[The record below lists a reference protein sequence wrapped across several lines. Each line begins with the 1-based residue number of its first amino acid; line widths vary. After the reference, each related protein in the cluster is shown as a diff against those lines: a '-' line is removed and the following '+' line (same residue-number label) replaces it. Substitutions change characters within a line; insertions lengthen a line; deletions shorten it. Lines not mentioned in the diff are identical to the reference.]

1 MAKKVQKPYDITKSG
16 PQDFRTIRKQLASID
31 APTDKEYLYEKN
43 INNSYLGKSMYNAAE
58 AAPTVVQ
65 SPLYNT
71 KTKLGQS
78 YFDQDVYTKG
88 EFEDASS
95 VRAENQPAIVQAING
110 TTKGAILAGTTA
122 LSGVLGIPYGI
133 YSAVS
138 NKDFSKLWDNDVT
151 RTAQLI
157 NDASEEWLPN
167 YYTKDQLESSWYSPT
182 NLLSA
187 NFLFDKVIKNIGFT
201 VGAAYSGGI
210 YTKGINAIAK
220 GIGALKAMARTGKT
234 FEEAAK
240 LGARAMQMNAKTR
253 FMKSAVGSTFSAIA
267 EGSVEALN
275 NSKDYVDIYRQKV
288 DAHTAEGMNNAYRE
302 FAIAGGQFDGEGNPI
317 LDNTPRS
324 VMLQNELTR
333 LQNAKKQAYEEIEN
347 TRASMGNADLIANLP
362 ILTLGNWLT
371 FGKMYAG
378 GYKAAR
384 NTSRVTTR
392 ATKEA
397 RAAAK
402 AEGKKAVERLNR
414 VVEKAKKTGYQ
425 GLTQE
430 EKALVEE
437 GTDHLLGDK
446 TYAALMAIREPLKEG
461 NEEMTQ
467 AAAAKSLQNYYGS
480 RVDAI
485 YDAAMDNS
493 SRNQVLDWWQASV
506 QGFKDI
512 YGDFNN
518 YEEGFIGAITGLMG
532 SSTFGKKN
540 NSTSE
545 TYLGRSKWIGMSGGV
560 VPQWRNAIKGR
571 EQEAEIVSH
580 VNSILKNGNLERDM
594 KHLIAQTFFDEK
606 QRVAAIKNDKLEYK
620 DSELASIF
628 ENIMYLK
635 EAGKIDLL
643 YRAIENMDGF
653 TEEDAK
659 AILEMTKKDIDIDG
673 QNVTSLNKRKEDLI
687 SESEKLTKQN
697 EEAQKGLDDFIL
709 STVEKYGI
717 ATFDSEL
724 NLVFDDDE
732 VNKKIKEAKE
742 SITRTKETI
751 DNIEKTIEDIDAE
764 LANKKSTTISP
775 YLNEDGELK
784 TTQEV
789 LEDLNKRKS
798 KYEKIIGEV
807 TGNMDSID
815 AATEETLTNDQLK
828 TLTWYK
834 VMMKDWQERANS
846 MTTSMSRFI
855 RAFLNDNVSK
865 EQLAKLDEE
874 LGGLDIKHL
883 TAEEMQ
889 AYGGALVNRHILRN
903 ILGGSQSI
911 VKLLEDI
918 ANKYSKE
925 DLGLSLARLLDS
937 DEEVEI
943 GEEKNKKKVKVGD
956 YLFNFIKANLMA
968 NEIIT
973 QDVKNNFFTLL
984 SDLKKIGKNYNSY
997 NRLLTEY
1004 TKNPSKIDAAHQE
1017 TLNNAERDSNK
1028 KRSKN
1033 LKDNLSFGGH
1043 RGNLAKD
1050 LKDNADEIETIGLD
1064 EFKNSLNE
1072 NELKEFT
1079 EAESLIDGLDSL
1091 NHIIETSDLEDE
1103 VKKALQSKAIEALD
1117 EVDSV
1122 DEFLDK
1128 FKSLDPN
1135 EALEDA
1141 LETSNLDDLEKLD
1154 KLEDLAAQYK
1164 EFMDNSLS
1172 KVVDAMEA
1180 KRKAQIDDIEEKAKR
1195 AADAL
1200 DKKEKIT
1207 PPKEKKLREPKE
1219 KKGTT
1224 LADRRKNKRKE
1235 DNKRAEQ
1242 PKEKPGI
1249 EETKEAVKK
1258 QGTSNDIANRNARR
1272 KKNGYSSEHANRPQ
1286 LSETFFYGRDLL
1298 TYVEYITKNP
1308 DRVPKFVASK
1318 LFPNIKTQQDF
1329 IKAYT
1334 KYIKATYQYLKDNG
1348 AFEYVKYNLKANDK
1362 LIFTVDEALNKE
1374 AGVPVVIIKVID
1386 KDGNSHVVGTMKSE
1400 LDFMSINSRN
1410 DTTYGTTEAAQKK
1423 LYDEIVYKFKAS
1435 KAKSSQ
1441 IETLSLQYGKKSITT
1456 ALNNH
1461 KNRTANHGVAY
1472 GITGDKV
1479 KSISDNSI
1487 SFDGLSD
1494 DKTTVKLTKEEQKEA
1509 VRILNSK
1516 LSKEEQK
1523 EAIQEL
1529 FDNVAD
1535 RVLNEISNNDFS
1547 SIEKSKYKETQA
1559 KSQET
1564 SKAVKEETTIQDKE
1578 LVDFATTRNG
1588 GFSTP
1593 LSKGKGTSL
1602 SKNITDI
1609 GTEKPGWG
1617 SKNGLF
1623 YYKVN
1628 VGGRKDYIAAYFR
1641 EEPSQEAKEKIESI
1655 LNDPNLDFTKAQK
1668 EIANLLRQS
1677 SQTKQSKDDLI
1688 HITNTF
1694 QGLSHLGNLQEWS
1707 KKASDIRTEPDGFG
1721 TKDGLFYYKKSHQGG
1736 RKGDNITIWF
1746 KNEPSQ
1752 SIKEKIPKLL
1762 DESKNLNEFGDKVVE
1777 LINAES
1783 KKEETEFVGAES
1795 SVKKLMGGDVAFSNT
1810 ESSISSIFN
1819 NTGTEVIFGIVNGNG
1834 IVSTTNADIDSKIL
1848 QVDIAKA
1855 KEGQVYVLIPSNN
1868 GSLLPALCYGDVI
1881 EDLLEKPNDW
1891 YIEETIKAIQKLTN
1905 ITQIGENKNKVAKWL
1920 GISTQT
1926 INMSV
1931 GHLNAD
1937 NKFTEDDDIVN
1948 ADRVRVAY
1956 NDSKGKRQYMYIAL
1970 SDDKTI
1976 SHENAKKFIA
1986 SFASR
1991 FSIDNPLTVN
2001 LDTQRLRDKEYI
2013 SNMSKY
2019 YYTNIVQGQ
2028 THSVND
2034 WFLYNKTKTEID
2046 NEERKK
2052 TPKPPT
2058 RTPSE
2063 TTPTG
2068 KPKDSKETT
2077 VEGKEYTVNKD
2088 GRVYNEKGE
2097 LVVGEER
2104 TKVLDNENKP
2114 SEDTTESEESTE
2126 KKETKE
2132 KPKESIDLASQLLG
2146 GARRGRRRVQEK
2158 EEKKE
2163 DNKKDDDN
2171 KPDKPNYSQ
2180 DQVNTARARQGNN
2193 RRRPNRTTTPSEP
2206 SETSKPSESIAPKQK
2221 IISKAISLFPNID
2234 KGRIESIVN
2243 KIFESV
2249 ENTYPLIDSIKKAI
2263 QFFKNKMGTLNI
2275 KAYNNFI
2282 DTILSPSEKE
2292 TLEREG
2298 ESEFKS
2304 SQPVDSNLRVLQ
2316 RTESILNSIREY
2328 INGDITVKSKRLLKV
2343 FETIKNIIDSLG
2355 KNMIILNNFFN
2366 NVIAQT
2372 TAIITGVAEVD
2383 TENLRLKYA
2392 YSNLNS
2398 KIQQWM
2404 DERGTNIEA
2413 YERLSP
2419 KQQEDYIRCM
2429 I

>member
-1 MAKKVQKPYDITKSG
+1 MANKIQKPYDITKSG

-43 INNSYLGKSMYNAAE
+43 MNNSYLGRSMYNAAE

-71 KTKLGQS
+71 NTKLGQS
-78 YFDQDVYTKG
+78 YFDKDVYTKG

-95 VRAENQPAIVQAING
+95 IRGENQPAIVQAING
-110 TTKGAILAGTTA
+110 TAKGSILAGTTA
-122 LSGVLGIPYGI
+122 VSGILGIPYGI
-133 YSAVS
+133 FSAVN
-138 NKDFSKLWDNDVT
+138 NKDFSKLWDNDIT

-182 NLLSA
+182 NLFSA

-210 YTKGINAIAK
+210 YTKAINAVAK

-253 FMKSAVGSTFSAIA
+253 FMKSAVGSTFSAVA

-317 LDNTPRS
+317 LDNTSRS
-324 VMLQNELTR
+324 VILQNELTR

-397 RAAAK
+397 RAAAE
-402 AEGKKAVERLNR
+402 AEGKEAVKRLNR

-446 TYAALMAIREPLKEG
+446 TYAALMAVREPLKEG
-461 NEEMTQ
+461 NEEMAQ
-467 AAAAKSLQNYYGS
+467 ATAAKSSQNYYGS

-493 SRNQVLDWWQASV
+493 SRSQVLDWWKASI

-518 YEEGFIGAITGLMG
+518 YEEGFIGALTGLMG
-532 SSTFGKKN
+532 SPTFGKKN

-620 DSELASIF
+620 NSELASIF

-643 YRAIENMDGF
+643 HKAIENMDGF

-673 QNVTSLNKRKEDLI
+673 QNVTSLKKRKEDLI

-697 EEAQKGLDDFIL
+697 EEAQKSLNDFISSL
-709 STVEKYGI
+709 TENSNTF
-717 ATFDSEL
+717 TFDAKGNITYGEE
-724 NLVFDDDE
+724 NDR
-732 VNKKIKEAKE
+732 KIKEAQE
-742 SITRTKETI
+742 SINRTKETI
-751 DNIEKTIEDIDAE
+751 DNIEKTIEDIDVE
-764 LANKKSTTISP
+764 LSNKKSTTVSP

-798 KYEKIIGEV
+798 KYKKIIGEV

-855 RAFLNDNVSK
+855 RDFLNDNVSK

-874 LGGLDIKHL
+874 LEGLDIKHL

-889 AYGGALVNRHILRN
+889 AYGGVLVNRHILRN

-918 ANKYSKE
+918 ANEYSKE

-937 DEEVEI
+937 DKEVEI
-943 GEEKNKKKVKVGD
+943 GEEKNKTKVKLGD
-956 YLFNFIKANLMA
+956 YLFDFIKANLMA
-968 NEIIT
+968 NDGIT
-973 QDVKNNFFTLL
+973 QDVKNNFLTLL

-1017 TLNNAERDSNK
+1017 TLNNAEREFNK

-1050 LKDNADEIETIGLD
+1050 LKNNADEIETIGLD
-1064 EFKNSLNE
+1064 KFKNSLNE

-1103 VKKALQSKAIEALD
+1103 VKKALQSKAVEALD

-1122 DEFLDK
+1122 NEFLDK

-1164 EFMDNSLS
+1164 EFMDNNLS
-1172 KVVDAMEA
+1172 KVADAIEA

-1219 KKGTT
+1219 KKDTT

-1235 DNKRAEQ
+1235 DNKRTEQ
-1242 PKEKPGI
+1242 PKERPNI
-1249 EETKEAVKK
+1249 DETKEAVKK
-1258 QGTSNDIANRNARR
+1258 QGTNSDISNRNARR

-1334 KYIKATYQYLKDNG
+1334 KYIKATYQYLKDSG
-1348 AFEYVKYNLKANDK
+1348 AFEYIKYNLKANDK

-1374 AGVPVVIIKVID
+1374 AGVPVVIIKAVD
-1386 KDGNSHVVGTMKSE
+1386 KDGNYHVVGTMKTE

-1423 LYDEIVYKFKAS
+1423 LYDEIIYKFKAS
-1435 KAKSSQ
+1435 KAKDSQ
-1441 IETLSLQYGKKSITT
+1441 
-1456 ALNNH
+1456 
-1461 KNRTANHGVAY
+1461 V
-1472 GITGDKV
+1472 
-1479 KSISDNSI
+1479 
-1487 SFDGLSD
+1487 
-1494 DKTTVKLTKEEQKEA
+1494 
-1509 VRILNSK
+1509 
-1516 LSKEEQK
+1516 
-1523 EAIQEL
+1523 IQE
-1529 FDNVAD
+1529 NTST
-1535 RVLNEISNNDFS
+1535 E
-1547 SIEKSKYKETQA
+1547 Q
-1559 KSQET
+1559 QE
-1564 SKAVKEETTIQDKE
+1564 
-1578 LVDFATTRNG
+1578 
-1588 GFSTP
+1588 
-1593 LSKGKGTSL
+1593 
-1602 SKNITDI
+1602 
-1609 GTEKPGWG
+1609 
-1617 SKNGLF
+1617 
-1623 YYKVN
+1623 
-1628 VGGRKDYIAAYFR
+1628 
-1641 EEPSQEAKEKIESI
+1641 
-1655 LNDPNLDFTKAQK
+1655 
-1668 EIANLLRQS
+1668 
-1677 SQTKQSKDDLI
+1677 
-1688 HITNTF
+1688 
-1694 QGLSHLGNLQEWS
+1694 
-1707 KKASDIRTEPDGFG
+1707 
-1721 TKDGLFYYKKSHQGG
+1721 
-1736 RKGDNITIWF
+1736 
-1746 KNEPSQ
+1746 
-1752 SIKEKIPKLL
+1752 
-1762 DESKNLNEFGDKVVE
+1762 EF
-1777 LINAES
+1777 I
-1783 KKEETEFVGAES
+1783 GAES

-1819 NTGTEVIFGIVNGNG
+1819 NTGTEIIFGIVNGNG

-1905 ITQIGENKNKVAKWL
+1905 ITQIGENKNKIAKWL

-1956 NDSKGKRQYMYIAL
+1956 DDSKGKRQYMYIAL

-2001 LDTQRLRDKEYI
+2001 LDTQRLRDEKYI

-2114 SEDTTESEESTE
+2114 SEDITESKESTE

-2146 GARRGRRRVQEK
+2146 GARRRRRVQEK

-2163 DNKKDDDN
+2163 DDKKDDD
-2171 KPDKPNYSQ
+2171 DKPNKSNYSQ
-2180 DQVNTARARQGNN
+2180 DQVNTTRTRQGNN

-2263 QFFKNKMGTLNI
+2263 QFFKNKIGTLSI
-2275 KAYNNFI
+2275 EAYNNFI

-2298 ESEFKS
+2298 ENEFKS
-2304 SQPVDSNLRVLQ
+2304 SQPVDFNLRVLQ

-2328 INGDITVKSKRLLKV
+2328 INGDITVKSKKLFKV

-2355 KNMIILNNFFN
+2355 KNIIILNNFFN

-2372 TAIITGVAEVD
+2372 TAIITDVAEVN
-2383 TENLRLKYA
+2383 TKNLRLKYA
-2392 YSNLNS
+2392 YSNLNPD
-2398 KIQQWM
+2398 IQQWM
-2404 DERGTNIEA
+2404 KERGTNIEA

-2419 KQQEDYIRCM
+2419 KQQEDYIKCM

>member
-1 MAKKVQKPYDITKSG
+1 MANKIQKPYDITKSG

-43 INNSYLGKSMYNAAE
+43 MNNSYLGKSMYNAAE

-71 KTKLGQS
+71 NTKLGQS
-78 YFDQDVYTKG
+78 YFDKDVYTKG

-95 VRAENQPAIVQAING
+95 IRAENQPAIVQALNG
-110 TTKGAILAGTTA
+110 TAKGTILAGTTA
-122 LSGVLGIPYGI
+122 VSGVLGIPYGI
-133 YSAVS
+133 FSAVN
-138 NKDFSKLWDNDVT
+138 NKDFSKLWDNDIT

-182 NLLSA
+182 NLFSA

-253 FMKSAVGSTFSAIA
+253 FMKSAVGSTFSAVA

-397 RAAAK
+397 RAAAE
-402 AEGKKAVERLNR
+402 AEGKEAVKRLNK

-446 TYAALMAIREPLKEG
+446 TYAALMAVREPLKEG
-461 NEEMTQ
+461 NEEMAQ
-467 AAAAKSLQNYYGS
+467 AAAAKSSQNYYGS

-493 SRNQVLDWWQASV
+493 SRSQVLDWWKASV

-518 YEEGFIGAITGLMG
+518 YEEGFIGALTGLMG
-532 SSTFGKKN
+532 SPTFGKKN

-643 YRAIENMDGF
+643 HRAIENMDGF

-659 AILEMTKKDIDIDG
+659 AILEMTKKDINIDG

-697 EEAQKGLDDFIL
+697 EEAQKGLNDFISSL
-709 STVEKYGI
+709 TENSNTF
-717 ATFDSEL
+717 TFDANGNITYGEE
-724 NLVFDDDE
+724 NDR
-732 VNKKIKEAKE
+732 KIKEAQE
-742 SITRTKETI
+742 SINRTKETI
-751 DNIEKTIEDIDAE
+751 DNIEKTIEDIDVE
-764 LANKKSTTISP
+764 LSNKKSTTVSP

-798 KYEKIIGEV
+798 KYKKIIGEI

-855 RAFLNDNVSK
+855 RDFLNDNVSK

-889 AYGGALVNRHILRN
+889 SYGGALVNRHILRN

-937 DEEVEI
+937 NEEVEI
-943 GEEKNKKKVKVGD
+943 EKEKNKTKVKLGD
-956 YLFNFIKANLMA
+956 YLFDFIKANLMA
-968 NEIIT
+968 NDGIT
-973 QDVKNNFFTLL
+973 QDVKNNFLTLL

-1017 TLNNAERDSNK
+1017 TLNNAERESNK

-1064 EFKNSLNE
+1064 KFKNSLNE
-1072 NELKEFT
+1072 SELKEFT

-1103 VKKALQSKAIEALD
+1103 VKKALQSKAVEALD

-1122 DEFLDK
+1122 NEFLNK

-1135 EALEDA
+1135 EALENA

-1164 EFMDNSLS
+1164 EFMDNNLS
-1172 KVVDAMEA
+1172 KVADAIEA

-1224 LADRRKNKRKE
+1224 LADRQKNKRKE

-1242 PKEKPGI
+1242 PKERPNI
-1249 EETKEAVKK
+1249 DETKEAVKK
-1258 QGTSNDIANRNARR
+1258 QGTNSDISNRNARR
-1272 KKNGYSSEHANRPQ
+1272 KKNGYSSENASRPQ

-1318 LFPNIKTQQDF
+1318 LFPNIKSQQDF

-1334 KYIKATYQYLKDNG
+1334 KYIKATYQYLKDNR
-1348 AFEYVKYNLKANDK
+1348 AFEYVKHNLKANDK

-1374 AGVPVVIIKVID
+1374 AGVPVVIIKAVD
-1386 KDGNSHVVGTMKSE
+1386 KDGNYHAVGTMKTE

-1410 DTTYGTTEAAQKK
+1410 NTTYGTTEAAQKK

-1435 KAKSSQ
+1435 KAKGSQ
-1441 IETLSLQYGKKSITT
+1441 GK
-1456 ALNNH
+1456 
-1461 KNRTANHGVAY
+1461 
-1472 GITGDKV
+1472 
-1479 KSISDNSI
+1479 
-1487 SFDGLSD
+1487 
-1494 DKTTVKLTKEEQKEA
+1494 
-1509 VRILNSK
+1509 
-1516 LSKEEQK
+1516 
-1523 EAIQEL
+1523 QE
-1529 FDNVAD
+1529 N
-1535 RVLNEISNNDFS
+1535 
-1547 SIEKSKYKETQA
+1547 
-1559 KSQET
+1559 
-1564 SKAVKEETTIQDKE
+1564 
-1578 LVDFATTRNG
+1578 
-1588 GFSTP
+1588 
-1593 LSKGKGTSL
+1593 
-1602 SKNITDI
+1602 
-1609 GTEKPGWG
+1609 
-1617 SKNGLF
+1617 
-1623 YYKVN
+1623 
-1628 VGGRKDYIAAYFR
+1628 
-1641 EEPSQEAKEKIESI
+1641 
-1655 LNDPNLDFTKAQK
+1655 
-1668 EIANLLRQS
+1668 
-1677 SQTKQSKDDLI
+1677 
-1688 HITNTF
+1688 TNTE
-1694 QGLSHLGNLQEWS
+1694 QQE
-1707 KKASDIRTEPDGFG
+1707 
-1721 TKDGLFYYKKSHQGG
+1721 
-1736 RKGDNITIWF
+1736 
-1746 KNEPSQ
+1746 
-1752 SIKEKIPKLL
+1752 
-1762 DESKNLNEFGDKVVE
+1762 EF
-1777 LINAES
+1777 I
-1783 KKEETEFVGAES
+1783 GAES
-1795 SVKKLMGGDVAFSNT
+1795 SVKRLMGGDVAFSNT

-1819 NTGTEVIFGIVNGNG
+1819 NTGTEIIFGIVNGNG

-1905 ITQIGENKNKVAKWL
+1905 ITQIGENKNKIAKWL

-2052 TPKPPT
+2052 APKPPT

-2114 SEDTTESEESTE
+2114 SEDTTESKESTE

-2146 GARRGRRRVQEK
+2146 GTRRRRKVQEK

-2163 DNKKDDDN
+2163 DDKKDDDN
-2171 KPDKPNYSQ
+2171 KPDKSNYSQ
-2180 DQVNTARARQGNN
+2180 DQVNTTRTRQGNN
-2193 RRRPNRTTTPSEP
+2193 RRRPNKTTAP

-2234 KGRIESIVN
+2234 KSRIESIVN

-2249 ENTYPLIDSIKKAI
+2249 KNTYPLIDSIKKAI
-2263 QFFKNKMGTLNI
+2263 QFFKNKIGTLNI
-2275 KAYNNFI
+2275 ETYNNFI

-2298 ESEFKS
+2298 ENEFKS
-2304 SQPVDSNLRVLQ
+2304 SQPVDFNLRVLQ

-2328 INGDITVKSKRLLKV
+2328 INGDITIKSKKLLKV

-2355 KNMIILNNFFN
+2355 KNIIILNNFFN

-2372 TAIITGVAEVD
+2372 TAIITDVAEIN

-2392 YSNLNS
+2392 YSNLNPN
-2398 KIQQWM
+2398 IQQWM
-2404 DERGTNIEA
+2404 KERGTNIEA

>member
-1 MAKKVQKPYDITKSG
+1 MANKIQKPYDITKSG

-43 INNSYLGKSMYNAAE
+43 MNNSYLGRSMYNAAE

-71 KTKLGQS
+71 NTKLGQS
-78 YFDQDVYTKG
+78 YFDKDVYTKE

-95 VRAENQPAIVQAING
+95 IRAENQPAIVQALNG
-110 TTKGAILAGTTA
+110 TAKGTILAGTTA
-122 LSGVLGIPYGI
+122 VSGILGIPYGI
-133 YSAVS
+133 FSAVN
-138 NKDFSKLWDNDVT
+138 NKDFSKLWDNDIT

-182 NLLSA
+182 NLFSA

-253 FMKSAVGSTFSAIA
+253 FMKSAVGSTFSAVA

-397 RAAAK
+397 RAAAE
-402 AEGKKAVERLNR
+402 AEGKEAVKRLNR

-446 TYAALMAIREPLKEG
+446 TYAALMAVREPLKEG
-461 NEEMTQ
+461 NEEMAQ
-467 AAAAKSLQNYYGS
+467 AAAAKSSQNYYGS

-493 SRNQVLDWWQASV
+493 SRSQVLDWWKASV

-518 YEEGFIGAITGLMG
+518 YEEGFIGALTGLMG
-532 SSTFGKKN
+532 SPTFGKKN

-643 YRAIENMDGF
+643 HRAIENMDGF

-659 AILEMTKKDIDIDG
+659 AILEMTKKDINIDG

-697 EEAQKGLDDFIL
+697 EEAQKSLNDFISSL
-709 STVEKYGI
+709 TENSNTF
-717 ATFDSEL
+717 TFDANGNITYGEE
-724 NLVFDDDE
+724 NDR
-732 VNKKIKEAKE
+732 KIKEAQE

-751 DNIEKTIEDIDAE
+751 DNIEKTIEDIDVE
-764 LANKKSTTISP
+764 LSNKKSTTISP

-798 KYEKIIGEV
+798 KYKKIIGEI

-855 RAFLNDNVSK
+855 RDFLNDNVSK

-889 AYGGALVNRHILRN
+889 SYGGALVNRHILRN

-937 DEEVEI
+937 NEEVEI
-943 GEEKNKKKVKVGD
+943 EKEKNKTKVKLGD
-956 YLFNFIKANLMA
+956 YLFDFIKANLMA
-968 NEIIT
+968 NDGIT
-973 QDVKNNFFTLL
+973 QDVKNNFLTLL

-1017 TLNNAERDSNK
+1017 TLNNAERESNK

-1064 EFKNSLNE
+1064 KFKNSLNE
-1072 NELKEFT
+1072 SELKEFT

-1103 VKKALQSKAIEALD
+1103 VKKALQSKAVEALD

-1122 DEFLDK
+1122 DEFLNK

-1135 EALEDA
+1135 EALENA

-1164 EFMDNSLS
+1164 EFMDNNLS
-1172 KVVDAMEA
+1172 KVADAIEA

-1224 LADRRKNKRKE
+1224 LADRQKNKRKE

-1242 PKEKPGI
+1242 PKERPNI
-1249 EETKEAVKK
+1249 DETKKAVKK
-1258 QGTSNDIANRNARR
+1258 QGTNSDISNRKARR
-1272 KKNGYSSEHANRPQ
+1272 GENGYSSENANRPQ

-1334 KYIKATYQYLKDNG
+1334 KYIKATYQYLKDSG
-1348 AFEYVKYNLKANDK
+1348 AFEYIKHNLKANDK

-1374 AGVPVVIIKVID
+1374 AGVPVVIIKAVD
-1386 KDGNSHVVGTMKSE
+1386 KDGNYHVVGTMKTE

-1410 DTTYGTTEAAQKK
+1410 NTTYGTTEAAQKK

-1435 KAKSSQ
+1435 KAKGSQ
-1441 IETLSLQYGKKSITT
+1441 GK
-1456 ALNNH
+1456 
-1461 KNRTANHGVAY
+1461 
-1472 GITGDKV
+1472 
-1479 KSISDNSI
+1479 
-1487 SFDGLSD
+1487 
-1494 DKTTVKLTKEEQKEA
+1494 
-1509 VRILNSK
+1509 
-1516 LSKEEQK
+1516 
-1523 EAIQEL
+1523 QE
-1529 FDNVAD
+1529 N
-1535 RVLNEISNNDFS
+1535 
-1547 SIEKSKYKETQA
+1547 
-1559 KSQET
+1559 
-1564 SKAVKEETTIQDKE
+1564 
-1578 LVDFATTRNG
+1578 
-1588 GFSTP
+1588 
-1593 LSKGKGTSL
+1593 
-1602 SKNITDI
+1602 
-1609 GTEKPGWG
+1609 
-1617 SKNGLF
+1617 
-1623 YYKVN
+1623 
-1628 VGGRKDYIAAYFR
+1628 
-1641 EEPSQEAKEKIESI
+1641 
-1655 LNDPNLDFTKAQK
+1655 
-1668 EIANLLRQS
+1668 
-1677 SQTKQSKDDLI
+1677 
-1688 HITNTF
+1688 TNTE
-1694 QGLSHLGNLQEWS
+1694 QQE
-1707 KKASDIRTEPDGFG
+1707 
-1721 TKDGLFYYKKSHQGG
+1721 
-1736 RKGDNITIWF
+1736 
-1746 KNEPSQ
+1746 
-1752 SIKEKIPKLL
+1752 
-1762 DESKNLNEFGDKVVE
+1762 EF
-1777 LINAES
+1777 I
-1783 KKEETEFVGAES
+1783 GAES
-1795 SVKKLMGGDVAFSNT
+1795 SVKRLMGGDVAFSNT

-1819 NTGTEVIFGIVNGNG
+1819 NTGTEIIFGIVNGNG

-1905 ITQIGENKNKVAKWL
+1905 ITQIGENKNKIAKWI
-1920 GISTQT
+1920 GIYPQT

-1931 GHLNAD
+1931 GHINAD
-1937 NKFTEDDDIVN
+1937 NKFTEDDDIIN

-1956 NDSKGKRQYMYIAL
+1956 DDSKGKRQYMYIAL

-2052 TPKPPT
+2052 APKPPT

-2114 SEDTTESEESTE
+2114 SEDTTESKESTE

-2146 GARRGRRRVQEK
+2146 GTRRRRKVQEK

-2163 DNKKDDDN
+2163 DDKKDDDN
-2171 KPDKPNYSQ
+2171 KPDKSNYSQ
-2180 DQVNTARARQGNN
+2180 DQVNTTRARQGNN
-2193 RRRPNRTTTPSEP
+2193 RRRPNKTTAP

-2234 KGRIESIVN
+2234 KSRIESIVN

-2249 ENTYPLIDSIKKAI
+2249 KNTYPLIDSIKKAI
-2263 QFFKNKMGTLNI
+2263 QFFKNKIGTLNI
-2275 KAYNNFI
+2275 EAYNNFI

-2298 ESEFKS
+2298 ENEFKS
-2304 SQPVDSNLRVLQ
+2304 SQPVDFNLRVLQ

-2328 INGDITVKSKRLLKV
+2328 INGDITVKSKKLLKI

-2355 KNMIILNNFFN
+2355 KNIIILNNFFN

-2372 TAIITGVAEVD
+2372 TAIITDVAEVN

-2392 YSNLNS
+2392 YSNLNPD
-2398 KIQQWM
+2398 IQQWM
-2404 DERGTNIEA
+2404 KERGTNIEA

>member
-1 MAKKVQKPYDITKSG
+1 MANKIQKPYDITKSG

-43 INNSYLGKSMYNAAE
+43 MNNSYLGRSMYNAAE

-71 KTKLGQS
+71 NTKLGQS
-78 YFDQDVYTKG
+78 YFDKDVYTKG

-95 VRAENQPAIVQAING
+95 IRAENQPAIIQALNG
-110 TTKGAILAGTTA
+110 TAKGTILAGTTA
-122 LSGVLGIPYGI
+122 VSGILGIPYGI
-133 YSAVS
+133 FSAVN
-138 NKDFSKLWDNDVT
+138 NKDFSKLWDNDIT

-182 NLLSA
+182 NLFSA

-210 YTKGINAIAK
+210 YTKGINAVAK

-253 FMKSAVGSTFSAIA
+253 FMKSAVGSTFSAVA

-324 VMLQNELTR
+324 VILQNELTR

-397 RAAAK
+397 RAAAE
-402 AEGKKAVERLNR
+402 AEGKEAVKRLNR

-446 TYAALMAIREPLKEG
+446 TYAALMAVREPLKEG
-461 NEEMTQ
+461 NEEMAQ
-467 AAAAKSLQNYYGS
+467 AAAAKSSQNYYGS

-493 SRNQVLDWWQASV
+493 SRSQVLDWWKASV

-518 YEEGFIGAITGLMG
+518 YEEGFIGALTGLMG
-532 SSTFGKKN
+532 SPTFGKKN

-643 YRAIENMDGF
+643 HRAIENMDSF

-659 AILEMTKKDIDIDG
+659 AILEMTKKDINIDG

-697 EEAQKGLDDFIL
+697 EEAQKSLNDFISSL
-709 STVEKYGI
+709 TENSNTF
-717 ATFDSEL
+717 TFDANGNITYGEE
-724 NLVFDDDE
+724 NDR
-732 VNKKIKEAKE
+732 KIKEAQE
-742 SITRTKETI
+742 SINRTKETI
-751 DNIEKTIEDIDAE
+751 DNIEKTIEDIDVE
-764 LANKKSTTISP
+764 LSNKKSTTVSP

-798 KYEKIIGEV
+798 KYKKIIGEI

-855 RAFLNDNVSK
+855 RDFLNDNVSK

-889 AYGGALVNRHILRN
+889 SYGGALVNRHILRN

-937 DEEVEI
+937 NEEVEI
-943 GEEKNKKKVKVGD
+943 EEEKNKTKVKLGD
-956 YLFNFIKANLMA
+956 YLFDFIKANLMA
-968 NEIIT
+968 NDGIT
-973 QDVKNNFFTLL
+973 QDVKNNFLTLL

-1017 TLNNAERDSNK
+1017 TLNNAERESNK

-1064 EFKNSLNE
+1064 KFKNSLNE
-1072 NELKEFT
+1072 SELKEFT

-1103 VKKALQSKAIEALD
+1103 VKKALQSKAVEALD

-1122 DEFLDK
+1122 NEFLDK

-1135 EALEDA
+1135 EALENA

-1164 EFMDNSLS
+1164 EFMDNNLS
-1172 KVVDAMEA
+1172 KVADAIEA

-1242 PKEKPGI
+1242 PKERPNI
-1249 EETKEAVKK
+1249 DETKEAVKK
-1258 QGTSNDIANRNARR
+1258 QGTNSDISNRNARR
-1272 KKNGYSSEHANRPQ
+1272 KKNGYSSENASRPQ

-1318 LFPNIKTQQDF
+1318 LFPNIKSQQDF

-1348 AFEYVKYNLKANDK
+1348 AFEYIKHNLKANDK

-1374 AGVPVVIIKVID
+1374 AGVPVVIIKAVD
-1386 KDGNSHVVGTMKSE
+1386 KDGNYHAVGTMKTE

-1410 DTTYGTTEAAQKK
+1410 NTTYGTTEAAQKK

-1435 KAKSSQ
+1435 KAKGSQ
-1441 IETLSLQYGKKSITT
+1441 GK
-1456 ALNNH
+1456 
-1461 KNRTANHGVAY
+1461 
-1472 GITGDKV
+1472 
-1479 KSISDNSI
+1479 
-1487 SFDGLSD
+1487 
-1494 DKTTVKLTKEEQKEA
+1494 
-1509 VRILNSK
+1509 
-1516 LSKEEQK
+1516 
-1523 EAIQEL
+1523 QE
-1529 FDNVAD
+1529 N
-1535 RVLNEISNNDFS
+1535 
-1547 SIEKSKYKETQA
+1547 
-1559 KSQET
+1559 
-1564 SKAVKEETTIQDKE
+1564 
-1578 LVDFATTRNG
+1578 
-1588 GFSTP
+1588 
-1593 LSKGKGTSL
+1593 
-1602 SKNITDI
+1602 
-1609 GTEKPGWG
+1609 
-1617 SKNGLF
+1617 
-1623 YYKVN
+1623 
-1628 VGGRKDYIAAYFR
+1628 
-1641 EEPSQEAKEKIESI
+1641 
-1655 LNDPNLDFTKAQK
+1655 
-1668 EIANLLRQS
+1668 
-1677 SQTKQSKDDLI
+1677 
-1688 HITNTF
+1688 TNTE
-1694 QGLSHLGNLQEWS
+1694 QQE
-1707 KKASDIRTEPDGFG
+1707 
-1721 TKDGLFYYKKSHQGG
+1721 
-1736 RKGDNITIWF
+1736 
-1746 KNEPSQ
+1746 
-1752 SIKEKIPKLL
+1752 
-1762 DESKNLNEFGDKVVE
+1762 EF
-1777 LINAES
+1777 I
-1783 KKEETEFVGAES
+1783 GAES
-1795 SVKKLMGGDVAFSNT
+1795 SVKRLMGGDVAFSNT

-1819 NTGTEVIFGIVNGNG
+1819 NTGTEIIFGIVNDNG

-2052 TPKPPT
+2052 APKPPT

-2114 SEDTTESEESTE
+2114 SEDTTESKESTE

-2146 GARRGRRRVQEK
+2146 RTRRRRKVQEK

-2163 DNKKDDDN
+2163 DDKKDDDN
-2171 KPDKPNYSQ
+2171 KPDKSNYSQ
-2180 DQVNTARARQGNN
+2180 DQVNTTRARQGNN

-2234 KGRIESIVN
+2234 KSRIESIVN

-2249 ENTYPLIDSIKKAI
+2249 KNTYPLIDSIKKAI
-2263 QFFKNKMGTLNI
+2263 QFFKNKIGTLNI
-2275 KAYNNFI
+2275 EAYNNFI

-2298 ESEFKS
+2298 ENEFKS
-2304 SQPVDSNLRVLQ
+2304 SQPVDFNLRVLQ

-2328 INGDITVKSKRLLKV
+2328 INGDITIKSKKLLKV

-2355 KNMIILNNFFN
+2355 KNIIILNNFFN

-2372 TAIITGVAEVD
+2372 TAIITDVAEVN

-2392 YSNLNS
+2392 YSNLNPN
-2398 KIQQWM
+2398 IQQWM
-2404 DERGTNIEA
+2404 KERGTNIEA

>member
-1 MAKKVQKPYDITKSG
+1 MANKIQKPYDITKSG

-43 INNSYLGKSMYNAAE
+43 MNNSYLGRSMYNAAE

-71 KTKLGQS
+71 NTKLGQS
-78 YFDQDVYTKG
+78 YFDKDVYTKG

-95 VRAENQPAIVQAING
+95 IRAENQPAIIQALNG
-110 TTKGAILAGTTA
+110 TAKGTILAGTTA
-122 LSGVLGIPYGI
+122 VSGILGIPYGI
-133 YSAVS
+133 FSAVN
-138 NKDFSKLWDNDVT
+138 NKDFSKLWDNDIT

-182 NLLSA
+182 NLFSA

-253 FMKSAVGSTFSAIA
+253 FMKSAVGSTFSAVA

-324 VMLQNELTR
+324 VILQNELTR

-397 RAAAK
+397 RAAAE
-402 AEGKKAVERLNR
+402 AEGKEAVKRLNK

-446 TYAALMAIREPLKEG
+446 TYAALMAVREPLKEG
-461 NEEMTQ
+461 NEEMAQ
-467 AAAAKSLQNYYGS
+467 AAAAKSSQNYYGS

-493 SRNQVLDWWQASV
+493 SRSQVLDWWKASV

-518 YEEGFIGAITGLMG
+518 YEEGFIGALTGLMG
-532 SSTFGKKN
+532 SPTFGKKN

-643 YRAIENMDGF
+643 HRAIENMDGF

-659 AILEMTKKDIDIDG
+659 AILEMTKKDINIDG

-697 EEAQKGLDDFIL
+697 EEAQKSLNDFISSL
-709 STVEKYGI
+709 TENSNTF
-717 ATFDSEL
+717 TFDANGNITYGEE
-724 NLVFDDDE
+724 NDR
-732 VNKKIKEAKE
+732 KIKEAQE

-751 DNIEKTIEDIDAE
+751 DNIEKTIEDIDVE
-764 LANKKSTTISP
+764 LSNKKSTTVSP

-798 KYEKIIGEV
+798 KYKKIIGEI

-855 RAFLNDNVSK
+855 RDFLNDNVSK

-889 AYGGALVNRHILRN
+889 SYGGALVNRHILRN

-937 DEEVEI
+937 NEEVEI
-943 GEEKNKKKVKVGD
+943 EEEKNKTKVKLGD
-956 YLFNFIKANLMA
+956 YLFDFIKANLMA
-968 NEIIT
+968 NDGIT
-973 QDVKNNFFTLL
+973 QDVKNNFLTLL

-1017 TLNNAERDSNK
+1017 TLNNAERESNK

-1064 EFKNSLNE
+1064 KFKNSLNE
-1072 NELKEFT
+1072 SELKEFT

-1103 VKKALQSKAIEALD
+1103 VKKALQSKAVEALD

-1122 DEFLDK
+1122 NEFLNK

-1135 EALEDA
+1135 EALENA

-1164 EFMDNSLS
+1164 EFMDNNLS
-1172 KVVDAMEA
+1172 KVADAIEA

-1224 LADRRKNKRKE
+1224 LADRQKNKRKE

-1242 PKEKPGI
+1242 PKERPNI
-1249 EETKEAVKK
+1249 DETKEAVKK
-1258 QGTSNDIANRNARR
+1258 QGTNSDISNRKARR
-1272 KKNGYSSEHANRPQ
+1272 KKNGYSSENASRPQ

-1318 LFPNIKTQQDF
+1318 LFPNIKSQQDF

-1334 KYIKATYQYLKDNG
+1334 KYIKATYQYLKDSG
-1348 AFEYVKYNLKANDK
+1348 AFEYIKHNLKANDK

-1374 AGVPVVIIKVID
+1374 AGVPVVIIKAVD
-1386 KDGNSHVVGTMKSE
+1386 KDGNYHAVGTMKTE

-1410 DTTYGTTEAAQKK
+1410 NTTYGTTEAAQKK

-1435 KAKSSQ
+1435 KAKGSQ
-1441 IETLSLQYGKKSITT
+1441 GK
-1456 ALNNH
+1456 
-1461 KNRTANHGVAY
+1461 
-1472 GITGDKV
+1472 
-1479 KSISDNSI
+1479 
-1487 SFDGLSD
+1487 
-1494 DKTTVKLTKEEQKEA
+1494 
-1509 VRILNSK
+1509 
-1516 LSKEEQK
+1516 
-1523 EAIQEL
+1523 QE
-1529 FDNVAD
+1529 N
-1535 RVLNEISNNDFS
+1535 
-1547 SIEKSKYKETQA
+1547 
-1559 KSQET
+1559 
-1564 SKAVKEETTIQDKE
+1564 
-1578 LVDFATTRNG
+1578 
-1588 GFSTP
+1588 
-1593 LSKGKGTSL
+1593 
-1602 SKNITDI
+1602 
-1609 GTEKPGWG
+1609 
-1617 SKNGLF
+1617 
-1623 YYKVN
+1623 
-1628 VGGRKDYIAAYFR
+1628 
-1641 EEPSQEAKEKIESI
+1641 
-1655 LNDPNLDFTKAQK
+1655 
-1668 EIANLLRQS
+1668 
-1677 SQTKQSKDDLI
+1677 
-1688 HITNTF
+1688 TNTE
-1694 QGLSHLGNLQEWS
+1694 QQE
-1707 KKASDIRTEPDGFG
+1707 
-1721 TKDGLFYYKKSHQGG
+1721 
-1736 RKGDNITIWF
+1736 
-1746 KNEPSQ
+1746 
-1752 SIKEKIPKLL
+1752 
-1762 DESKNLNEFGDKVVE
+1762 EF
-1777 LINAES
+1777 I
-1783 KKEETEFVGAES
+1783 GAES
-1795 SVKKLMGGDVAFSNT
+1795 SVKRLMGGDVAFSNT

-1819 NTGTEVIFGIVNGNG
+1819 NTGTEIIFGIVNDNG

-1905 ITQIGENKNKVAKWL
+1905 ITQIGENKNKIAKWL

-2052 TPKPPT
+2052 APKPPT

-2114 SEDTTESEESTE
+2114 SEDTTESKESTE

-2146 GARRGRRRVQEK
+2146 GTRKRRKVQEK

-2163 DNKKDDDN
+2163 DDKKDDDN
-2171 KPDKPNYSQ
+2171 KPDKSNYSQ
-2180 DQVNTARARQGNN
+2180 DQVNTTRARQGNN

-2234 KGRIESIVN
+2234 KSRIESIVN

-2249 ENTYPLIDSIKKAI
+2249 KNTYPLIDSIKKAI
-2263 QFFKNKMGTLNI
+2263 QFFKNKIGTLNI
-2275 KAYNNFI
+2275 EAYNNFI

-2298 ESEFKS
+2298 ENEFKS
-2304 SQPVDSNLRVLQ
+2304 SQPVDFNLRVLQ

-2328 INGDITVKSKRLLKV
+2328 INGDITIKSKKLLKV

-2355 KNMIILNNFFN
+2355 KNIIILNNFFN

-2372 TAIITGVAEVD
+2372 TAIITDVAEVN

-2392 YSNLNS
+2392 YSNLNPN
-2398 KIQQWM
+2398 IQQWM
-2404 DERGTNIEA
+2404 KERGTNIEA

>member
-1 MAKKVQKPYDITKSG
+1 MANKIQKLYDITKSG

-43 INNSYLGKSMYNAAE
+43 MNNSYLGRSMYNAAE

-71 KTKLGQS
+71 NTKLGQS
-78 YFDQDVYTKG
+78 YFDKDVYTKG

-95 VRAENQPAIVQAING
+95 IRGENQPAIVQAING
-110 TTKGAILAGTTA
+110 TAKGSILAGTTA
-122 LSGVLGIPYGI
+122 MSGILGIPYGI
-133 YSAVS
+133 FSAVN
-138 NKDFSKLWDNDVT
+138 NKDFSKLWDNDIT

-182 NLLSA
+182 NILSA

-253 FMKSAVGSTFSAIA
+253 FMKSAVGSAFSAVA

-317 LDNTPRS
+317 LDNTSRS
-324 VMLQNELTR
+324 VILQNELTR

-397 RAAAK
+397 RAAAE
-402 AEGKKAVERLNR
+402 AEGKEAVKRLNK

-446 TYAALMAIREPLKEG
+446 TYAALMAVREPLKEG
-461 NEEMTQ
+461 NEEMAQ
-467 AAAAKSLQNYYGS
+467 ATAAKSSQNYYGS

-493 SRNQVLDWWQASV
+493 SRNQVLNWWQASI

-518 YEEGFIGAITGLMG
+518 YEEGFIGALTGLMG
-532 SSTFGKKN
+532 SPTFGKKN

-643 YRAIENMDGF
+643 HKAIENMDGF

-673 QNVTSLNKRKEDLI
+673 QNVTSLKKRKEDLI

-697 EEAQKGLDDFIL
+697 EEAQKSLNDFISSL
-709 STVEKYGI
+709 IENSNTF
-717 ATFDSEL
+717 TFDAKGNITYGEE
-724 NLVFDDDE
+724 NDR
-732 VNKKIKEAKE
+732 KIKEAQE
-742 SITRTKETI
+742 SINRTKETI
-751 DNIEKTIEDIDAE
+751 DNIEKTIENIDVE
-764 LANKKSTTISP
+764 LSNKKSTTVSP

-798 KYEKIIGEV
+798 KYKKIIGEV

-846 MTTSMSRFI
+846 MATSMSRFI
-855 RAFLNDNVSK
+855 RDFLNDNVSK
-865 EQLAKLDEE
+865 EQLAKLDKE
-874 LGGLDIKHL
+874 LEGLDIKHL
-883 TAEEMQ
+883 TAEEIQ
-889 AYGGALVNRHILRN
+889 AYGGTLVNRHILRN

-943 GEEKNKKKVKVGD
+943 GKEKNKTKVKLGD
-956 YLFNFIKANLMA
+956 YLFDFIKANLMA
-968 NEIIT
+968 NDGIT

-1004 TKNPSKIDAAHQE
+1004 TKNPSKIDVAHQE
-1017 TLNNAERDSNK
+1017 TLNNAERESNK

-1103 VKKALQSKAIEALD
+1103 VKKALQSKAVEALD

-1122 DEFLDK
+1122 NEFLDK

-1164 EFMDNSLS
+1164 EFMDNNLS
-1172 KVVDAMEA
+1172 KVADAIEA

-1235 DNKRAEQ
+1235 DNKRTEQ
-1242 PKEKPGI
+1242 PKERPNI
-1249 EETKEAVKK
+1249 DETKEAVRK
-1258 QGTSNDIANRNARR
+1258 QGTNSDISSRNARR

-1286 LSETFFYGRDLL
+1286 LSEVFFYGRDLL

-1308 DRVPKFVASK
+1308 DRVPKFVTSK

-1374 AGVPVVIIKVID
+1374 AGVPVVIIKAVD
-1386 KDGNSHVVGTMKSE
+1386 KDGNYHAVGTMKTE

-1423 LYDEIVYKFKAS
+1423 LYDEIIYKFKAS
-1435 KAKSSQ
+1435 KVSQ
-1441 IETLSLQYGKKSITT
+1441 S
-1456 ALNNH
+1456 A
-1461 KNRTANHGVAY
+1461 
-1472 GITGDKV
+1472 
-1479 KSISDNSI
+1479 
-1487 SFDGLSD
+1487 
-1494 DKTTVKLTKEEQKEA
+1494 KEEA
-1509 VRILNSK
+1509 
-1516 LSKEEQK
+1516 
-1523 EAIQEL
+1523 
-1529 FDNVAD
+1529 
-1535 RVLNEISNNDFS
+1535 
-1547 SIEKSKYKETQA
+1547 
-1559 KSQET
+1559 
-1564 SKAVKEETTIQDKE
+1564 TTQDKE

-1593 LSKGKGTSL
+1593 LSKGEGTSL

-1628 VGGRKDYIAAYFR
+1628 VGGRKDYIAAYFK
-1641 EEPSQEAKEKIESI
+1641 EEPSQEAKEKIEKI
-1655 LNDPNLDFTKAQK
+1655 VNDSNLDFTKAQK
-1668 EIANLLRQS
+1668 EIANLLRQN
-1677 SQTKQSKDDLI
+1677 
-1688 HITNTF
+1688 TNTE
-1694 QGLSHLGNLQEWS
+1694 QQE
-1707 KKASDIRTEPDGFG
+1707 
-1721 TKDGLFYYKKSHQGG
+1721 
-1736 RKGDNITIWF
+1736 
-1746 KNEPSQ
+1746 
-1752 SIKEKIPKLL
+1752 
-1762 DESKNLNEFGDKVVE
+1762 
-1777 LINAES
+1777 
-1783 KKEETEFVGAES
+1783 EFVGAES
-1795 SVKKLMGGDVAFSNT
+1795 SVKKLMGGDVAFSNI

-1905 ITQIGENKNKVAKWL
+1905 ITQIGENKIKIAKWL

-1931 GHLNAD
+1931 GHLNVD
-1937 NKFTEDDDIVN
+1937 NKFTEDDDIIN

-1956 NDSKGKRQYMYIAL
+1956 DDSKGKRQYMYIAL

-2052 TPKPPT
+2052 APKPPT

-2068 KPKDSKETT
+2068 KPKDFKETT

-2114 SEDTTESEESTE
+2114 SEDTTESKESTE

-2132 KPKESIDLASQLLG
+2132 RPKESIDLASQLLG
-2146 GARRGRRRVQEK
+2146 GARRGRRKTQEK

-2171 KPDKPNYSQ
+2171 KPDKSNYSQ
-2180 DQVNTARARQGNN
+2180 DQVNTTRTRQGNN

-2234 KGRIESIVN
+2234 KGRIKSIVN

-2263 QFFKNKMGTLNI
+2263 QFFKNKIGTLNI
-2275 KAYNNFI
+2275 EAYNNFI

-2304 SQPVDSNLRVLQ
+2304 SQPVDFNLRVLQ

-2328 INGDITVKSKRLLKV
+2328 INGDITVKSKKLLKV

-2372 TAIITGVAEVD
+2372 TAIITDVEEVN

-2398 KIQQWM
+2398 NIQQWM
-2404 DERGTNIEA
+2404 KERGTNIEA

>member
-1 MAKKVQKPYDITKSG
+1 
-16 PQDFRTIRKQLASID
+16 
-31 APTDKEYLYEKN
+31 
-43 INNSYLGKSMYNAAE
+43 MYNAAE

-95 VRAENQPAIVQAING
+95 IRAENQPAIIQALNG
-110 TTKGAILAGTTA
+110 TAKGTILAGTTA
-122 LSGVLGIPYGI
+122 VSGILGIPYGI
-133 YSAVS
+133 FSAVN
-138 NKDFSKLWDNDVT
+138 NKDFSKLWDNDIT

-182 NLLSA
+182 NLFSA

-253 FMKSAVGSTFSAIA
+253 FMKSAVGSTFSAVA

-324 VMLQNELTR
+324 IMLQNELTR

-397 RAAAK
+397 RAAAE
-402 AEGKKAVERLNR
+402 AEGKEAVKRLNR

-446 TYAALMAIREPLKEG
+446 TYAALMAVREPLKEG
-461 NEEMTQ
+461 NEEMAQ
-467 AAAAKSLQNYYGS
+467 AAAAKSSQNYYGS

-493 SRNQVLDWWQASV
+493 SRSQVLDWWKASV

-518 YEEGFIGAITGLMG
+518 YEEGFIGALTGLMG
-532 SSTFGKKN
+532 SPTFGKKN

-643 YRAIENMDGF
+643 HRAIENMDGF

-659 AILEMTKKDIDIDG
+659 AILEMTKKDINIDG

-697 EEAQKGLDDFIL
+697 EEAQKGLNDFISSL
-709 STVEKYGI
+709 TENSNTF
-717 ATFDSEL
+717 TFDANGNITYGEE
-724 NLVFDDDE
+724 NDR
-732 VNKKIKEAKE
+732 KIKEAQE
-742 SITRTKETI
+742 SINRTKETI
-751 DNIEKTIEDIDAE
+751 DNIEKTIEDIDVE
-764 LANKKSTTISP
+764 LSNKKSTTVSP

-798 KYEKIIGEV
+798 KYKKIIGEI

-855 RAFLNDNVSK
+855 RDFLNDNVSK

-889 AYGGALVNRHILRN
+889 SYGGALVNRHILRN

-937 DEEVEI
+937 NEEVEI
-943 GEEKNKKKVKVGD
+943 EEEKNKTKVKLGD
-956 YLFNFIKANLMA
+956 YLFDFIKANLMA
-968 NEIIT
+968 NDGIT
-973 QDVKNNFFTLL
+973 QDVKNNFLTLL

-1017 TLNNAERDSNK
+1017 TLNNAERESNK

-1064 EFKNSLNE
+1064 KFKNSLNE
-1072 NELKEFT
+1072 SELKEFT

-1103 VKKALQSKAIEALD
+1103 VKKALQSKAVEALD

-1122 DEFLDK
+1122 NEFLDK

-1135 EALEDA
+1135 EALENA

-1164 EFMDNSLS
+1164 EFMDNNLS
-1172 KVVDAMEA
+1172 KVADAIEA

-1224 LADRRKNKRKE
+1224 LADRQKNKRKE
-1235 DNKRAEQ
+1235 DNKGTEQ
-1242 PKEKPGI
+1242 PKERPNI
-1249 EETKEAVKK
+1249 DETKEAVKK
-1258 QGTSNDIANRNARR
+1258 QGTNSDISNRNARR
-1272 KKNGYSSEHANRPQ
+1272 KKNGYSSENASRPQ

-1348 AFEYVKYNLKANDK
+1348 AFEYVKHNLKANDK

-1374 AGVPVVIIKVID
+1374 AGVPVVIIKAVD
-1386 KDGNSHVVGTMKSE
+1386 KEGNYHVVGTMKTE

-1410 DTTYGTTEAAQKK
+1410 NTTYGTTEAAQKK

-1435 KAKSSQ
+1435 KAKGSQ
-1441 IETLSLQYGKKSITT
+1441 
-1456 ALNNH
+1456 
-1461 KNRTANHGVAY
+1461 
-1472 GITGDKV
+1472 V
-1479 KSISDNSI
+1479 K
-1487 SFDGLSD
+1487 
-1494 DKTTVKLTKEEQKEA
+1494 
-1509 VRILNSK
+1509 
-1516 LSKEEQK
+1516 
-1523 EAIQEL
+1523 QE
-1529 FDNVAD
+1529 N
-1535 RVLNEISNNDFS
+1535 
-1547 SIEKSKYKETQA
+1547 
-1559 KSQET
+1559 
-1564 SKAVKEETTIQDKE
+1564 
-1578 LVDFATTRNG
+1578 
-1588 GFSTP
+1588 
-1593 LSKGKGTSL
+1593 
-1602 SKNITDI
+1602 
-1609 GTEKPGWG
+1609 
-1617 SKNGLF
+1617 
-1623 YYKVN
+1623 
-1628 VGGRKDYIAAYFR
+1628 
-1641 EEPSQEAKEKIESI
+1641 
-1655 LNDPNLDFTKAQK
+1655 
-1668 EIANLLRQS
+1668 
-1677 SQTKQSKDDLI
+1677 
-1688 HITNTF
+1688 TNTE
-1694 QGLSHLGNLQEWS
+1694 QQE
-1707 KKASDIRTEPDGFG
+1707 
-1721 TKDGLFYYKKSHQGG
+1721 
-1736 RKGDNITIWF
+1736 
-1746 KNEPSQ
+1746 
-1752 SIKEKIPKLL
+1752 
-1762 DESKNLNEFGDKVVE
+1762 EF
-1777 LINAES
+1777 I
-1783 KKEETEFVGAES
+1783 GAES
-1795 SVKKLMGGDVAFSNT
+1795 SVKRLMGGDVAFSNT

-1819 NTGTEVIFGIVNGNG
+1819 NTGTEIIFGIVNGNG

-1905 ITQIGENKNKVAKWL
+1905 ITQIGENKNKIAKWL

-1937 NKFTEDDDIVN
+1937 NKYTEDDDIVN

-2052 TPKPPT
+2052 APKPPT

-2104 TKVLDNENKP
+2104 TKVLDNENKS
-2114 SEDTTESEESTE
+2114 SEDTTESKESTE

-2146 GARRGRRRVQEK
+2146 GTRRRRKVQEK

-2163 DNKKDDDN
+2163 DDKKDDDN
-2171 KPDKPNYSQ
+2171 KPDKSNYSQ
-2180 DQVNTARARQGNN
+2180 DQVNTTRARQGNN
-2193 RRRPNRTTTPSEP
+2193 RRRPNRTTAPSEP

-2234 KGRIESIVN
+2234 KSRIESIVN

-2249 ENTYPLIDSIKKAI
+2249 KNTYPLIDSIKKAI
-2263 QFFKNKMGTLNI
+2263 QFFKNKIGTLNI
-2275 KAYNNFI
+2275 EAYNNFI

-2298 ESEFKS
+2298 ENEFKS
-2304 SQPVDSNLRVLQ
+2304 SQPVDFNLRVLQ

-2328 INGDITVKSKRLLKV
+2328 INGDITIKSKKLLKV

-2355 KNMIILNNFFN
+2355 KNIIILNNFFN

-2372 TAIITGVAEVD
+2372 TAIITDVAEVN

-2392 YSNLNS
+2392 YSNLNPN
-2398 KIQQWM
+2398 IQQWM
-2404 DERGTNIEA
+2404 KERGTNIEA

>member
-1 MAKKVQKPYDITKSG
+1 MANKIQKPYDITKSG

-43 INNSYLGKSMYNAAE
+43 MNNSYLGRSMYNAAE

-95 VRAENQPAIVQAING
+95 IRGENQPAIVQAING
-110 TTKGAILAGTTA
+110 TAKGSILAGTTA
-122 LSGVLGIPYGI
+122 VSGILGIPYGI
-133 YSAVS
+133 FSAVN
-138 NKDFSKLWDNDVT
+138 NKDFSKLWDNDIT

-167 YYTKDQLESSWYSPT
+167 YYTKEQLESSWYSPT
-182 NLLSA
+182 NLFSA

-210 YTKGINAIAK
+210 YTKGINAVAK

-253 FMKSAVGSTFSAIA
+253 FIKSAVGSTFSAVA

-397 RAAAK
+397 RAAAE
-402 AEGKKAVERLNR
+402 AEGKEAVKRLNK

-446 TYAALMAIREPLKEG
+446 TYAALMAVREPLKEG
-461 NEEMTQ
+461 NEEMAQ
-467 AAAAKSLQNYYGS
+467 AAAAKSSQNYYGS

-485 YDAAMDNS
+485 YDAAMDNY
-493 SRNQVLDWWQASV
+493 SRSQVLDWWKASV

-518 YEEGFIGAITGLMG
+518 YEEGFIGALTGLMG
-532 SSTFGKKN
+532 SPTFGKKN

-643 YRAIENMDGF
+643 HRAIENMDGF

-673 QNVTSLNKRKEDLI
+673 QNVTSLNKRKDDLI

-697 EEAQKGLDDFIL
+697 EEAQKSLNDFISSL
-709 STVEKYGI
+709 TENTNTF
-717 ATFDSEL
+717 TFDANGNITYGEE
-724 NLVFDDDE
+724 ND
-732 VNKKIKEAKE
+732 KKIKEAQE
-742 SITRTKETI
+742 SINRTKETI
-751 DNIEKTIEDIDAE
+751 DNIEKTIEDIDVE
-764 LANKKSTTISP
+764 LSNKKSTTVSP

-798 KYEKIIGEV
+798 KYKKIIGEV

-846 MTTSMSRFI
+846 MATSMSRFI
-855 RAFLNDNVSK
+855 RDFLNDNVSK

-889 AYGGALVNRHILRN
+889 SYGGALVNRHILRN

-937 DEEVEI
+937 NKEVEI
-943 GEEKNKKKVKVGD
+943 GEEKNKTKVKLGD
-956 YLFNFIKANLMA
+956 YLFDFIKANLMA
-968 NEIIT
+968 NDGIT
-973 QDVKNNFFTLL
+973 QDVKNNFLTLL

-1017 TLNNAERDSNK
+1017 TLNNAERESNK

-1064 EFKNSLNE
+1064 KFKDSLNE
-1072 NELKEFT
+1072 SELKEFT

-1103 VKKALQSKAIEALD
+1103 VKKALQSKAVEALD

-1122 DEFLDK
+1122 NEFLDK

-1164 EFMDNSLS
+1164 EFMDNNLS
-1172 KVVDAMEA
+1172 KVADAIEA

-1219 KKGTT
+1219 KKSTT
-1224 LADRRKNKRKE
+1224 LADRQKNKRKE

-1242 PKEKPGI
+1242 PKERPNI
-1249 EETKEAVKK
+1249 DETKEAVKK
-1258 QGTSNDIANRNARR
+1258 QGTNSDISNRKARR
-1272 KKNGYSSEHANRPQ
+1272 KKNGYSSENASRPQ

-1318 LFPNIKTQQDF
+1318 LFPNIKSQQDF

-1348 AFEYVKYNLKANDK
+1348 AFEYIKYNLKANDK

-1374 AGVPVVIIKVID
+1374 AGVPVVIIKAVD
-1386 KDGNSHVVGTMKSE
+1386 KEGNYHAVGTMKTE

-1410 DTTYGTTEAAQKK
+1410 NTTYGTTEAAQKK
-1423 LYDEIVYKFKAS
+1423 LYDEIVYKFKAT
-1435 KAKSSQ
+1435 KAKESQ
-1441 IETLSLQYGKKSITT
+1441 
-1456 ALNNH
+1456 
-1461 KNRTANHGVAY
+1461 
-1472 GITGDKV
+1472 V
-1479 KSISDNSI
+1479 K
-1487 SFDGLSD
+1487 
-1494 DKTTVKLTKEEQKEA
+1494 
-1509 VRILNSK
+1509 
-1516 LSKEEQK
+1516 
-1523 EAIQEL
+1523 QE
-1529 FDNVAD
+1529 N
-1535 RVLNEISNNDFS
+1535 
-1547 SIEKSKYKETQA
+1547 
-1559 KSQET
+1559 
-1564 SKAVKEETTIQDKE
+1564 
-1578 LVDFATTRNG
+1578 
-1588 GFSTP
+1588 
-1593 LSKGKGTSL
+1593 
-1602 SKNITDI
+1602 
-1609 GTEKPGWG
+1609 
-1617 SKNGLF
+1617 
-1623 YYKVN
+1623 
-1628 VGGRKDYIAAYFR
+1628 
-1641 EEPSQEAKEKIESI
+1641 
-1655 LNDPNLDFTKAQK
+1655 
-1668 EIANLLRQS
+1668 
-1677 SQTKQSKDDLI
+1677 
-1688 HITNTF
+1688 TNTE
-1694 QGLSHLGNLQEWS
+1694 QQE
-1707 KKASDIRTEPDGFG
+1707 
-1721 TKDGLFYYKKSHQGG
+1721 
-1736 RKGDNITIWF
+1736 
-1746 KNEPSQ
+1746 
-1752 SIKEKIPKLL
+1752 
-1762 DESKNLNEFGDKVVE
+1762 EF
-1777 LINAES
+1777 I
-1783 KKEETEFVGAES
+1783 GAES
-1795 SVKKLMGGDVAFSNT
+1795 SVKRLMGGDVAFSNT

-1819 NTGTEVIFGIVNGNG
+1819 NTGTEVIFGIVNSNG

-1937 NKFTEDDDIVN
+1937 NKFTEDDDIIN
-1948 ADRVRVAY
+1948 ADRVRVAF

-2052 TPKPPT
+2052 APKPPT

-2114 SEDTTESEESTE
+2114 SEDTTESKESTE

-2146 GARRGRRRVQEK
+2146 GARRRRRVQEK

-2163 DNKKDDDN
+2163 DDKKDDDD
-2171 KPDKPNYSQ
+2171 KPDKSNYSQ
-2180 DQVNTARARQGNN
+2180 DQVNTTRARQGNN

-2221 IISKAISLFPNID
+2221 IISKAISIFPNID
-2234 KGRIESIVN
+2234 KSRIESIVN

-2249 ENTYPLIDSIKKAI
+2249 KNTYPLIDSIKKAI
-2263 QFFKNKMGTLNI
+2263 QFFKNKIGTLNI
-2275 KAYNNFI
+2275 EAYNNFI
-2282 DTILSPSEKE
+2282 DTVLSPSEKE

-2298 ESEFKS
+2298 ENEFKS
-2304 SQPVDSNLRVLQ
+2304 SQPVDFNLRVLQ

-2328 INGDITVKSKRLLKV
+2328 INGDITVKSKKLLRV

-2355 KNMIILNNFFN
+2355 KNIIILNNFFN

-2372 TAIITGVAEVD
+2372 TAIITDVAEVN

-2392 YSNLNS
+2392 YSNLNPD
-2398 KIQQWM
+2398 IQQWM
-2404 DERGTNIEA
+2404 NERGTNIEA

>member
-1 MAKKVQKPYDITKSG
+1 MANKIQKLYDITKSG

-43 INNSYLGKSMYNAAE
+43 MNNSYLGRSMYNAAE

-182 NLLSA
+182 NILSA

-253 FMKSAVGSTFSAIA
+253 FIKSAVGSTFSAVA

-288 DAHTAEGMNNAYRE
+288 DAYTAEGMNNAYRE

-317 LDNTPRS
+317 LDNTSRS
-324 VMLQNELTR
+324 VILQNELTR

-397 RAAAK
+397 RAAAE
-402 AEGKKAVERLNR
+402 AEGKEAVKRLNK

-446 TYAALMAIREPLKEG
+446 TYAALMAVREPLKEG
-461 NEEMTQ
+461 NEEMAQ
-467 AAAAKSLQNYYGS
+467 ATAAKSSQNYYGS

-493 SRNQVLDWWQASV
+493 SRNQVLNWWQASI

-518 YEEGFIGAITGLMG
+518 YEEGFIGALTGLMG
-532 SSTFGKKN
+532 SPTFGKKN

-643 YRAIENMDGF
+643 HKAIENMDGF

-659 AILEMTKKDIDIDG
+659 AILEMTKKDINIDG
-673 QNVTSLNKRKEDLI
+673 QNVTSLKKRKEDLI

-697 EEAQKGLDDFIL
+697 EEAQKSLNDFISSL
-709 STVEKYGI
+709 TENSNTF
-717 ATFDSEL
+717 TFDGNGNITYGEE
-724 NLVFDDDE
+724 NDRR
-732 VNKKIKEAKE
+732 IKEAQE

-751 DNIEKTIEDIDAE
+751 DNIEKTIEDIDIE
-764 LANKKSTTISP
+764 LSNKKSTTVSP

-798 KYEKIIGEV
+798 KYKKIIGEV

-846 MTTSMSRFI
+846 MATSISRFI
-855 RAFLNDNVSK
+855 RDFLNDNVSK
-865 EQLAKLDEE
+865 EQLAKLDKE
-874 LGGLDIKHL
+874 LEGLDIKHL

-943 GEEKNKKKVKVGD
+943 GKEENKTKVKLGD
-956 YLFNFIKANLMA
+956 YLFDFIKANLMA
-968 NEIIT
+968 NDGIT

-1017 TLNNAERDSNK
+1017 TLNNAERESNK

-1103 VKKALQSKAIEALD
+1103 VKKALQSKAVEALD

-1122 DEFLDK
+1122 NEFLDK

-1164 EFMDNSLS
+1164 EFMDNNLS
-1172 KVVDAMEA
+1172 KVADAIEA

-1235 DNKRAEQ
+1235 DNKRTEQ
-1242 PKEKPGI
+1242 PKERPNI
-1249 EETKEAVKK
+1249 DETKEAVRK
-1258 QGTSNDIANRNARR
+1258 QGTNSDISSRNARR

-1348 AFEYVKYNLKANDK
+1348 AFEYVKHNLKANDK

-1374 AGVPVVIIKVID
+1374 AGVPVVIIKAVD
-1386 KDGNSHVVGTMKSE
+1386 KDGNYHAVGTMKTE

-1423 LYDEIVYKFKAS
+1423 LYDEIIYKYKAS
-1435 KAKSSQ
+1435 KVESSQ
-1441 IETLSLQYGKKSITT
+1441 INNEEFVGTEATIVKPAYFSSMEEQLGSKKSSWEYYRDDI
-1456 ALNNH
+1456 
-1461 KNRTANHGVAY
+1461 NRTYGGIEYVTGIGYQATLEPAIKFAIDSGVLP
-1472 GITGDKV
+1472 V
-1479 KSISDNSI
+1479 KYKSYL
-1487 SFDGLSD
+1487 G
-1494 DKTTVKLTKEEQKEA
+1494 KTRE
-1509 VRILNSK
+1509 N
-1516 LSKEEQK
+1516 
-1523 EAIQEL
+1523 
-1529 FDNVAD
+1529 
-1535 RVLNEISNNDFS
+1535 
-1547 SIEKSKYKETQA
+1547 SIEK
-1559 KSQET
+1559 
-1564 SKAVKEETTIQDKE
+1564 
-1578 LVDFATTRNG
+1578 
-1588 GFSTP
+1588 
-1593 LSKGKGTSL
+1593 
-1602 SKNITDI
+1602 
-1609 GTEKPGWG
+1609 
-1617 SKNGLF
+1617 
-1623 YYKVN
+1623 
-1628 VGGRKDYIAAYFR
+1628 
-1641 EEPSQEAKEKIESI
+1641 
-1655 LNDPNLDFTKAQK
+1655 ND
-1668 EIANLLRQS
+1668 
-1677 SQTKQSKDDLI
+1677 
-1688 HITNTF
+1688 
-1694 QGLSHLGNLQEWS
+1694 LQE
-1707 KKASDIRTEPDGFG
+1707 I
-1721 TKDGLFYYKKSHQGG
+1721 
-1736 RKGDNITIWF
+1736 I
-1746 KNEPSQ
+1746 NE
-1752 SIKEKIPKLL
+1752 L
-1762 DESKNLNEFGDKVVE
+1762 KNLGINNPSE
-1777 LINAES
+1777 LIEYVDRKS
-1783 KKEETEFVGAES
+1783 KEQVNSKEFVGAES

-1905 ITQIGENKNKVAKWL
+1905 IIQIGENKIKVAKWL
-1920 GISTQT
+1920 GISTGT
-1926 INMSV
+1926 INISV

-1937 NKFTEDDDIVN
+1937 KEFIEDDDIVN
-1948 ADRVRVAY
+1948 ADRVRVTF
-1956 NDSKGKRQYMYIAL
+1956 NVKHNEKRQYMYIAL

-1976 SHENAKKFIA
+1976 SHDNAKSFIG

-1991 FSIDNPLTVN
+1991 FSKDNPLTVN
-2001 LDTQRLRDKEYI
+2001 LNTGRLTDKEYI

-2052 TPKPPT
+2052 APKPPT

-2088 GRVYNEKGE
+2088 GRVYNEKGK

-2114 SEDTTESEESTE
+2114 SEDTTESKESTE

-2132 KPKESIDLASQLLG
+2132 RPKESIDLASQLLG
-2146 GARRGRRRVQEK
+2146 GARRRRRVQEK

-2163 DNKKDDDN
+2163 DDKKDDDN
-2171 KPDKPNYSQ
+2171 KPDKSNYSQ
-2180 DQVNTARARQGNN
+2180 DQVNTTRTRQGNN

-2221 IISKAISLFPNID
+2221 IISKAISIFPNID

-2263 QFFKNKMGTLNI
+2263 QFFKNKIGTLNI
-2275 KAYNNFI
+2275 EAYNNFI

-2304 SQPVDSNLRVLQ
+2304 SQSVDFNLRVLQ

-2328 INGDITVKSKRLLKV
+2328 INGDITVKSKKLLKV

-2372 TAIITGVAEVD
+2372 TAIITDVAEVN

-2392 YSNLNS
+2392 YSNLNPD
-2398 KIQQWM
+2398 IQQWM
-2404 DERGTNIEA
+2404 KERGTNIEA

>member
-1 MAKKVQKPYDITKSG
+1 MANKIQKPYDITKSG

-43 INNSYLGKSMYNAAE
+43 MNNSYLGRSMYNAAE

-95 VRAENQPAIVQAING
+95 IRGENQPAIVQAING
-110 TTKGAILAGTTA
+110 TAKGSILAGTTA
-122 LSGVLGIPYGI
+122 VSGILGIPYGI
-133 YSAVS
+133 FSAVN
-138 NKDFSKLWDNDVT
+138 NKDFSKLWDNDIT

-167 YYTKDQLESSWYSPT
+167 YYTKEQLESSWYSPT
-182 NLLSA
+182 NLFSA

-210 YTKGINAIAK
+210 YTKAINAVAK

-253 FMKSAVGSTFSAIA
+253 FIKSAVGSTFSAVA

-397 RAAAK
+397 RAAAE
-402 AEGKKAVERLNR
+402 AEGKEAVKRLNK

-446 TYAALMAIREPLKEG
+446 TYAALMAVREPLKEG
-461 NEEMTQ
+461 NEEMAQ
-467 AAAAKSLQNYYGS
+467 AAAAKSSQNYYGS

-485 YDAAMDNS
+485 YDAAMDNY
-493 SRNQVLDWWQASV
+493 SRSQVLDWWKASV

-518 YEEGFIGAITGLMG
+518 YEEGFIGALTGLMG
-532 SSTFGKKN
+532 SPTFGKKN

-643 YRAIENMDGF
+643 HRAIENMDGF

-697 EEAQKGLDDFIL
+697 EEAQKSLNDFISSL
-709 STVEKYGI
+709 TENTNTF
-717 ATFDSEL
+717 TFDANGNITYGEE
-724 NLVFDDDE
+724 NDR
-732 VNKKIKEAKE
+732 KIKEAQE

-751 DNIEKTIEDIDAE
+751 DNIEKTIEDIDVE
-764 LANKKSTTISP
+764 LSNKKSTTVSP

-798 KYEKIIGEV
+798 KYKKIIGEV

-846 MTTSMSRFI
+846 MATSMSRFI
-855 RAFLNDNVSK
+855 RDFLNDNVSK

-874 LGGLDIKHL
+874 LEGLDIKHL

-889 AYGGALVNRHILRN
+889 SYGGALVNRHILRN

-937 DEEVEI
+937 DKEVEI
-943 GEEKNKKKVKVGD
+943 GEEKNKTKVKLGD
-956 YLFNFIKANLMA
+956 YLFDFIKANLMA
-968 NEIIT
+968 NDGIT
-973 QDVKNNFFTLL
+973 QDVKNNFLTLL

-1017 TLNNAERDSNK
+1017 TLNNAERESNK
-1028 KRSKN
+1028 NRSKN

-1064 EFKNSLNE
+1064 KFKDSLNE
-1072 NELKEFT
+1072 SELKEFT

-1103 VKKALQSKAIEALD
+1103 VKKALQSKAVEALD

-1122 DEFLDK
+1122 NEFLDK

-1164 EFMDNSLS
+1164 EFMDNNLS
-1172 KVVDAMEA
+1172 KVADAIEA

-1200 DKKEKIT
+1200 DKKEKIA

-1219 KKGTT
+1219 KKSTT
-1224 LADRRKNKRKE
+1224 LADRQKNKRKE

-1242 PKEKPGI
+1242 PKERPNI
-1249 EETKEAVKK
+1249 DETKEAVKK
-1258 QGTSNDIANRNARR
+1258 QGTNSDISNRKARR
-1272 KKNGYSSEHANRPQ
+1272 KKNGYSSENASRPQ

-1318 LFPNIKTQQDF
+1318 LFPNIKSQQDF

-1348 AFEYVKYNLKANDK
+1348 AFEYIKYNLKANDK

-1374 AGVPVVIIKVID
+1374 AGVPVVIIKAVD
-1386 KDGNSHVVGTMKSE
+1386 KDGNYHVVGTMKTE

-1410 DTTYGTTEAAQKK
+1410 NTTYGTTEAAQKK
-1423 LYDEIVYKFKAS
+1423 LYDEIVYKFKAT
-1435 KAKSSQ
+1435 KAKESQ
-1441 IETLSLQYGKKSITT
+1441 
-1456 ALNNH
+1456 
-1461 KNRTANHGVAY
+1461 
-1472 GITGDKV
+1472 V
-1479 KSISDNSI
+1479 K
-1487 SFDGLSD
+1487 
-1494 DKTTVKLTKEEQKEA
+1494 
-1509 VRILNSK
+1509 
-1516 LSKEEQK
+1516 
-1523 EAIQEL
+1523 QE
-1529 FDNVAD
+1529 N
-1535 RVLNEISNNDFS
+1535 
-1547 SIEKSKYKETQA
+1547 
-1559 KSQET
+1559 
-1564 SKAVKEETTIQDKE
+1564 
-1578 LVDFATTRNG
+1578 
-1588 GFSTP
+1588 
-1593 LSKGKGTSL
+1593 
-1602 SKNITDI
+1602 
-1609 GTEKPGWG
+1609 
-1617 SKNGLF
+1617 
-1623 YYKVN
+1623 
-1628 VGGRKDYIAAYFR
+1628 
-1641 EEPSQEAKEKIESI
+1641 
-1655 LNDPNLDFTKAQK
+1655 
-1668 EIANLLRQS
+1668 
-1677 SQTKQSKDDLI
+1677 
-1688 HITNTF
+1688 TNTE
-1694 QGLSHLGNLQEWS
+1694 QQE
-1707 KKASDIRTEPDGFG
+1707 
-1721 TKDGLFYYKKSHQGG
+1721 
-1736 RKGDNITIWF
+1736 
-1746 KNEPSQ
+1746 
-1752 SIKEKIPKLL
+1752 
-1762 DESKNLNEFGDKVVE
+1762 EF
-1777 LINAES
+1777 I
-1783 KKEETEFVGAES
+1783 GAES
-1795 SVKKLMGGDVAFSNT
+1795 SVKRLMGGDVAFSNT
-1810 ESSISSIFN
+1810 ESSISSIFH
-1819 NTGTEVIFGIVNGNG
+1819 NTGTEIIFGIVNSNG

-1937 NKFTEDDDIVN
+1937 NKFTEDDDIIN

-1956 NDSKGKRQYMYIAL
+1956 DDSKGKRQYMYIAL

-2052 TPKPPT
+2052 APKPPT

-2114 SEDTTESEESTE
+2114 SEDTTESKESTE

-2146 GARRGRRRVQEK
+2146 GARRRRRVQEK

-2163 DNKKDDDN
+2163 DDKKDDDD
-2171 KPDKPNYSQ
+2171 KPDKSNYSQ
-2180 DQVNTARARQGNN
+2180 DQVNTTRARQGNN

-2221 IISKAISLFPNID
+2221 IISKAISIFPNID
-2234 KGRIESIVN
+2234 KSRIESIVN

-2249 ENTYPLIDSIKKAI
+2249 KNTYPLIDSIKKAI
-2263 QFFKNKMGTLNI
+2263 QFFKNKIGTLNI
-2275 KAYNNFI
+2275 EAYNNFI
-2282 DTILSPSEKE
+2282 DTVLSPSEKE

-2298 ESEFKS
+2298 ENEFKS
-2304 SQPVDSNLRVLQ
+2304 SQPVDFNLRVLQ

-2328 INGDITVKSKRLLKV
+2328 INGDITVKSKKLLRV

-2355 KNMIILNNFFN
+2355 KNIIILNNFFN

-2372 TAIITGVAEVD
+2372 TAIITDVAEVN

-2392 YSNLNS
+2392 YSNLNPD
-2398 KIQQWM
+2398 IQQWM
-2404 DERGTNIEA
+2404 NERGTNIEA
-2413 YERLSP
+2413 YKRLSP

>member
-1 MAKKVQKPYDITKSG
+1 MANKIQKPYDITKSG

-43 INNSYLGKSMYNAAE
+43 MNNSYLGRSMYNAAE

-71 KTKLGQS
+71 NTKLGQS
-78 YFDQDVYTKG
+78 YFDKDVYTKG

-95 VRAENQPAIVQAING
+95 IRAENQPAIVQALNG
-110 TTKGAILAGTTA
+110 TAKGTILAGTTA
-122 LSGVLGIPYGI
+122 VSGILGIPYGI
-133 YSAVS
+133 FSAVN
-138 NKDFSKLWDNDVT
+138 NKDFSKLWDNDIT

-182 NLLSA
+182 NLFSA

-253 FMKSAVGSTFSAIA
+253 FMKSAVGSTFSAVA

-397 RAAAK
+397 RAAAE
-402 AEGKKAVERLNR
+402 AEGKEAVKRLNK

-446 TYAALMAIREPLKEG
+446 TYAALMAVREPLKEG
-461 NEEMTQ
+461 NEEMAQ
-467 AAAAKSLQNYYGS
+467 AAAAKSSQNYYGS

-493 SRNQVLDWWQASV
+493 SRSQVLDWWKASV

-518 YEEGFIGAITGLMG
+518 YEEGFIGALTGLMG
-532 SSTFGKKN
+532 SPTFGKKN

-643 YRAIENMDGF
+643 HRAIENMDGF

-659 AILEMTKKDIDIDG
+659 AILEMTKKDINIDG

-697 EEAQKGLDDFIL
+697 EEAQKSLNDFISSL
-709 STVEKYGI
+709 TENSNTF
-717 ATFDSEL
+717 TFDANGNITYGEE
-724 NLVFDDDE
+724 NDR
-732 VNKKIKEAKE
+732 KIKEAQE
-742 SITRTKETI
+742 SINRTKETI
-751 DNIEKTIEDIDAE
+751 DNIEKTIEDIDVE
-764 LANKKSTTISP
+764 LSNKKSTTVSP

-798 KYEKIIGEV
+798 KYKKIIGEI

-855 RAFLNDNVSK
+855 RDFLNDNVSK

-889 AYGGALVNRHILRN
+889 SYGGALVNRHILRN

-937 DEEVEI
+937 NEEVEI
-943 GEEKNKKKVKVGD
+943 EEEKNKTKVKLGD
-956 YLFNFIKANLMA
+956 YLFDFIKANLMA
-968 NEIIT
+968 NDGIT
-973 QDVKNNFFTLL
+973 QDVKNNFLTLL

-1017 TLNNAERDSNK
+1017 TLNNAERESNK

-1064 EFKNSLNE
+1064 KFKNSLNE
-1072 NELKEFT
+1072 SELKEFT

-1103 VKKALQSKAIEALD
+1103 VKKALQSKAVEALD

-1122 DEFLDK
+1122 NEFLDK

-1135 EALEDA
+1135 EALENA

-1164 EFMDNSLS
+1164 EFMDNNLS
-1172 KVVDAMEA
+1172 KVADAIEA

-1224 LADRRKNKRKE
+1224 LADRQKNKRKE

-1242 PKEKPGI
+1242 PKERPNI
-1249 EETKEAVKK
+1249 DETKEAVKK
-1258 QGTSNDIANRNARR
+1258 QGTNSDISNRNARR

-1318 LFPNIKTQQDF
+1318 LFPNIKSQQDF

-1348 AFEYVKYNLKANDK
+1348 AFEYVKHNLKANDK

-1374 AGVPVVIIKVID
+1374 AGVPVVIIKAVD
-1386 KDGNSHVVGTMKSE
+1386 KDGNYHAVGTMKTE

-1410 DTTYGTTEAAQKK
+1410 NTTYGTTEAAQKK

-1435 KAKSSQ
+1435 KAKGSQ
-1441 IETLSLQYGKKSITT
+1441 GK
-1456 ALNNH
+1456 
-1461 KNRTANHGVAY
+1461 
-1472 GITGDKV
+1472 
-1479 KSISDNSI
+1479 
-1487 SFDGLSD
+1487 
-1494 DKTTVKLTKEEQKEA
+1494 
-1509 VRILNSK
+1509 
-1516 LSKEEQK
+1516 
-1523 EAIQEL
+1523 QE
-1529 FDNVAD
+1529 N
-1535 RVLNEISNNDFS
+1535 
-1547 SIEKSKYKETQA
+1547 
-1559 KSQET
+1559 
-1564 SKAVKEETTIQDKE
+1564 
-1578 LVDFATTRNG
+1578 
-1588 GFSTP
+1588 
-1593 LSKGKGTSL
+1593 
-1602 SKNITDI
+1602 
-1609 GTEKPGWG
+1609 
-1617 SKNGLF
+1617 
-1623 YYKVN
+1623 
-1628 VGGRKDYIAAYFR
+1628 
-1641 EEPSQEAKEKIESI
+1641 
-1655 LNDPNLDFTKAQK
+1655 
-1668 EIANLLRQS
+1668 
-1677 SQTKQSKDDLI
+1677 
-1688 HITNTF
+1688 TNTE
-1694 QGLSHLGNLQEWS
+1694 QQE
-1707 KKASDIRTEPDGFG
+1707 
-1721 TKDGLFYYKKSHQGG
+1721 
-1736 RKGDNITIWF
+1736 
-1746 KNEPSQ
+1746 
-1752 SIKEKIPKLL
+1752 
-1762 DESKNLNEFGDKVVE
+1762 EF
-1777 LINAES
+1777 I
-1783 KKEETEFVGAES
+1783 GAES
-1795 SVKKLMGGDVAFSNT
+1795 SVKRLMGGDVAFSNT

-1819 NTGTEVIFGIVNGNG
+1819 NTGTEIIFGIVNDNG

-2052 TPKPPT
+2052 APKPPT

-2114 SEDTTESEESTE
+2114 SEDTTESKESTE

-2146 GARRGRRRVQEK
+2146 GTRRRRKVQEK

-2163 DNKKDDDN
+2163 DDKKDDDN
-2171 KPDKPNYSQ
+2171 KPDKSNYSQ
-2180 DQVNTARARQGNN
+2180 DQVNTTRARQGNN

-2234 KGRIESIVN
+2234 KSRIESIVN

-2249 ENTYPLIDSIKKAI
+2249 KNTYPLIDSIKKAI
-2263 QFFKNKMGTLNI
+2263 QFFKNKIGTLNI
-2275 KAYNNFI
+2275 EAYNNFI

-2298 ESEFKS
+2298 ENEFKS
-2304 SQPVDSNLRVLQ
+2304 SQPVDFNLRVLQ
-2316 RTESILNSIREY
+2316 ITESILNSIREY
-2328 INGDITVKSKRLLKV
+2328 INGDITIKSKKLLKV

-2355 KNMIILNNFFN
+2355 KNIIILNNFFN

-2372 TAIITGVAEVD
+2372 TAIITDVAEVN

-2392 YSNLNS
+2392 YSNLNPN
-2398 KIQQWM
+2398 IQQWM
-2404 DERGTNIEA
+2404 KERGTNIEA

>member
-1 MAKKVQKPYDITKSG
+1 MANKIQKPYDITKSG

-43 INNSYLGKSMYNAAE
+43 MNNSYLGRSMYNAAE

-95 VRAENQPAIVQAING
+95 IRGENQPAIVQAING
-110 TTKGAILAGTTA
+110 TAKGAILAGTTA
-122 LSGVLGIPYGI
+122 MSGILGIPYGI
-133 YSAVS
+133 FSAIN
-138 NKDFSKLWDNDVT
+138 NKDFSKLWDNDIT

-167 YYTKDQLESSWYSPT
+167 YYTKEQLESSWYSPT
-182 NLLSA
+182 NLFSA

-210 YTKGINAIAK
+210 YTKGINAVAK

-253 FMKSAVGSTFSAIA
+253 FIKSAVGSTFSAVA
-267 EGSVEALN
+267 EGSIEALN
-275 NSKDYVDIYRQKV
+275 NVKNYVDIYRQKV

-397 RAAAK
+397 RAAAE
-402 AEGKKAVERLNR
+402 AEGKEAVKRLNK

-437 GTDHLLGDK
+437 GTNHLLGDK
-446 TYAALMAIREPLKEG
+446 TYAALMAVREPLKEG
-461 NEEMTQ
+461 NEEMAQ
-467 AAAAKSLQNYYGS
+467 AAAAKSSQNYYGS

-485 YDAAMDNS
+485 YDAAMDNY
-493 SRNQVLDWWQASV
+493 SRSQVLDWWKASI

-518 YEEGFIGAITGLMG
+518 YEEGFIGALTGLMG
-532 SSTFGKKN
+532 SPTFGKKN

-635 EAGKIDLL
+635 ETGKIDLL
-643 YRAIENMDGF
+643 HRAIENMDGF

-697 EEAQKGLDDFIL
+697 EEAQKSLNDFISSL
-709 STVEKYGI
+709 TENTNTF
-717 ATFDSEL
+717 TFDANGNITYGEE
-724 NLVFDDDE
+724 ND
-732 VNKKIKEAKE
+732 KKIKEAQE
-742 SITRTKETI
+742 SINRTKETI

-764 LANKKSTTISP
+764 LSNKKSTTVSP

-798 KYEKIIGEV
+798 KYKKIIGEV

-846 MTTSMSRFI
+846 MTTSISRFI
-855 RAFLNDNVSK
+855 RDFLNDNVSK

-874 LGGLDIKHL
+874 LEGLDIKHL

-889 AYGGALVNRHILRN
+889 SYGGALVNRHILRN

-918 ANKYSKE
+918 ANEYSKE

-937 DEEVEI
+937 NKEVEI
-943 GEEKNKKKVKVGD
+943 GEEKNKTKVKLGD
-956 YLFNFIKANLMA
+956 YLFDFIKANLMA
-968 NEIIT
+968 NDGIT
-973 QDVKNNFFTLL
+973 QDVKNNFLTLL

-1017 TLNNAERDSNK
+1017 TLNNAERESNK

-1064 EFKNSLNE
+1064 KFKDSLNE
-1072 NELKEFT
+1072 SELKEFT

-1103 VKKALQSKAIEALD
+1103 VKKALQSKAVEALD

-1122 DEFLDK
+1122 NEFLDK

-1164 EFMDNSLS
+1164 EFMDNNLS
-1172 KVVDAMEA
+1172 KVADAIEA

-1200 DKKEKIT
+1200 DKKEKIA

-1224 LADRRKNKRKE
+1224 LADRQKNKRKE
-1235 DNKRAEQ
+1235 DNKRVEQ
-1242 PKEKPGI
+1242 PKERPNI
-1249 EETKEAVKK
+1249 DETKEAVKK
-1258 QGTSNDIANRNARR
+1258 QGTNSDISNRKARR
-1272 KKNGYSSEHANRPQ
+1272 KKNGYSSENASRPQ

-1318 LFPNIKTQQDF
+1318 LFPNIKSQQDF

-1348 AFEYVKYNLKANDK
+1348 AFEYIKYNLKANDK

-1374 AGVPVVIIKVID
+1374 AGVPVVIIKAID
-1386 KDGNSHVVGTMKSE
+1386 KDGNYHAVGTMKTE

-1410 DTTYGTTEAAQKK
+1410 NTTYGTTEAAQKK
-1423 LYDEIVYKFKAS
+1423 LYDEIVYKFKAT
-1435 KAKSSQ
+1435 KAKESQ
-1441 IETLSLQYGKKSITT
+1441 
-1456 ALNNH
+1456 
-1461 KNRTANHGVAY
+1461 
-1472 GITGDKV
+1472 V
-1479 KSISDNSI
+1479 K
-1487 SFDGLSD
+1487 
-1494 DKTTVKLTKEEQKEA
+1494 
-1509 VRILNSK
+1509 
-1516 LSKEEQK
+1516 
-1523 EAIQEL
+1523 QE
-1529 FDNVAD
+1529 N
-1535 RVLNEISNNDFS
+1535 
-1547 SIEKSKYKETQA
+1547 
-1559 KSQET
+1559 
-1564 SKAVKEETTIQDKE
+1564 
-1578 LVDFATTRNG
+1578 
-1588 GFSTP
+1588 
-1593 LSKGKGTSL
+1593 
-1602 SKNITDI
+1602 
-1609 GTEKPGWG
+1609 
-1617 SKNGLF
+1617 
-1623 YYKVN
+1623 
-1628 VGGRKDYIAAYFR
+1628 
-1641 EEPSQEAKEKIESI
+1641 
-1655 LNDPNLDFTKAQK
+1655 
-1668 EIANLLRQS
+1668 
-1677 SQTKQSKDDLI
+1677 
-1688 HITNTF
+1688 TNTE
-1694 QGLSHLGNLQEWS
+1694 QQE
-1707 KKASDIRTEPDGFG
+1707 
-1721 TKDGLFYYKKSHQGG
+1721 
-1736 RKGDNITIWF
+1736 
-1746 KNEPSQ
+1746 
-1752 SIKEKIPKLL
+1752 
-1762 DESKNLNEFGDKVVE
+1762 EF
-1777 LINAES
+1777 I
-1783 KKEETEFVGAES
+1783 GAES

-1810 ESSISSIFN
+1810 ESSISSIFH
-1819 NTGTEVIFGIVNGNG
+1819 NTGTEIIFGIVNSNG

-1937 NKFTEDDDIVN
+1937 NKFTEDDDIIN
-1948 ADRVRVAY
+1948 ADRVRVAF

-2001 LDTQRLRDKEYI
+2001 LDTQKLRDKEYI

-2052 TPKPPT
+2052 APKPPT

-2088 GRVYNEKGE
+2088 GRVYNENGE
-2097 LVVGEER
+2097 LVVEEER

-2114 SEDTTESEESTE
+2114 SEDTTESKESTE

-2146 GARRGRRRVQEK
+2146 GARRRRRVQEK

-2163 DNKKDDDN
+2163 DDKKDDDD
-2171 KPDKPNYSQ
+2171 KPDKSNYSQ
-2180 DQVNTARARQGNN
+2180 DQVNTTRARQGNN

-2221 IISKAISLFPNID
+2221 IISKAISIFPNID
-2234 KGRIESIVN
+2234 KSRIESIVN

-2249 ENTYPLIDSIKKAI
+2249 KNTYPLIDSIKKAI
-2263 QFFKNKMGTLNI
+2263 QFFKNKIGTLNI
-2275 KAYNNFI
+2275 EAYNNFI
-2282 DTILSPSEKE
+2282 DTVLSPSEKE

-2298 ESEFKS
+2298 ENEFKS
-2304 SQPVDSNLRVLQ
+2304 SQPVDFNLRVLQ

-2328 INGDITVKSKRLLKV
+2328 INGDITVKSKKLLKV
-2343 FETIKNIIDSLG
+2343 FEIIKNVIDSLG
-2355 KNMIILNNFFN
+2355 KNIIILNNFFN

-2372 TAIITGVAEVD
+2372 TAIIADVAEVN

-2392 YSNLNS
+2392 YSNLNPD
-2398 KIQQWM
+2398 IQQWM
-2404 DERGTNIEA
+2404 KERGTNIEA

>member
-1 MAKKVQKPYDITKSG
+1 MANKIQKPYDITKSG

-43 INNSYLGKSMYNAAE
+43 MNNSYLGRSMYNAAE

-71 KTKLGQS
+71 NTKLGQS
-78 YFDQDVYTKG
+78 YFDNDVYTKG

-95 VRAENQPAIVQAING
+95 IRAENQPAIIQAING
-110 TTKGAILAGTTA
+110 TAKGVILAGTTA
-122 LSGVLGIPYGI
+122 VSGILGIPYGI
-133 YSAVS
+133 FSAVN
-138 NKDFSKLWDNDVT
+138 NKDFSKLWDNDIT

-182 NLLSA
+182 NLFSA

-201 VGAAYSGGI
+201 VGAAYSGGV
-210 YTKGINAIAK
+210 YTKAINAVAK

-253 FMKSAVGSTFSAIA
+253 FMKSAVGSTFSAVA

-317 LDNTPRS
+317 LDNTSRS
-324 VMLQNELTR
+324 VILQNELTR

-397 RAAAK
+397 RAAAE
-402 AEGKKAVERLNR
+402 AEGKEAVKRLNK

-446 TYAALMAIREPLKEG
+446 TYAALMAVREPLKEG
-461 NEEMTQ
+461 NEEMAQ
-467 AAAAKSLQNYYGS
+467 AAAAKSSQNYYGS

-485 YDAAMDNS
+485 YDAAMDNY
-493 SRNQVLDWWQASV
+493 SRSQVLDWWKASV

-518 YEEGFIGAITGLMG
+518 YEEGFIGALTGLMG
-532 SSTFGKKN
+532 SPTFGKKN

-643 YRAIENMDGF
+643 HRAIENMDGF

-659 AILEMTKKDIDIDG
+659 AILEMTKKDINIDG

-697 EEAQKGLDDFIL
+697 EEAQKGLDDFISSL
-709 STVEKYGI
+709 TENTNTF
-717 ATFDSEL
+717 TFDANGNITYGEE
-724 NLVFDDDE
+724 NDR
-732 VNKKIKEAKE
+732 KIKEAQE
-742 SITRTKETI
+742 SINRTKETI

-764 LANKKSTTISP
+764 LSNKKSTTVSP

-798 KYEKIIGEV
+798 KYKKIIGEI

-855 RAFLNDNVSK
+855 RDFLNDNVSK

-889 AYGGALVNRHILRN
+889 SYGGALVNRHILRN

-918 ANKYSKE
+918 ANEYSKE

-937 DEEVEI
+937 DKEVEI
-943 GEEKNKKKVKVGD
+943 EKEKNKTKVKLGD
-956 YLFNFIKANLMA
+956 YLFDFIKANLMA
-968 NEIIT
+968 NDGIT

-997 NRLLTEY
+997 NKLLTEY

-1017 TLNNAERDSNK
+1017 TLNNAERESNK

-1091 NHIIETSDLEDE
+1091 NHIIETSDSEDE

-1122 DEFLDK
+1122 NEFLDK

-1164 EFMDNSLS
+1164 EFIDNNLS
-1172 KVVDAMEA
+1172 KVADAMEA

-1200 DKKEKIT
+1200 DKKEKIA

-1224 LADRRKNKRKE
+1224 LADRQKNKRKE
-1235 DNKRAEQ
+1235 DNKRTEQ
-1242 PKEKPGI
+1242 PKERPNI
-1249 EETKEAVKK
+1249 DETKEAVKK
-1258 QGTSNDIANRNARR
+1258 QGTNSDISNRNARR

-1286 LSETFFYGRDLL
+1286 LSEVFFYGRDLL

-1318 LFPNIKTQQDF
+1318 LFPNIKSQQDF

-1348 AFEYVKYNLKANDK
+1348 AFEYVKHNLKANDK
-1362 LIFTVDEALNKE
+1362 IIFTVDEALNKE
-1374 AGVPVVIIKVID
+1374 AGVPVVIIKAVD
-1386 KDGNSHVVGTMKSE
+1386 KDGNYHVVGTMKTE

-1423 LYDEIVYKFKAS
+1423 LYDEIVYKFKAT
-1435 KAKSSQ
+1435 KAKDSQ
-1441 IETLSLQYGKKSITT
+1441 
-1456 ALNNH
+1456 
-1461 KNRTANHGVAY
+1461 
-1472 GITGDKV
+1472 
-1479 KSISDNSI
+1479 
-1487 SFDGLSD
+1487 
-1494 DKTTVKLTKEEQKEA
+1494 
-1509 VRILNSK
+1509 VR
-1516 LSKEEQK
+1516 
-1523 EAIQEL
+1523 QE
-1529 FDNVAD
+1529 N
-1535 RVLNEISNNDFS
+1535 
-1547 SIEKSKYKETQA
+1547 
-1559 KSQET
+1559 
-1564 SKAVKEETTIQDKE
+1564 
-1578 LVDFATTRNG
+1578 
-1588 GFSTP
+1588 
-1593 LSKGKGTSL
+1593 
-1602 SKNITDI
+1602 
-1609 GTEKPGWG
+1609 
-1617 SKNGLF
+1617 
-1623 YYKVN
+1623 
-1628 VGGRKDYIAAYFR
+1628 
-1641 EEPSQEAKEKIESI
+1641 
-1655 LNDPNLDFTKAQK
+1655 
-1668 EIANLLRQS
+1668 
-1677 SQTKQSKDDLI
+1677 
-1688 HITNTF
+1688 TNTE
-1694 QGLSHLGNLQEWS
+1694 QQE
-1707 KKASDIRTEPDGFG
+1707 
-1721 TKDGLFYYKKSHQGG
+1721 
-1736 RKGDNITIWF
+1736 
-1746 KNEPSQ
+1746 
-1752 SIKEKIPKLL
+1752 
-1762 DESKNLNEFGDKVVE
+1762 EF
-1777 LINAES
+1777 I
-1783 KKEETEFVGAES
+1783 GAES

-1881 EDLLEKPNDW
+1881 ENLLEKPNDW

-1905 ITQIGENKNKVAKWL
+1905 ITQIGENKNKIAKWL

-1956 NDSKGKRQYMYIAL
+1956 DDSKGKRQYMYIAL
-1970 SDDKTI
+1970 IDDKTI

-2088 GRVYNEKGE
+2088 GRVYNEKDE

-2104 TKVLDNENKP
+2104 TKVLDNENNP
-2114 SEDTTESEESTE
+2114 SEDTTESKESTE

-2132 KPKESIDLASQLLG
+2132 KSKESIDLASQLLG
-2146 GARRGRRRVQEK
+2146 GARRRRRVQEK

-2163 DNKKDDDN
+2163 DDKKDDDN
-2171 KPDKPNYSQ
+2171 KPDKSNYSQ
-2180 DQVNTARARQGNN
+2180 DQVNTTRARQGNN

-2249 ENTYPLIDSIKKAI
+2249 KNTYPLIDSIKKAI
-2263 QFFKNKMGTLNI
+2263 QFFKNKIGTLNI
-2275 KAYNNFI
+2275 EAYNNFI

-2292 TLEREG
+2292 TLERES
-2298 ESEFKS
+2298 ENEFKS
-2304 SQPVDSNLRVLQ
+2304 SQPVDFNLRVLQ
-2316 RTESILNSIREY
+2316 RTESILNSIKEY
-2328 INGDITVKSKRLLKV
+2328 INGDITVKSKKLLKV

-2355 KNMIILNNFFN
+2355 KNIIILNNFFN

-2372 TAIITGVAEVD
+2372 TAIITGVAEVN

-2392 YSNLNS
+2392 YSNLNPD
-2398 KIQQWM
+2398 IQQWM
-2404 DERGTNIEA
+2404 KERGTNIEA

>member
-1 MAKKVQKPYDITKSG
+1 MANKIQKPYDITKSG

-43 INNSYLGKSMYNAAE
+43 MNNSYLGRSMYNAAE

-95 VRAENQPAIVQAING
+95 IRGENQPAIVQAING
-110 TTKGAILAGTTA
+110 TAKGSILAGTTA
-122 LSGVLGIPYGI
+122 VSGILGIPYGI
-133 YSAVS
+133 FSAVN
-138 NKDFSKLWDNDVT
+138 NKDFSKLWDNDIT

-167 YYTKDQLESSWYSPT
+167 YYTKEQLESSWYSPT
-182 NLLSA
+182 NLFSA

-210 YTKGINAIAK
+210 YTKAINAVAK

-253 FMKSAVGSTFSAIA
+253 FIKSAVGSTFSAVA

-397 RAAAK
+397 RAAAE
-402 AEGKKAVERLNR
+402 AEGKEAVKRLNK

-446 TYAALMAIREPLKEG
+446 TYAALMAVREPLKEG
-461 NEEMTQ
+461 NEEMAQ
-467 AAAAKSLQNYYGS
+467 AAAAKSSQNYYGS

-485 YDAAMDNS
+485 YDAAMDNY
-493 SRNQVLDWWQASV
+493 SRSQVLDWWKASI

-518 YEEGFIGAITGLMG
+518 YEEGFIGALTGLMG
-532 SSTFGKKN
+532 SPTFGKKN

-643 YRAIENMDGF
+643 HRAIENMDGF

-697 EEAQKGLDDFIL
+697 EEAQKSLNDFISSL
-709 STVEKYGI
+709 TENTNTF
-717 ATFDSEL
+717 TFDANGNITYGEE
-724 NLVFDDDE
+724 NDR
-732 VNKKIKEAKE
+732 KIKEAQE
-742 SITRTKETI
+742 SINRTKETI
-751 DNIEKTIEDIDAE
+751 DNIEKTIEDIDVE
-764 LANKKSTTISP
+764 LSNKKSTTVSP

-798 KYEKIIGEV
+798 KYKKIIGEV

-846 MTTSMSRFI
+846 MATSMSRFI
-855 RAFLNDNVSK
+855 RDFLNDNVSK

-889 AYGGALVNRHILRN
+889 SYGGALVNRHILRN

-918 ANKYSKE
+918 ANEYSKE

-937 DEEVEI
+937 DKEVEI
-943 GEEKNKKKVKVGD
+943 GEEKNKTKVKLGD
-956 YLFNFIKANLMA
+956 YLFDFIKANLMA
-968 NEIIT
+968 NDGIT
-973 QDVKNNFFTLL
+973 QDVKNNFLTLL

-1017 TLNNAERDSNK
+1017 TLNNAERESNK

-1064 EFKNSLNE
+1064 KFKDSLNE
-1072 NELKEFT
+1072 SELKEFT

-1103 VKKALQSKAIEALD
+1103 VKKALQSKAVEALD
-1117 EVDSV
+1117 KVDSV
-1122 DEFLDK
+1122 NEFLDK

-1164 EFMDNSLS
+1164 EFMDNNLS
-1172 KVVDAMEA
+1172 KVADAIEA

-1200 DKKEKIT
+1200 DKKEKIA

-1219 KKGTT
+1219 KKSTT
-1224 LADRRKNKRKE
+1224 LADRQKNKRKE

-1242 PKEKPGI
+1242 PKERPNI
-1249 EETKEAVKK
+1249 DETKEAVKK
-1258 QGTSNDIANRNARR
+1258 QGTNSDISNRKARR
-1272 KKNGYSSEHANRPQ
+1272 KKNGYSSENASRPQ

-1308 DRVPKFVASK
+1308 NRVPKFVASK
-1318 LFPNIKTQQDF
+1318 LFPNIKSQQDF

-1334 KYIKATYQYLKDNG
+1334 KYIKVTYQYLKDNG
-1348 AFEYVKYNLKANDK
+1348 AFEYIKYNLKANYK

-1374 AGVPVVIIKVID
+1374 AGVPVVIIKAID
-1386 KDGNSHVVGTMKSE
+1386 KDGNYHAVGTMKTE

-1410 DTTYGTTEAAQKK
+1410 NTTYGTTEAAQKK
-1423 LYDEIVYKFKAS
+1423 LYDEIVYKFKAT
-1435 KAKSSQ
+1435 KAKESQ
-1441 IETLSLQYGKKSITT
+1441 
-1456 ALNNH
+1456 
-1461 KNRTANHGVAY
+1461 
-1472 GITGDKV
+1472 V
-1479 KSISDNSI
+1479 K
-1487 SFDGLSD
+1487 
-1494 DKTTVKLTKEEQKEA
+1494 
-1509 VRILNSK
+1509 
-1516 LSKEEQK
+1516 
-1523 EAIQEL
+1523 QE
-1529 FDNVAD
+1529 N
-1535 RVLNEISNNDFS
+1535 
-1547 SIEKSKYKETQA
+1547 
-1559 KSQET
+1559 
-1564 SKAVKEETTIQDKE
+1564 
-1578 LVDFATTRNG
+1578 
-1588 GFSTP
+1588 
-1593 LSKGKGTSL
+1593 
-1602 SKNITDI
+1602 
-1609 GTEKPGWG
+1609 
-1617 SKNGLF
+1617 
-1623 YYKVN
+1623 
-1628 VGGRKDYIAAYFR
+1628 
-1641 EEPSQEAKEKIESI
+1641 
-1655 LNDPNLDFTKAQK
+1655 
-1668 EIANLLRQS
+1668 
-1677 SQTKQSKDDLI
+1677 
-1688 HITNTF
+1688 TNTE
-1694 QGLSHLGNLQEWS
+1694 QQE
-1707 KKASDIRTEPDGFG
+1707 
-1721 TKDGLFYYKKSHQGG
+1721 
-1736 RKGDNITIWF
+1736 
-1746 KNEPSQ
+1746 
-1752 SIKEKIPKLL
+1752 
-1762 DESKNLNEFGDKVVE
+1762 EF
-1777 LINAES
+1777 I
-1783 KKEETEFVGAES
+1783 GAES
-1795 SVKKLMGGDVAFSNT
+1795 SVKRLMGGDVAFSNT

-1819 NTGTEVIFGIVNGNG
+1819 NTGTEVIFGIVNGNN
-1834 IVSTTNADIDSKIL
+1834 IISTTNADIDSKIL

-1855 KEGQVYVLIPSNN
+1855 IEGQVYVLIPSNN
-1868 GSLLPALCYGDVI
+1868 GSLLPALCYGDI
-1881 EDLLEKPNDW
+1881 IKDLLEKPNDW

-1905 ITQIGENKNKVAKWL
+1905 IIQIGKNKDEVAKWL

-1926 INMSV
+1926 INISV

-1937 NKFTEDDDIVN
+1937 NKFTEDDDIIN
-1948 ADRVRVAY
+1948 ADRVRVAF

-2052 TPKPPT
+2052 APKPPT

-2088 GRVYNEKGE
+2088 GRVYNENGE

-2104 TKVLDNENKP
+2104 TKVLDSENKP
-2114 SEDTTESEESTE
+2114 SEDTTESKESTE

-2146 GARRGRRRVQEK
+2146 GARRRRRVQEK

-2163 DNKKDDDN
+2163 DDKKDDDN
-2171 KPDKPNYSQ
+2171 KPDKSNYSQ
-2180 DQVNTARARQGNN
+2180 DQVNTTRVRQGNN

-2221 IISKAISLFPNID
+2221 IISKAISIFPNID
-2234 KGRIESIVN
+2234 KSRIESIVN

-2249 ENTYPLIDSIKKAI
+2249 KNTYPLIDSIKKAI
-2263 QFFKNKMGTLNI
+2263 QFFKNKIGTLNI
-2275 KAYNNFI
+2275 EAYNNFI
-2282 DTILSPSEKE
+2282 DTVLSPSEKE

-2298 ESEFKS
+2298 ENEFKS
-2304 SQPVDSNLRVLQ
+2304 SQPVDFNLRVLQ

-2328 INGDITVKSKRLLKV
+2328 INGDITVKSKKLLKV
-2343 FETIKNIIDSLG
+2343 FETIKNVIDSLG

-2372 TAIITGVAEVD
+2372 TAIITDVAEVN

-2392 YSNLNS
+2392 YSNLNPD
-2398 KIQQWM
+2398 IQQWM
-2404 DERGTNIEA
+2404 KERGTNIEA

>member
-1 MAKKVQKPYDITKSG
+1 MANKIQKLYDITKSG

-43 INNSYLGKSMYNAAE
+43 MNNSYLRRSMYNAAE

-71 KTKLGQS
+71 NTKLGQS

-95 VRAENQPAIVQAING
+95 IRGENQPAIVQALNG
-110 TTKGAILAGTTA
+110 TAKGVILAGTTA
-122 LSGVLGIPYGI
+122 MSGILGIPYGI
-133 YSAVS
+133 FSAVN
-138 NKDFSKLWDNDVT
+138 NKDFSKLWDNDIT

-157 NDASEEWLPN
+157 NDASEELLPN

-182 NLLSA
+182 NILSA

-201 VGAAYSGGI
+201 VGAAYSGGV

-253 FMKSAVGSTFSAIA
+253 FIKSAVGSTFSAVA

-275 NSKDYVDIYRQKV
+275 NSKNYVDIYRQKV

-324 VMLQNELTR
+324 VILQNELTR

-397 RAAAK
+397 RAAAE
-402 AEGKKAVERLNR
+402 AEGKEAVKRLNK

-446 TYAALMAIREPLKEG
+446 TYAALMAVREPLKEG
-461 NEEMTQ
+461 NEEMAQ
-467 AAAAKSLQNYYGS
+467 ATAAKSSQNYYGS

-493 SRNQVLDWWQASV
+493 SRSQVLNWWQASV

-532 SSTFGKKN
+532 SPTFGKKN

-643 YRAIENMDGF
+643 HKAIENMDGF

-673 QNVTSLNKRKEDLI
+673 QNVTSLKKRKEDLI

-697 EEAQKGLDDFIL
+697 EEAQKSLNDFISSL
-709 STVEKYGI
+709 TENSNTF
-717 ATFDSEL
+717 TFDAKGNITYGEE
-724 NLVFDDDE
+724 NDR
-732 VNKKIKEAKE
+732 KIKEAQE
-742 SITRTKETI
+742 SINRTKETI
-751 DNIEKTIEDIDAE
+751 DNIEKTIEDIDVE
-764 LANKKSTTISP
+764 LSNKKSTTVSP

-798 KYEKIIGEV
+798 KYKKIIGEV

-855 RAFLNDNVSK
+855 RDFLNDNVSK
-865 EQLAKLDEE
+865 EQLAKLDKE
-874 LGGLDIKHL
+874 LEGLDIKHL

-918 ANKYSKE
+918 ANEYSKE

-937 DEEVEI
+937 DKEVEI
-943 GEEKNKKKVKVGD
+943 EKEKNKTKVKLGD
-956 YLFNFIKANLMA
+956 YLFDFIKANLMA
-968 NEIIT
+968 NDGIT
-973 QDVKNNFFTLL
+973 QDVKNNFLTLL

-1017 TLNNAERDSNK
+1017 TLNNAERESNK

-1064 EFKNSLNE
+1064 EFKSSLNE

-1103 VKKALQSKAIEALD
+1103 VKKALQSKAVEALD

-1122 DEFLDK
+1122 NEFLDK

-1164 EFMDNSLS
+1164 EFMDNNLS
-1172 KVVDAMEA
+1172 KVADAMEA

-1195 AADAL
+1195 TADAL

-1224 LADRRKNKRKE
+1224 LADRQKNKRKE
-1235 DNKRAEQ
+1235 DNKRTEQ
-1242 PKEKPGI
+1242 PKERPNI
-1249 EETKEAVKK
+1249 DETKEAVKK
-1258 QGTSNDIANRNARR
+1258 QGTNSDISNRNARR

-1286 LSETFFYGRDLL
+1286 LSEVFFYGRDLL

-1334 KYIKATYQYLKDNG
+1334 KYIKATHQYLKDNG

-1374 AGVPVVIIKVID
+1374 AGVPVVIIKAVD
-1386 KDGNSHVVGTMKSE
+1386 KDGNYHVVGTMKTE
-1400 LDFMSINSRN
+1400 LDFMSINNRN

-1435 KAKSSQ
+1435 KSKTSISSSTRTHKYTDISGNETSIQVEKEPIAITDLEIGDRFFGPNNTIVTLKEKLPNNEYLVEDNGNTFIASTKTGGNWSEWLRANPKMDRVSQEISSQ
-1441 IETLSLQYGKKSITT
+1441 Q
-1456 ALNNH
+1456 
-1461 KNRTANHGVAY
+1461 
-1472 GITGDKV
+1472 
-1479 KSISDNSI
+1479 DN
-1487 SFDGLSD
+1487 
-1494 DKTTVKLTKEEQKEA
+1494 Q
-1509 VRILNSK
+1509 
-1516 LSKEEQK
+1516 
-1523 EAIQEL
+1523 
-1529 FDNVAD
+1529 D
-1535 RVLNEISNNDFS
+1535 R
-1547 SIEKSKYKETQA
+1547 
-1559 KSQET
+1559 
-1564 SKAVKEETTIQDKE
+1564 
-1578 LVDFATTRNG
+1578 
-1588 GFSTP
+1588 
-1593 LSKGKGTSL
+1593 
-1602 SKNITDI
+1602 
-1609 GTEKPGWG
+1609 
-1617 SKNGLF
+1617 
-1623 YYKVN
+1623 
-1628 VGGRKDYIAAYFR
+1628 
-1641 EEPSQEAKEKIESI
+1641 
-1655 LNDPNLDFTKAQK
+1655 
-1668 EIANLLRQS
+1668 
-1677 SQTKQSKDDLI
+1677 
-1688 HITNTF
+1688 
-1694 QGLSHLGNLQEWS
+1694 
-1707 KKASDIRTEPDGFG
+1707 
-1721 TKDGLFYYKKSHQGG
+1721 
-1736 RKGDNITIWF
+1736 
-1746 KNEPSQ
+1746 
-1752 SIKEKIPKLL
+1752 
-1762 DESKNLNEFGDKVVE
+1762 
-1777 LINAES
+1777 
-1783 KKEETEFVGAES
+1783 EFVGAES

-1905 ITQIGENKNKVAKWL
+1905 ITQIGENKIKVAKWL
-1920 GISTQT
+1920 GVSTQT

-1956 NDSKGKRQYMYIAL
+1956 DDSKGKRQYMYIAL

-2001 LDTQRLRDKEYI
+2001 LDTQRLRDEKYI
-2013 SNMSKY
+2013 SNMSRY

-2028 THSVND
+2028 THSVNE

-2132 KPKESIDLASQLLG
+2132 RPKESIDLASQLLG
-2146 GARRGRRRVQEK
+2146 GARRGRRKTQEK

-2163 DNKKDDDN
+2163 DDKKDDDN
-2171 KPDKPNYSQ
+2171 KPDKSNYSQ
-2180 DQVNTARARQGNN
+2180 DQVNTTRTRQGNN
-2193 RRRPNRTTTPSEP
+2193 RRRPNRTTAPSEP

-2263 QFFKNKMGTLNI
+2263 QFFKNKIGTLNI
-2275 KAYNNFI
+2275 EAYNNFI

-2298 ESEFKS
+2298 ENEFKS
-2304 SQPVDSNLRVLQ
+2304 SQPVDFNLRVLQ

-2328 INGDITVKSKRLLKV
+2328 INGDITVKSKKLLKV

-2372 TAIITGVAEVD
+2372 TAIITDTTEVN

-2392 YSNLNS
+2392 YSNLNPN
-2398 KIQQWM
+2398 IQQWM
-2404 DERGTNIEA
+2404 KERGTNIEA

>member
-1 MAKKVQKPYDITKSG
+1 MANKIQKPYDITKSG

-43 INNSYLGKSMYNAAE
+43 MNNSYLGRSMYNAAE

-71 KTKLGQS
+71 NTKLGQS
-78 YFDQDVYTKG
+78 YFDKDVYTKG

-95 VRAENQPAIVQAING
+95 IRAENQPAIVQALNG
-110 TTKGAILAGTTA
+110 TAKGTILAGTTA
-122 LSGVLGIPYGI
+122 VSGVLGIPYGI
-133 YSAVS
+133 FSAVN
-138 NKDFSKLWDNDVT
+138 NKDFSKLWDNDIT

-182 NLLSA
+182 NLFSA

-253 FMKSAVGSTFSAIA
+253 FMKSAVGSTFSAVA

-397 RAAAK
+397 RAAAE
-402 AEGKKAVERLNR
+402 AEGKEAVKRLNR

-446 TYAALMAIREPLKEG
+446 TYAALMAVREPLKEG
-461 NEEMTQ
+461 NEEMAQ
-467 AAAAKSLQNYYGS
+467 AAAAKSSQNYYGS

-493 SRNQVLDWWQASV
+493 SRSQVLDWWKASV

-518 YEEGFIGAITGLMG
+518 YEEGFIGALTGLMG
-532 SSTFGKKN
+532 SPTFGKKN

-643 YRAIENMDGF
+643 HRAIENMDGF

-659 AILEMTKKDIDIDG
+659 AILEMTKKDINIDG

-697 EEAQKGLDDFIL
+697 EEAQKSLNDFISSL
-709 STVEKYGI
+709 TENSNTF
-717 ATFDSEL
+717 TFDANGNITYGEE
-724 NLVFDDDE
+724 NDR
-732 VNKKIKEAKE
+732 KIKEAQE
-742 SITRTKETI
+742 SINRTKETI
-751 DNIEKTIEDIDAE
+751 DNIEKTIEDIDVE
-764 LANKKSTTISP
+764 LSNKKSTTVSP

-798 KYEKIIGEV
+798 KYKKIIGEI

-855 RAFLNDNVSK
+855 RDFLNDNVSK

-889 AYGGALVNRHILRN
+889 SYGGALVNRHILRN

-943 GEEKNKKKVKVGD
+943 EKEKNKTKVKLGD
-956 YLFNFIKANLMA
+956 YLFDFIKANLMA
-968 NEIIT
+968 NDGIT
-973 QDVKNNFFTLL
+973 QDVKNNFLTLL

-1017 TLNNAERDSNK
+1017 TLNNAERESNK

-1064 EFKNSLNE
+1064 KFKNSLNE
-1072 NELKEFT
+1072 SELKEFT

-1103 VKKALQSKAIEALD
+1103 VKKALQSKAVEALD

-1122 DEFLDK
+1122 DEFLNK

-1164 EFMDNSLS
+1164 EFMDNNLS
-1172 KVVDAMEA
+1172 KVADAIEA

-1224 LADRRKNKRKE
+1224 LADRQKNKRKE
-1235 DNKRAEQ
+1235 DNKRTEQ
-1242 PKEKPGI
+1242 PKERPNI
-1249 EETKEAVKK
+1249 DETKKAVKK
-1258 QGTSNDIANRNARR
+1258 QGTNSDISNRKARR
-1272 KKNGYSSEHANRPQ
+1272 RENGYSSENASRPQ

-1348 AFEYVKYNLKANDK
+1348 AFEYVKHNLKANDK

-1374 AGVPVVIIKVID
+1374 AGVPVVIIKAVD
-1386 KDGNSHVVGTMKSE
+1386 KDGNYHAVGTMKTE

-1410 DTTYGTTEAAQKK
+1410 NTTYGTTEAAQKK
-1423 LYDEIVYKFKAS
+1423 LYDEIIYKFKAS
-1435 KAKSSQ
+1435 KAKGSQ
-1441 IETLSLQYGKKSITT
+1441 GK
-1456 ALNNH
+1456 
-1461 KNRTANHGVAY
+1461 
-1472 GITGDKV
+1472 
-1479 KSISDNSI
+1479 
-1487 SFDGLSD
+1487 
-1494 DKTTVKLTKEEQKEA
+1494 
-1509 VRILNSK
+1509 
-1516 LSKEEQK
+1516 
-1523 EAIQEL
+1523 QE
-1529 FDNVAD
+1529 N
-1535 RVLNEISNNDFS
+1535 
-1547 SIEKSKYKETQA
+1547 
-1559 KSQET
+1559 
-1564 SKAVKEETTIQDKE
+1564 
-1578 LVDFATTRNG
+1578 
-1588 GFSTP
+1588 
-1593 LSKGKGTSL
+1593 
-1602 SKNITDI
+1602 
-1609 GTEKPGWG
+1609 
-1617 SKNGLF
+1617 
-1623 YYKVN
+1623 
-1628 VGGRKDYIAAYFR
+1628 
-1641 EEPSQEAKEKIESI
+1641 
-1655 LNDPNLDFTKAQK
+1655 
-1668 EIANLLRQS
+1668 
-1677 SQTKQSKDDLI
+1677 
-1688 HITNTF
+1688 TNTE
-1694 QGLSHLGNLQEWS
+1694 QQE
-1707 KKASDIRTEPDGFG
+1707 
-1721 TKDGLFYYKKSHQGG
+1721 
-1736 RKGDNITIWF
+1736 
-1746 KNEPSQ
+1746 
-1752 SIKEKIPKLL
+1752 
-1762 DESKNLNEFGDKVVE
+1762 EF
-1777 LINAES
+1777 I
-1783 KKEETEFVGAES
+1783 GAES
-1795 SVKKLMGGDVAFSNT
+1795 SVKRLMGGDVAFSNT

-1819 NTGTEVIFGIVNGNG
+1819 NTGTEIIFGIVNDNG

-1905 ITQIGENKNKVAKWL
+1905 ITQIGENKNKIAKWL

-1956 NDSKGKRQYMYIAL
+1956 DDSKGKRQYMYIAL

-2052 TPKPPT
+2052 APKPPT

-2114 SEDTTESEESTE
+2114 SEDTTESKENTE

-2146 GARRGRRRVQEK
+2146 GTRRRRKVQEK

-2163 DNKKDDDN
+2163 DDKKDDDN
-2171 KPDKPNYSQ
+2171 KPDKSNYSQ
-2180 DQVNTARARQGNN
+2180 DQVNTTRARQGNN
-2193 RRRPNRTTTPSEP
+2193 RRRPNKTTAP

-2249 ENTYPLIDSIKKAI
+2249 KNTYPLIDSIKKAI
-2263 QFFKNKMGTLNI
+2263 QFFKNKIGTLNI
-2275 KAYNNFI
+2275 EAYNNFI

-2298 ESEFKS
+2298 ENEFKS
-2304 SQPVDSNLRVLQ
+2304 SQPVDFNLRVLQ

-2328 INGDITVKSKRLLKV
+2328 INGDITVKSKKLLKI
-2343 FETIKNIIDSLG
+2343 FETIKNVIDSLG

-2372 TAIITGVAEVD
+2372 TAIITDVAEVN

-2392 YSNLNS
+2392 YSNLNPN
-2398 KIQQWM
+2398 IQQWM
-2404 DERGTNIEA
+2404 KERGTNIEA

>member
-1 MAKKVQKPYDITKSG
+1 MANKIQKPYDITKSG

-43 INNSYLGKSMYNAAE
+43 MNNSYLGRSMYNAAE

-71 KTKLGQS
+71 NTKLGQS
-78 YFDQDVYTKG
+78 YFDKDVYTKG

-95 VRAENQPAIVQAING
+95 IRAENQPAIVQALNG
-110 TTKGAILAGTTA
+110 TAKGTILAGTTA
-122 LSGVLGIPYGI
+122 VSGILGIPYGI
-133 YSAVS
+133 FSAVN
-138 NKDFSKLWDNDVT
+138 NKDFSKLWDNDIT

-182 NLLSA
+182 NLFSA

-253 FMKSAVGSTFSAIA
+253 FMKSAVGSTFSAVA

-324 VMLQNELTR
+324 VILQNELTR

-397 RAAAK
+397 RAAAE
-402 AEGKKAVERLNR
+402 AEGKEAVKRLNR

-446 TYAALMAIREPLKEG
+446 TYAALMAVREPLKEG
-461 NEEMTQ
+461 NEEMAQ
-467 AAAAKSLQNYYGS
+467 AAAAKSSQNYYGS

-493 SRNQVLDWWQASV
+493 SRSQVLDWWKASV

-518 YEEGFIGAITGLMG
+518 YEEGFIGALTGLMG
-532 SSTFGKKN
+532 SPTFGKKN

-643 YRAIENMDGF
+643 HRAIENMDGF

-659 AILEMTKKDIDIDG
+659 AILEMTKKDINIDG

-697 EEAQKGLDDFIL
+697 EEAQKGLNDFISSL
-709 STVEKYGI
+709 TENSNTF
-717 ATFDSEL
+717 TFDANGNITYGEE
-724 NLVFDDDE
+724 NDR
-732 VNKKIKEAKE
+732 KIKEAQE
-742 SITRTKETI
+742 SINRTKETI
-751 DNIEKTIEDIDAE
+751 DNIEKTIEDIDVE
-764 LANKKSTTISP
+764 LSNKKSTTVSP

-798 KYEKIIGEV
+798 KYKKIIGEI

-855 RAFLNDNVSK
+855 RDFLNDNVSK

-889 AYGGALVNRHILRN
+889 SYGGALVNRHILRN

-937 DEEVEI
+937 NEEVEI
-943 GEEKNKKKVKVGD
+943 EEEKNKTKVKLGD
-956 YLFNFIKANLMA
+956 YLFDFIKANLMA
-968 NEIIT
+968 NDGIT
-973 QDVKNNFFTLL
+973 QDVKNNFLTLL

-1017 TLNNAERDSNK
+1017 TLNNAERESNK

-1064 EFKNSLNE
+1064 KFKNSLNE
-1072 NELKEFT
+1072 SELKEFT

-1103 VKKALQSKAIEALD
+1103 VKKALQSKAVEALD
-1117 EVDSV
+1117 EVDSIN
-1122 DEFLDK
+1122 EFLDK

-1164 EFMDNSLS
+1164 EFMDNNLS
-1172 KVVDAMEA
+1172 KVADAIEA

-1219 KKGTT
+1219 KKDTT

-1242 PKEKPGI
+1242 PKERPNI
-1249 EETKEAVKK
+1249 DETKEAVKK
-1258 QGTSNDIANRNARR
+1258 QGTNSDISNRNARR
-1272 KKNGYSSEHANRPQ
+1272 KKNGYSSENASRPQ

-1318 LFPNIKTQQDF
+1318 LFPNIKSQQDF

-1348 AFEYVKYNLKANDK
+1348 AFEYVKHNLKANDK

-1374 AGVPVVIIKVID
+1374 AGVPVVIIKAVD
-1386 KDGNSHVVGTMKSE
+1386 KDGNYHAVGTMKTE

-1410 DTTYGTTEAAQKK
+1410 NTTYGTTEAAQKK

-1435 KAKSSQ
+1435 KAKGSQ
-1441 IETLSLQYGKKSITT
+1441 GK
-1456 ALNNH
+1456 
-1461 KNRTANHGVAY
+1461 
-1472 GITGDKV
+1472 
-1479 KSISDNSI
+1479 
-1487 SFDGLSD
+1487 
-1494 DKTTVKLTKEEQKEA
+1494 
-1509 VRILNSK
+1509 
-1516 LSKEEQK
+1516 
-1523 EAIQEL
+1523 QE
-1529 FDNVAD
+1529 N
-1535 RVLNEISNNDFS
+1535 
-1547 SIEKSKYKETQA
+1547 
-1559 KSQET
+1559 
-1564 SKAVKEETTIQDKE
+1564 
-1578 LVDFATTRNG
+1578 
-1588 GFSTP
+1588 
-1593 LSKGKGTSL
+1593 
-1602 SKNITDI
+1602 
-1609 GTEKPGWG
+1609 
-1617 SKNGLF
+1617 
-1623 YYKVN
+1623 
-1628 VGGRKDYIAAYFR
+1628 
-1641 EEPSQEAKEKIESI
+1641 
-1655 LNDPNLDFTKAQK
+1655 
-1668 EIANLLRQS
+1668 
-1677 SQTKQSKDDLI
+1677 
-1688 HITNTF
+1688 TNTE
-1694 QGLSHLGNLQEWS
+1694 QQE
-1707 KKASDIRTEPDGFG
+1707 
-1721 TKDGLFYYKKSHQGG
+1721 
-1736 RKGDNITIWF
+1736 
-1746 KNEPSQ
+1746 
-1752 SIKEKIPKLL
+1752 
-1762 DESKNLNEFGDKVVE
+1762 EF
-1777 LINAES
+1777 I
-1783 KKEETEFVGAES
+1783 GAES
-1795 SVKKLMGGDVAFSNT
+1795 SVKRLMGGDVAFSNT

-1819 NTGTEVIFGIVNGNG
+1819 NTGTEIIFGIVNGNG

-1905 ITQIGENKNKVAKWL
+1905 ITQIGKNKDKVAKWL

-1926 INMSV
+1926 INISI

-2052 TPKPPT
+2052 APKPPT

-2114 SEDTTESEESTE
+2114 SEDTTESKESTE

-2146 GARRGRRRVQEK
+2146 GTRRRRKVQEK

-2163 DNKKDDDN
+2163 DDKKDDDN
-2171 KPDKPNYSQ
+2171 KPDKSNYSQ
-2180 DQVNTARARQGNN
+2180 DQVNTTRARQGNN

-2234 KGRIESIVN
+2234 KSRIESIVN

-2249 ENTYPLIDSIKKAI
+2249 KNTYPLIDSIKKAI
-2263 QFFKNKMGTLNI
+2263 QFFKNKIGTLNI
-2275 KAYNNFI
+2275 EAYNNFI

-2298 ESEFKS
+2298 ENEFKS
-2304 SQPVDSNLRVLQ
+2304 SQPVDFNLRVLQ

-2328 INGDITVKSKRLLKV
+2328 INGDITIKSKKLLKV

-2355 KNMIILNNFFN
+2355 KNIIILNNFFN

-2372 TAIITGVAEVD
+2372 TAIITDVAEVN

-2392 YSNLNS
+2392 YNNLNPN
-2398 KIQQWM
+2398 IQQWM
-2404 DERGTNIEA
+2404 KERGTNIEA

>member
-1 MAKKVQKPYDITKSG
+1 MANKIQKPYDITKSG

-43 INNSYLGKSMYNAAE
+43 MNNSYLGRSMYNAAE

-71 KTKLGQS
+71 NTKLGQS
-78 YFDQDVYTKG
+78 YFDKDVYTKE

-95 VRAENQPAIVQAING
+95 IRAENQPAIVQALNG
-110 TTKGAILAGTTA
+110 TAKGTILAGTTA
-122 LSGVLGIPYGI
+122 VSGILGIPYGI
-133 YSAVS
+133 FSAVN
-138 NKDFSKLWDNDVT
+138 NKDFSKLWDNDIT

-182 NLLSA
+182 NLFSA
-187 NFLFDKVIKNIGFT
+187 NFLFDKVMKNIGFT

-253 FMKSAVGSTFSAIA
+253 FMKSAVGSTFSAVA

-324 VMLQNELTR
+324 IMLQNELTR

-397 RAAAK
+397 RAAAE
-402 AEGKKAVERLNR
+402 AEGKEAVKRLNK

-446 TYAALMAIREPLKEG
+446 TYAALMAVREPLKEG
-461 NEEMTQ
+461 NEEMAQ
-467 AAAAKSLQNYYGS
+467 AAAAKSSQNYYGS

-493 SRNQVLDWWQASV
+493 SRSQVLDWWKASV

-518 YEEGFIGAITGLMG
+518 YEEGFIGALTGLMG
-532 SSTFGKKN
+532 SPTFGKKN

-643 YRAIENMDGF
+643 HRAIENMDGF

-659 AILEMTKKDIDIDG
+659 AILEMTKKDINIDG

-687 SESEKLTKQN
+687 SESEKLTKKN
-697 EEAQKGLDDFIL
+697 EEAQKGLNDFISSL
-709 STVEKYGI
+709 TENSNTF
-717 ATFDSEL
+717 TFDAHGNITYGEE
-724 NLVFDDDE
+724 NDR
-732 VNKKIKEAKE
+732 KIKEAQE
-742 SITRTKETI
+742 SINRTKETI
-751 DNIEKTIEDIDAE
+751 DNIEKTIEDIDVE
-764 LANKKSTTISP
+764 LSNKKSTTVSP

-798 KYEKIIGEV
+798 KYKKIIGEI

-855 RAFLNDNVSK
+855 RDFLNDNISK

-889 AYGGALVNRHILRN
+889 SYGGALVNRHILRN

-937 DEEVEI
+937 NEEVEI
-943 GEEKNKKKVKVGD
+943 EKEKNKTKVKLGD
-956 YLFNFIKANLMA
+956 YLFDFIKANLMA
-968 NEIIT
+968 NDGIT
-973 QDVKNNFFTLL
+973 QDVKNNFLTLL

-1017 TLNNAERDSNK
+1017 TLNNAERESNK

-1072 NELKEFT
+1072 SELKEFT

-1103 VKKALQSKAIEALD
+1103 VKKALQSKAVEALD
-1117 EVDSV
+1117 EVDSIN
-1122 DEFLDK
+1122 EFLDK

-1135 EALEDA
+1135 EALENA

-1164 EFMDNSLS
+1164 EFMDNNLS
-1172 KVVDAMEA
+1172 KVADAIEA

-1200 DKKEKIT
+1200 DKKEKIA

-1242 PKEKPGI
+1242 PKERPNI
-1249 EETKEAVKK
+1249 DETKEAVKK
-1258 QGTSNDIANRNARR
+1258 QGTNSDISNRNARR
-1272 KKNGYSSEHANRPQ
+1272 KKNGYSSENASRPQ

-1318 LFPNIKTQQDF
+1318 LFPNIKSQQDF

-1334 KYIKATYQYLKDNG
+1334 KYIKATYQYLKDSG
-1348 AFEYVKYNLKANDK
+1348 AFEYIKHNLKANDK

-1374 AGVPVVIIKVID
+1374 AGVPVVIIKAVD
-1386 KDGNSHVVGTMKSE
+1386 KDGNYHAVGTMKTE

-1410 DTTYGTTEAAQKK
+1410 NTTYGTTEAAQKK

-1435 KAKSSQ
+1435 KAKGSQ
-1441 IETLSLQYGKKSITT
+1441 
-1456 ALNNH
+1456 
-1461 KNRTANHGVAY
+1461 
-1472 GITGDKV
+1472 V
-1479 KSISDNSI
+1479 K
-1487 SFDGLSD
+1487 
-1494 DKTTVKLTKEEQKEA
+1494 
-1509 VRILNSK
+1509 
-1516 LSKEEQK
+1516 
-1523 EAIQEL
+1523 QE
-1529 FDNVAD
+1529 N
-1535 RVLNEISNNDFS
+1535 
-1547 SIEKSKYKETQA
+1547 
-1559 KSQET
+1559 
-1564 SKAVKEETTIQDKE
+1564 
-1578 LVDFATTRNG
+1578 
-1588 GFSTP
+1588 
-1593 LSKGKGTSL
+1593 
-1602 SKNITDI
+1602 
-1609 GTEKPGWG
+1609 
-1617 SKNGLF
+1617 
-1623 YYKVN
+1623 
-1628 VGGRKDYIAAYFR
+1628 
-1641 EEPSQEAKEKIESI
+1641 
-1655 LNDPNLDFTKAQK
+1655 
-1668 EIANLLRQS
+1668 
-1677 SQTKQSKDDLI
+1677 
-1688 HITNTF
+1688 TNTE
-1694 QGLSHLGNLQEWS
+1694 QQE
-1707 KKASDIRTEPDGFG
+1707 
-1721 TKDGLFYYKKSHQGG
+1721 
-1736 RKGDNITIWF
+1736 
-1746 KNEPSQ
+1746 
-1752 SIKEKIPKLL
+1752 
-1762 DESKNLNEFGDKVVE
+1762 EF
-1777 LINAES
+1777 I
-1783 KKEETEFVGAES
+1783 GAES
-1795 SVKKLMGGDVAFSNT
+1795 SVKRLMGGDVAFSNT

-1819 NTGTEVIFGIVNGNG
+1819 NTGTEIIFGIVNDNG

-1905 ITQIGENKNKVAKWL
+1905 ITQIGENKNKIAKWL

-2052 TPKPPT
+2052 APKLPT

-2077 VEGKEYTVNKD
+2077 VEGKEYTINKD

-2114 SEDTTESEESTE
+2114 SEDTTESKESTE

-2146 GARRGRRRVQEK
+2146 GTRRKRKVQKK

-2163 DNKKDDDN
+2163 DDKKDDDN
-2171 KPDKPNYSQ
+2171 KPDKSNYSQ
-2180 DQVNTARARQGNN
+2180 DQVNTTRARQGNN
-2193 RRRPNRTTTPSEP
+2193 RRRPNRTTAPSEP

-2249 ENTYPLIDSIKKAI
+2249 KNTYPLIDSIKKAI
-2263 QFFKNKMGTLNI
+2263 QFFKNKIGTLNI
-2275 KAYNNFI
+2275 EAYNNFI

-2298 ESEFKS
+2298 ENEFKS
-2304 SQPVDSNLRVLQ
+2304 SQPVDFNLRVLQ

-2328 INGDITVKSKRLLKV
+2328 INGDITVKSKKLLKV

-2355 KNMIILNNFFN
+2355 KNIIILNNFFN

-2372 TAIITGVAEVD
+2372 TAIITDVAEVN

-2392 YSNLNS
+2392 YSNLNPD
-2398 KIQQWM
+2398 IQQWM
-2404 DERGTNIEA
+2404 KERGTNIEA

>member
-1 MAKKVQKPYDITKSG
+1 MANKIQKPYDITKSG

-31 APTDKEYLYEKN
+31 APTDKEYLYKKN
-43 INNSYLGKSMYNAAE
+43 MNNSYLGRSMYNAAE

-71 KTKLGQS
+71 NTKLGQS
-78 YFDQDVYTKG
+78 YFDKDVYTKG

-95 VRAENQPAIVQAING
+95 IRGENQPAIVQALNG
-110 TTKGAILAGTTA
+110 TAKGTILAGTTA
-122 LSGVLGIPYGI
+122 VSGILGIPYGI
-133 YSAVS
+133 FSAVN
-138 NKDFSKLWDNDVT
+138 NKDFSKLWDNDIT

-167 YYTKDQLESSWYSPT
+167 YYTKEQLESSWYSPT
-182 NLLSA
+182 NLFSA

-210 YTKGINAIAK
+210 YTKAINAVAK

-253 FMKSAVGSTFSAIA
+253 FMKSAVGSTFSAVA

-397 RAAAK
+397 RAAAE
-402 AEGKKAVERLNR
+402 AEGKEAVKRLNK

-446 TYAALMAIREPLKEG
+446 TYAALMAVREPLKEG
-461 NEEMTQ
+461 NEEMAQ
-467 AAAAKSLQNYYGS
+467 AAAAKSSQNYYGS

-485 YDAAMDNS
+485 YDAAMDNY
-493 SRNQVLDWWQASV
+493 SRSQVLDWWKASV

-518 YEEGFIGAITGLMG
+518 YEEGFIGALTGLMG
-532 SSTFGKKN
+532 SPTFGKKN

-643 YRAIENMDGF
+643 HRAIENMDGF

-659 AILEMTKKDIDIDG
+659 AILEMTKKDINIDG
-673 QNVTSLNKRKEDLI
+673 QNVTSLNKRKGDLI

-697 EEAQKGLDDFIL
+697 EEAQKSLNDFISSL
-709 STVEKYGI
+709 TENTNTF
-717 ATFDSEL
+717 TFDANGNITYGEE
-724 NLVFDDDE
+724 NDR
-732 VNKKIKEAKE
+732 KIKEAQE
-742 SITRTKETI
+742 SINRTKETI
-751 DNIEKTIEDIDAE
+751 DNIEKTIEDIDVE
-764 LANKKSTTISP
+764 LSNKKSTTVSP

-798 KYEKIIGEV
+798 KYKKIIGEI

-846 MTTSMSRFI
+846 MATSMSRFI
-855 RAFLNDNVSK
+855 RDFLNDNVSK
-865 EQLAKLDEE
+865 EQLAKLDKE

-889 AYGGALVNRHILRN
+889 SYGGALVNRHILRN

-918 ANKYSKE
+918 ANEYSKE

-937 DEEVEI
+937 DKEVEI
-943 GEEKNKKKVKVGD
+943 EKEKNKTKVKLGD
-956 YLFNFIKANLMA
+956 YLFDFIKANLMA
-968 NEIIT
+968 NDGIT

-997 NRLLTEY
+997 NKLLTEY

-1017 TLNNAERDSNK
+1017 TLNNAEKESNK
-1028 KRSKN
+1028 KRSNN

-1050 LKDNADEIETIGLD
+1050 LKNNADEIETIGLD
-1064 EFKNSLNE
+1064 KFKDSLNE

-1103 VKKALQSKAIEALD
+1103 VKKALQSKAVEALD
-1117 EVDSV
+1117 GVDNV
-1122 DEFLDK
+1122 NEFLDK

-1164 EFMDNSLS
+1164 EFMDNNLS
-1172 KVVDAMEA
+1172 KVADAIEA

-1224 LADRRKNKRKE
+1224 LADRQKNKRKE
-1235 DNKRAEQ
+1235 NNKRAEQ
-1242 PKEKPGI
+1242 PKERPNI
-1249 EETKEAVKK
+1249 DETKEAVKK
-1258 QGTSNDIANRNARR
+1258 QGTNSDISNRKARR
-1272 KKNGYSSEHANRPQ
+1272 KKNGYSSENASRPQ
-1286 LSETFFYGRDLL
+1286 LSEVFFYGRDLL

-1334 KYIKATYQYLKDNG
+1334 KYIKATYQYLKDSG
-1348 AFEYVKYNLKANDK
+1348 AFEYIKYNLKANDK

-1374 AGVPVVIIKVID
+1374 AGVPVVIIKAVD
-1386 KDGNSHVVGTMKSE
+1386 KEGNYHAVGTMKTE
-1400 LDFMSINSRN
+1400 LDFMSINNRN
-1410 DTTYGTTEAAQKK
+1410 NTTYGTTEAAQKK
-1423 LYDEIVYKFKAS
+1423 LYDEIVYKFKAT
-1435 KAKSSQ
+1435 KAKESQ
-1441 IETLSLQYGKKSITT
+1441 I
-1456 ALNNH
+1456 
-1461 KNRTANHGVAY
+1461 R
-1472 GITGDKV
+1472 
-1479 KSISDNSI
+1479 
-1487 SFDGLSD
+1487 
-1494 DKTTVKLTKEEQKEA
+1494 
-1509 VRILNSK
+1509 
-1516 LSKEEQK
+1516 
-1523 EAIQEL
+1523 QE
-1529 FDNVAD
+1529 N
-1535 RVLNEISNNDFS
+1535 
-1547 SIEKSKYKETQA
+1547 
-1559 KSQET
+1559 
-1564 SKAVKEETTIQDKE
+1564 
-1578 LVDFATTRNG
+1578 
-1588 GFSTP
+1588 
-1593 LSKGKGTSL
+1593 
-1602 SKNITDI
+1602 
-1609 GTEKPGWG
+1609 
-1617 SKNGLF
+1617 
-1623 YYKVN
+1623 
-1628 VGGRKDYIAAYFR
+1628 
-1641 EEPSQEAKEKIESI
+1641 
-1655 LNDPNLDFTKAQK
+1655 
-1668 EIANLLRQS
+1668 
-1677 SQTKQSKDDLI
+1677 
-1688 HITNTF
+1688 TNTE
-1694 QGLSHLGNLQEWS
+1694 QQE
-1707 KKASDIRTEPDGFG
+1707 
-1721 TKDGLFYYKKSHQGG
+1721 
-1736 RKGDNITIWF
+1736 
-1746 KNEPSQ
+1746 
-1752 SIKEKIPKLL
+1752 
-1762 DESKNLNEFGDKVVE
+1762 
-1777 LINAES
+1777 
-1783 KKEETEFVGAES
+1783 EFVGAES
-1795 SVKKLMGGDVAFSNT
+1795 SVKRLMGGDVAFSNT

-1819 NTGTEVIFGIVNGNG
+1819 NTGTEIIFGIVNGNG

-1956 NDSKGKRQYMYIAL
+1956 DDSKGKRQYMYIAL
-1970 SDDKTI
+1970 SDNKTI

-2052 TPKPPT
+2052 APKPPT

-2114 SEDTTESEESTE
+2114 SEDITESKESTE

-2146 GARRGRRRVQEK
+2146 GARRRRRVQEK

-2163 DNKKDDDN
+2163 DDKKDDDD
-2171 KPDKPNYSQ
+2171 KPDKSNYSQ
-2180 DQVNTARARQGNN
+2180 DQVNTTRARQGNN

-2234 KGRIESIVN
+2234 KGRIEFIVN

-2249 ENTYPLIDSIKKAI
+2249 KNTYPLIDSIKKAI
-2263 QFFKNKMGTLNI
+2263 QFFKNKIGTLNI
-2275 KAYNNFI
+2275 EAYNNFI

-2298 ESEFKS
+2298 ENEFKS
-2304 SQPVDSNLRVLQ
+2304 SQPVDFNLRVLQ

-2328 INGDITVKSKRLLKV
+2328 INGDITVKSKKLLKV
-2343 FETIKNIIDSLG
+2343 FEIIKNIIDSLG
-2355 KNMIILNNFFN
+2355 KNIIILNNFFN

-2372 TAIITGVAEVD
+2372 TAIITDVAEVN

-2392 YSNLNS
+2392 YSNLNPD
-2398 KIQQWM
+2398 IQQWM
-2404 DERGTNIEA
+2404 NEKGTNIEA

>member
-1 MAKKVQKPYDITKSG
+1 MANKIQKPYDITKSG

-43 INNSYLGKSMYNAAE
+43 MNNSYLGRSMYNAAE

-95 VRAENQPAIVQAING
+95 IRGENQPAIVQAING
-110 TTKGAILAGTTA
+110 TAKGSILAGTTA
-122 LSGVLGIPYGI
+122 VSGILGIPYGI
-133 YSAVS
+133 FSAVN
-138 NKDFSKLWDNDVT
+138 NKDFSKFWDNDIT

-167 YYTKDQLESSWYSPT
+167 YYTKEQLESSWYSPT
-182 NLLSA
+182 NLFSA

-210 YTKGINAIAK
+210 YTKGINAVAK

-253 FMKSAVGSTFSAIA
+253 FIKSAVGSTFSAVA

-397 RAAAK
+397 RAAAE
-402 AEGKKAVERLNR
+402 AEGKEAVKRLNK

-446 TYAALMAIREPLKEG
+446 TYAALMAVREPLKEG
-461 NEEMTQ
+461 NEEMAQ
-467 AAAAKSLQNYYGS
+467 AAAAKSSQNYYGS

-485 YDAAMDNS
+485 YDAAMDNY
-493 SRNQVLDWWQASV
+493 SRSQVLDWWKASV

-518 YEEGFIGAITGLMG
+518 YEEGFIGALTGLMG
-532 SSTFGKKN
+532 SPTFGKKN

-643 YRAIENMDGF
+643 HRAIENMDGF

-673 QNVTSLNKRKEDLI
+673 QNVTSLNKRKDDLI

-697 EEAQKGLDDFIL
+697 EEAQKSLNDFISSL
-709 STVEKYGI
+709 TENSNTF
-717 ATFDSEL
+717 TFDANGNITYGEE
-724 NLVFDDDE
+724 NDR
-732 VNKKIKEAKE
+732 KIKEAQE
-742 SITRTKETI
+742 SINRTKETI
-751 DNIEKTIEDIDAE
+751 DNIEKTIEDIDVE
-764 LANKKSTTISP
+764 LSNKKSTTVSP

-798 KYEKIIGEV
+798 KYKKIIGEV

-846 MTTSMSRFI
+846 MATSMSRFI
-855 RAFLNDNVSK
+855 RDFLNDNVSK

-889 AYGGALVNRHILRN
+889 SYGGALVNRHILRN

-937 DEEVEI
+937 NKEVEI
-943 GEEKNKKKVKVGD
+943 GEEKNKTKVKLGD
-956 YLFNFIKANLMA
+956 YLFDFIKANLMA
-968 NEIIT
+968 NDGIT
-973 QDVKNNFFTLL
+973 QDVKNNFLTLL

-997 NRLLTEY
+997 NKLLTEY

-1017 TLNNAERDSNK
+1017 TLNNAERESNK

-1050 LKDNADEIETIGLD
+1050 LKDNADEIETISLD
-1064 EFKNSLNE
+1064 KFKDSLNE
-1072 NELKEFT
+1072 SELKEFT

-1103 VKKALQSKAIEALD
+1103 VKKALQSKAVEALD

-1122 DEFLDK
+1122 NEFLDK

-1164 EFMDNSLS
+1164 EFMDNNLS
-1172 KVVDAMEA
+1172 KVADAIEA

-1224 LADRRKNKRKE
+1224 LADRQKNKRKE

-1242 PKEKPGI
+1242 PKERPNI
-1249 EETKEAVKK
+1249 DETKEAVKK
-1258 QGTSNDIANRNARR
+1258 QGTNSDISNRKARR
-1272 KKNGYSSEHANRPQ
+1272 KKNGYSSENASRPQ

-1318 LFPNIKTQQDF
+1318 LFPDIKSQQDF

-1334 KYIKATYQYLKDNG
+1334 KYIKVTYQYLKDNG
-1348 AFEYVKYNLKANDK
+1348 AFEYIKYNLKANYK

-1374 AGVPVVIIKVID
+1374 AGVPVVIIKAVD
-1386 KDGNSHVVGTMKSE
+1386 KDGNYHAVGTMKTE

-1410 DTTYGTTEAAQKK
+1410 NTTYGTTEAAQKK

-1435 KAKSSQ
+1435 KSKTSISSSTRTHKYTDISGNETSIQVEKEPIAITDLEIGDRFFGPNNTIVTLKEKLPNNEYLVEDNGNTFIASTKTGGNWNEWLRANSKVDRVSQEISSQ
-1441 IETLSLQYGKKSITT
+1441 Q
-1456 ALNNH
+1456 
-1461 KNRTANHGVAY
+1461 
-1472 GITGDKV
+1472 
-1479 KSISDNSI
+1479 DN
-1487 SFDGLSD
+1487 
-1494 DKTTVKLTKEEQKEA
+1494 Q
-1509 VRILNSK
+1509 
-1516 LSKEEQK
+1516 
-1523 EAIQEL
+1523 
-1529 FDNVAD
+1529 D
-1535 RVLNEISNNDFS
+1535 R
-1547 SIEKSKYKETQA
+1547 
-1559 KSQET
+1559 
-1564 SKAVKEETTIQDKE
+1564 
-1578 LVDFATTRNG
+1578 
-1588 GFSTP
+1588 
-1593 LSKGKGTSL
+1593 
-1602 SKNITDI
+1602 
-1609 GTEKPGWG
+1609 
-1617 SKNGLF
+1617 
-1623 YYKVN
+1623 
-1628 VGGRKDYIAAYFR
+1628 
-1641 EEPSQEAKEKIESI
+1641 
-1655 LNDPNLDFTKAQK
+1655 
-1668 EIANLLRQS
+1668 
-1677 SQTKQSKDDLI
+1677 
-1688 HITNTF
+1688 
-1694 QGLSHLGNLQEWS
+1694 
-1707 KKASDIRTEPDGFG
+1707 
-1721 TKDGLFYYKKSHQGG
+1721 
-1736 RKGDNITIWF
+1736 
-1746 KNEPSQ
+1746 
-1752 SIKEKIPKLL
+1752 
-1762 DESKNLNEFGDKVVE
+1762 
-1777 LINAES
+1777 
-1783 KKEETEFVGAES
+1783 EFVGAES
-1795 SVKKLMGGDVAFSNT
+1795 SVKRLMGGDVAFSNT
-1810 ESSISSIFN
+1810 ESSISSIFH
-1819 NTGTEVIFGIVNGNG
+1819 NTGTEVIFGIVNGNN
-1834 IVSTTNADIDSKIL
+1834 IISTTNADIDSKIL

-1855 KEGQVYVLIPSNN
+1855 IEGQVYVLIPSNN

-1881 EDLLEKPNDW
+1881 KDLLEKPNDW

-1905 ITQIGENKNKVAKWL
+1905 IIQIGENKNKVAKWL

-1937 NKFTEDDDIVN
+1937 NKFTEDDDIIN
-1948 ADRVRVAY
+1948 ADRVRVAF

-2052 TPKPPT
+2052 APKPPT

-2077 VEGKEYTVNKD
+2077 VEGKKYTVNKD

-2114 SEDTTESEESTE
+2114 SEDTTESKESTE

-2146 GARRGRRRVQEK
+2146 GARRRRRVQEK

-2163 DNKKDDDN
+2163 DDKKDDDD
-2171 KPDKPNYSQ
+2171 KPDKSNYSQ
-2180 DQVNTARARQGNN
+2180 DQVNTTRARQGNN

-2249 ENTYPLIDSIKKAI
+2249 KNTYPLIDSIKKAI
-2263 QFFKNKMGTLNI
+2263 QFFKNKIGTLNI
-2275 KAYNNFI
+2275 EAYNNFI
-2282 DTILSPSEKE
+2282 DTVLSPSEKE

-2298 ESEFKS
+2298 ENEFKS
-2304 SQPVDSNLRVLQ
+2304 SQPVDFNLRVLQ

-2328 INGDITVKSKRLLKV
+2328 INGDITVKSKKLLKV

-2355 KNMIILNNFFN
+2355 KNIIILNNFFN

-2372 TAIITGVAEVD
+2372 TAIITDVAEVN

-2392 YSNLNS
+2392 YSNLNPD
-2398 KIQQWM
+2398 IQQWM
-2404 DERGTNIEA
+2404 KERGTNIEA

>member
-1 MAKKVQKPYDITKSG
+1 MANKIQKLYDITKSG

-43 INNSYLGKSMYNAAE
+43 MNNSYLGKSMYNAAE

-71 KTKLGQS
+71 NTKLGQS
-78 YFDQDVYTKG
+78 YFDKDVYTKG

-95 VRAENQPAIVQAING
+95 IRAENQPAIVQALNG
-110 TTKGAILAGTTA
+110 TAKGTILAGTTA
-122 LSGVLGIPYGI
+122 VSGILGIPYGI
-133 YSAVS
+133 FSAVN
-138 NKDFSKLWDNDVT
+138 NKDFSKLWDNDIT

-182 NLLSA
+182 NLFSA

-253 FMKSAVGSTFSAIA
+253 FMKSAVGSTFSAVA

-324 VMLQNELTR
+324 IMLQNELTR

-397 RAAAK
+397 RAAAE
-402 AEGKKAVERLNR
+402 AEGKEAVKRLNR

-446 TYAALMAIREPLKEG
+446 TYAALMAVREPLKEG
-461 NEEMTQ
+461 NEEMAQ
-467 AAAAKSLQNYYGS
+467 AAAAKSSQNYYGS

-493 SRNQVLDWWQASV
+493 SRSQVLDWWKASV

-518 YEEGFIGAITGLMG
+518 YEEGFIGALTGLMG
-532 SSTFGKKN
+532 SPTFGKKN

-643 YRAIENMDGF
+643 HRAIENMDGF

-659 AILEMTKKDIDIDG
+659 AILEMTKKDINIDG

-697 EEAQKGLDDFIL
+697 EEAQKGLNDFISSL
-709 STVEKYGI
+709 TENSNTF
-717 ATFDSEL
+717 TFDAHGNITYGEE
-724 NLVFDDDE
+724 NDR
-732 VNKKIKEAKE
+732 KIKEAQE
-742 SITRTKETI
+742 SINRTKETI
-751 DNIEKTIEDIDAE
+751 DNIEKTIEDIDVE
-764 LANKKSTTISP
+764 LSNKKSTTVSP

-798 KYEKIIGEV
+798 KYKKIIGEI

-855 RAFLNDNVSK
+855 RDFLNDNVSK

-889 AYGGALVNRHILRN
+889 SYGGALVNRHILRN

-943 GEEKNKKKVKVGD
+943 EKEKNKTKVKLGD
-956 YLFNFIKANLMA
+956 YLFDFIKANLMA
-968 NEIIT
+968 NDGIT
-973 QDVKNNFFTLL
+973 QDVKNNFLTLL

-1017 TLNNAERDSNK
+1017 TLNNAERESNK

-1043 RGNLAKD
+1043 RGNLVKD

-1072 NELKEFT
+1072 SELKEFT

-1103 VKKALQSKAIEALD
+1103 VKKALQSKAVEALD
-1117 EVDSV
+1117 EVDSIN
-1122 DEFLDK
+1122 EFLDK

-1164 EFMDNSLS
+1164 EFMDNNLS
-1172 KVVDAMEA
+1172 KVADAIEA

-1242 PKEKPGI
+1242 PKERPNI
-1249 EETKEAVKK
+1249 DETKKAVKK
-1258 QGTSNDIANRNARR
+1258 QGTNSDISNRKARR
-1272 KKNGYSSEHANRPQ
+1272 RENGYSSENASRPQ
-1286 LSETFFYGRDLL
+1286 LSEIFFYGRDLL

-1318 LFPNIKTQQDF
+1318 LFPNIKSQQDF

-1348 AFEYVKYNLKANDK
+1348 AFEYVKHNLKANDK

-1374 AGVPVVIIKVID
+1374 AEVPVVIIKAVD
-1386 KDGNSHVVGTMKSE
+1386 KEGNYHVVGTMKTE

-1410 DTTYGTTEAAQKK
+1410 NTTYGTTEAAQKK
-1423 LYDEIVYKFKAS
+1423 LYDEIIYKFKAS
-1435 KAKSSQ
+1435 KAKGSQ
-1441 IETLSLQYGKKSITT
+1441 
-1456 ALNNH
+1456 
-1461 KNRTANHGVAY
+1461 
-1472 GITGDKV
+1472 V
-1479 KSISDNSI
+1479 K
-1487 SFDGLSD
+1487 
-1494 DKTTVKLTKEEQKEA
+1494 
-1509 VRILNSK
+1509 
-1516 LSKEEQK
+1516 
-1523 EAIQEL
+1523 QE
-1529 FDNVAD
+1529 N
-1535 RVLNEISNNDFS
+1535 
-1547 SIEKSKYKETQA
+1547 
-1559 KSQET
+1559 
-1564 SKAVKEETTIQDKE
+1564 
-1578 LVDFATTRNG
+1578 
-1588 GFSTP
+1588 
-1593 LSKGKGTSL
+1593 
-1602 SKNITDI
+1602 
-1609 GTEKPGWG
+1609 
-1617 SKNGLF
+1617 
-1623 YYKVN
+1623 
-1628 VGGRKDYIAAYFR
+1628 
-1641 EEPSQEAKEKIESI
+1641 
-1655 LNDPNLDFTKAQK
+1655 
-1668 EIANLLRQS
+1668 
-1677 SQTKQSKDDLI
+1677 
-1688 HITNTF
+1688 TNTE
-1694 QGLSHLGNLQEWS
+1694 QQE
-1707 KKASDIRTEPDGFG
+1707 
-1721 TKDGLFYYKKSHQGG
+1721 
-1736 RKGDNITIWF
+1736 
-1746 KNEPSQ
+1746 
-1752 SIKEKIPKLL
+1752 
-1762 DESKNLNEFGDKVVE
+1762 EF
-1777 LINAES
+1777 I
-1783 KKEETEFVGAES
+1783 GAES
-1795 SVKKLMGGDVAFSNT
+1795 SVKRLMGGDVAFSNT

-1819 NTGTEVIFGIVNGNG
+1819 NTGTEIIFGIVNGNG

-1905 ITQIGENKNKVAKWL
+1905 ITQIGENKNKIAKWL

-1956 NDSKGKRQYMYIAL
+1956 DDSKGKRQYMYIAL

-2052 TPKPPT
+2052 APKPPT

-2114 SEDTTESEESTE
+2114 SEDTTESKESTE

-2146 GARRGRRRVQEK
+2146 GTRRRRKVQEK

-2163 DNKKDDDN
+2163 DDKKDDDN
-2171 KPDKPNYSQ
+2171 KPDKSNYSQ
-2180 DQVNTARARQGNN
+2180 DQVNTTRARQGNN
-2193 RRRPNRTTTPSEP
+2193 RRRPNKTTAP

-2249 ENTYPLIDSIKKAI
+2249 KNTYPLIDSIKKAI
-2263 QFFKNKMGTLNI
+2263 QFFKNKIGTLNI
-2275 KAYNNFI
+2275 EAYNNFI

-2298 ESEFKS
+2298 ENEFKS
-2304 SQPVDSNLRVLQ
+2304 SQPVDFNLRVLQ
-2316 RTESILNSIREY
+2316 ITESILNSIREY
-2328 INGDITVKSKRLLKV
+2328 INGDITVKSKKLLKV
-2343 FETIKNIIDSLG
+2343 FETLKNIIDSLG
-2355 KNMIILNNFFN
+2355 KNIIILNNFFN

-2372 TAIITGVAEVD
+2372 TAIITDVAEVN

-2392 YSNLNS
+2392 YSNLNPD
-2398 KIQQWM
+2398 IQQWM
-2404 DERGTNIEA
+2404 KERGTNIEA

>member
-1 MAKKVQKPYDITKSG
+1 MANKIQKLYDITKSG

-43 INNSYLGKSMYNAAE
+43 MNNSYLGRSMYNAAE

-71 KTKLGQS
+71 NTKLGQS
-78 YFDQDVYTKG
+78 YFDKDVYTKG

-95 VRAENQPAIVQAING
+95 IRGENQPAIVQAING
-110 TTKGAILAGTTA
+110 TAKGSILAGTTA
-122 LSGVLGIPYGI
+122 MSGILGIPYGI
-133 YSAVS
+133 FSAVN
-138 NKDFSKLWDNDVT
+138 NKDFSKLWDNDII

-182 NLLSA
+182 NILSA

-253 FMKSAVGSTFSAIA
+253 FIKSAVGSTFSAVA

-397 RAAAK
+397 RAAAE
-402 AEGKKAVERLNR
+402 AEGKEAVKRLNK

-446 TYAALMAIREPLKEG
+446 TYAALMAVREPLKEG
-461 NEEMTQ
+461 NEEMAQ
-467 AAAAKSLQNYYGS
+467 AAAAKSSQNYYGS

-493 SRNQVLDWWQASV
+493 SRSQVLDWWKASV

-518 YEEGFIGAITGLMG
+518 YEEGFIGALTGLMG
-532 SSTFGKKN
+532 SPTFGKKN

-580 VNSILKNGNLERDM
+580 VNSILKNGNLERDV

-643 YRAIENMDGF
+643 HRAIENMDGF

-659 AILEMTKKDIDIDG
+659 AILEMTKKDINIDG

-697 EEAQKGLDDFIL
+697 EEAQKSLNDFISSL
-709 STVEKYGI
+709 TENSNTF
-717 ATFDSEL
+717 TFDANGNITYGEE
-724 NLVFDDDE
+724 NDR
-732 VNKKIKEAKE
+732 KIKEAQE
-742 SITRTKETI
+742 SINRTKETI
-751 DNIEKTIEDIDAE
+751 DNIEKTIEDIDVE
-764 LANKKSTTISP
+764 LSNKKSTTVSP

-798 KYEKIIGEV
+798 KYKKIIEEV

-815 AATEETLTNDQLK
+815 AATEETLANDQLK

-855 RAFLNDNVSK
+855 RDFLNDNVSK

-874 LGGLDIKHL
+874 LEGLDIKYL

-889 AYGGALVNRHILRN
+889 TYGGALVNRHILRN

-918 ANKYSKE
+918 ANEYSKE

-937 DEEVEI
+937 DKEVEI
-943 GEEKNKKKVKVGD
+943 GEEKNKTKVKLGD
-956 YLFNFIKANLMA
+956 YLFDFIKANLMA
-968 NEIIT
+968 NDGIT
-973 QDVKNNFFTLL
+973 QDVKNNFLTLL

-1017 TLNNAERDSNK
+1017 TLNNAERESNK
-1028 KRSKN
+1028 NRSKN

-1064 EFKNSLNE
+1064 EFKSSLNE

-1103 VKKALQSKAIEALD
+1103 VKKALQSKAVEALD

-1122 DEFLDK
+1122 NEFLDK

-1164 EFMDNSLS
+1164 EFMDNNLS
-1172 KVVDAMEA
+1172 KVADAMEA

-1224 LADRRKNKRKE
+1224 LADRQKNKRKE

-1242 PKEKPGI
+1242 PKERPNI
-1249 EETKEAVKK
+1249 NETKEAVKK
-1258 QGTSNDIANRNARR
+1258 QGTNSDISNRNARR
-1272 KKNGYSSEHANRPQ
+1272 KKNGYSSEHANRSQ

-1334 KYIKATYQYLKDNG
+1334 KYIKATYQYLKDIG
-1348 AFEYVKYNLKANDK
+1348 AFEYVKHNLKANDK

-1374 AGVPVVIIKVID
+1374 AGVPVVIIKAVD
-1386 KDGNSHVVGTMKSE
+1386 KEGNYHAVGTMKTE

-1423 LYDEIVYKFKAS
+1423 LYDEIVYKFKAT
-1435 KAKSSQ
+1435 KAKDSQ
-1441 IETLSLQYGKKSITT
+1441 
-1456 ALNNH
+1456 
-1461 KNRTANHGVAY
+1461 
-1472 GITGDKV
+1472 
-1479 KSISDNSI
+1479 
-1487 SFDGLSD
+1487 
-1494 DKTTVKLTKEEQKEA
+1494 
-1509 VRILNSK
+1509 VR
-1516 LSKEEQK
+1516 
-1523 EAIQEL
+1523 QE
-1529 FDNVAD
+1529 N
-1535 RVLNEISNNDFS
+1535 
-1547 SIEKSKYKETQA
+1547 
-1559 KSQET
+1559 
-1564 SKAVKEETTIQDKE
+1564 
-1578 LVDFATTRNG
+1578 
-1588 GFSTP
+1588 
-1593 LSKGKGTSL
+1593 
-1602 SKNITDI
+1602 
-1609 GTEKPGWG
+1609 
-1617 SKNGLF
+1617 
-1623 YYKVN
+1623 
-1628 VGGRKDYIAAYFR
+1628 
-1641 EEPSQEAKEKIESI
+1641 
-1655 LNDPNLDFTKAQK
+1655 
-1668 EIANLLRQS
+1668 
-1677 SQTKQSKDDLI
+1677 
-1688 HITNTF
+1688 TNTE
-1694 QGLSHLGNLQEWS
+1694 QQE
-1707 KKASDIRTEPDGFG
+1707 
-1721 TKDGLFYYKKSHQGG
+1721 
-1736 RKGDNITIWF
+1736 
-1746 KNEPSQ
+1746 
-1752 SIKEKIPKLL
+1752 
-1762 DESKNLNEFGDKVVE
+1762 
-1777 LINAES
+1777 
-1783 KKEETEFVGAES
+1783 EFVGAES

-1819 NTGTEVIFGIVNGNG
+1819 NTGTEIIFGIVNGNG

-1868 GSLLPALCYGDVI
+1868 GSLLPALCYGDII

-1905 ITQIGENKNKVAKWL
+1905 ITQIGENKIKIAKWL

-1956 NDSKGKRQYMYIAL
+1956 DDSKGKRQYMYIAL

-2001 LDTQRLRDKEYI
+2001 LDTQRLRDEKYI
-2013 SNMSKY
+2013 SNMSRY

-2104 TKVLDNENKP
+2104 TKVLDNENKS
-2114 SEDTTESEESTE
+2114 SEDTTESKKSTE

-2132 KPKESIDLASQLLG
+2132 RPKESIDLASQLLG
-2146 GARRGRRRVQEK
+2146 GARRSRRRTQEK

-2163 DNKKDDDN
+2163 DDKKDDDN
-2171 KPDKPNYSQ
+2171 KPDKSNYSQ
-2180 DQVNTARARQGNN
+2180 DQVNTTRARQGNN

-2221 IISKAISLFPNID
+2221 IISKAISIFPNID
-2234 KGRIESIVN
+2234 KDRIESIVN

-2263 QFFKNKMGTLNI
+2263 QFFKNKIGTLNI
-2275 KAYNNFI
+2275 EAYNNFI
-2282 DTILSPSEKE
+2282 DTILSHSEKE

-2304 SQPVDSNLRVLQ
+2304 SQPVDFNLRVLQ

-2328 INGDITVKSKRLLKV
+2328 INGDITVKSKKLLRV

-2355 KNMIILNNFFN
+2355 KNIIILNNFFN

-2372 TAIITGVAEVD
+2372 TAIITDVAEVN

-2392 YSNLNS
+2392 YSNLNPD
-2398 KIQQWM
+2398 IQQWM
-2404 DERGTNIEA
+2404 KERGTKIEA

>member
-1 MAKKVQKPYDITKSG
+1 MANKIQKPYDITKSG

-43 INNSYLGKSMYNAAE
+43 MNNSYLGRSMYNAAE

-71 KTKLGQS
+71 NTKLGQS
-78 YFDQDVYTKG
+78 YFDKDVYTKG

-95 VRAENQPAIVQAING
+95 IRAENQPAIVQALNG
-110 TTKGAILAGTTA
+110 TAKGTILAGTTA
-122 LSGVLGIPYGI
+122 VSGILGIPYGI
-133 YSAVS
+133 FSAVN
-138 NKDFSKLWDNDVT
+138 NKDFSKLWDNDIT

-182 NLLSA
+182 NLFSA

-253 FMKSAVGSTFSAIA
+253 FMKSAVGSTFSAVA

-324 VMLQNELTR
+324 VILQNELTR

-397 RAAAK
+397 RAAAE
-402 AEGKKAVERLNR
+402 AEGKEAVKRLNR

-446 TYAALMAIREPLKEG
+446 TYAALMAVREPLKEG
-461 NEEMTQ
+461 NEEMAQ
-467 AAAAKSLQNYYGS
+467 AAAAKSSQNYYGS

-493 SRNQVLDWWQASV
+493 SRSQVLDWWKASV

-518 YEEGFIGAITGLMG
+518 YEEGFIGALTGLMG
-532 SSTFGKKN
+532 SPTFGKKN

-643 YRAIENMDGF
+643 HRAIENMDGF

-659 AILEMTKKDIDIDG
+659 AILEMTKKDINIDG

-697 EEAQKGLDDFIL
+697 EEAQKSLNDFISSL
-709 STVEKYGI
+709 TENSNTF
-717 ATFDSEL
+717 TFDANGNITYGEE
-724 NLVFDDDE
+724 NDR
-732 VNKKIKEAKE
+732 KIKEAQE
-742 SITRTKETI
+742 SINRTKETI
-751 DNIEKTIEDIDAE
+751 DNIEKTIEDIDVE
-764 LANKKSTTISP
+764 LSNKKSTTVSP

-798 KYEKIIGEV
+798 KYKKIIGEI

-855 RAFLNDNVSK
+855 RDFLNDNVSK

-889 AYGGALVNRHILRN
+889 SYGGALVNRHILRN

-911 VKLLEDI
+911 IKLLEDI

-937 DEEVEI
+937 NEEVEI
-943 GEEKNKKKVKVGD
+943 EKEKNKTKVKLGD
-956 YLFNFIKANLMA
+956 YLFDFIKANLMA
-968 NEIIT
+968 NDGIT
-973 QDVKNNFFTLL
+973 QDVKNNFLTLL

-1017 TLNNAERDSNK
+1017 TLNNAERESNK

-1072 NELKEFT
+1072 SELKEFT

-1103 VKKALQSKAIEALD
+1103 VKKALQSKAVEALD

-1122 DEFLDK
+1122 NEFLNK

-1135 EALEDA
+1135 EALENA

-1164 EFMDNSLS
+1164 EFMDNNLS
-1172 KVVDAMEA
+1172 KVADAIEA

-1224 LADRRKNKRKE
+1224 LADRQKNKRKE

-1242 PKEKPGI
+1242 PKERPNI
-1249 EETKEAVKK
+1249 DETKKAVKK
-1258 QGTSNDIANRNARR
+1258 QGTNSDISNRKARR
-1272 KKNGYSSEHANRPQ
+1272 RENGYSSENASRPQ

-1318 LFPNIKTQQDF
+1318 LFPNIKSQQDF

-1374 AGVPVVIIKVID
+1374 AGVPVVIIKAVD
-1386 KDGNSHVVGTMKSE
+1386 KDGNYHVVGTMKTE

-1410 DTTYGTTEAAQKK
+1410 NTTYGTTEAAQKK

-1435 KAKSSQ
+1435 KAKGSQ
-1441 IETLSLQYGKKSITT
+1441 GK
-1456 ALNNH
+1456 
-1461 KNRTANHGVAY
+1461 
-1472 GITGDKV
+1472 
-1479 KSISDNSI
+1479 
-1487 SFDGLSD
+1487 
-1494 DKTTVKLTKEEQKEA
+1494 
-1509 VRILNSK
+1509 
-1516 LSKEEQK
+1516 
-1523 EAIQEL
+1523 QE
-1529 FDNVAD
+1529 N
-1535 RVLNEISNNDFS
+1535 
-1547 SIEKSKYKETQA
+1547 
-1559 KSQET
+1559 
-1564 SKAVKEETTIQDKE
+1564 
-1578 LVDFATTRNG
+1578 
-1588 GFSTP
+1588 
-1593 LSKGKGTSL
+1593 
-1602 SKNITDI
+1602 
-1609 GTEKPGWG
+1609 
-1617 SKNGLF
+1617 
-1623 YYKVN
+1623 
-1628 VGGRKDYIAAYFR
+1628 
-1641 EEPSQEAKEKIESI
+1641 
-1655 LNDPNLDFTKAQK
+1655 
-1668 EIANLLRQS
+1668 
-1677 SQTKQSKDDLI
+1677 
-1688 HITNTF
+1688 TNTE
-1694 QGLSHLGNLQEWS
+1694 QQE
-1707 KKASDIRTEPDGFG
+1707 
-1721 TKDGLFYYKKSHQGG
+1721 
-1736 RKGDNITIWF
+1736 
-1746 KNEPSQ
+1746 
-1752 SIKEKIPKLL
+1752 
-1762 DESKNLNEFGDKVVE
+1762 EF
-1777 LINAES
+1777 I
-1783 KKEETEFVGAES
+1783 GAES
-1795 SVKKLMGGDVAFSNT
+1795 SVKRLMGGDVAFSNT

-1819 NTGTEVIFGIVNGNG
+1819 NTGTEIIFGIVNGNG

-1905 ITQIGENKNKVAKWL
+1905 ITQIGENKNKIAKWL

-1956 NDSKGKRQYMYIAL
+1956 DDSKGKRQYMYIAL

-2052 TPKPPT
+2052 APKPPT

-2114 SEDTTESEESTE
+2114 SEDTTESKESTE

-2146 GARRGRRRVQEK
+2146 GTRRRRKVQEK

-2163 DNKKDDDN
+2163 DDKKDDDN
-2171 KPDKPNYSQ
+2171 KPDKSNYSQ
-2180 DQVNTARARQGNN
+2180 DQVNTTRARQGNN
-2193 RRRPNRTTTPSEP
+2193 RRRPNKTTTPSEP

-2249 ENTYPLIDSIKKAI
+2249 KNTYPLIDSIKKAI
-2263 QFFKNKMGTLNI
+2263 QFFKNKIGTLNI
-2275 KAYNNFI
+2275 EAYNNFI

-2298 ESEFKS
+2298 ENEFKS
-2304 SQPVDSNLRVLQ
+2304 SQPVDFNLRVLQ

-2328 INGDITVKSKRLLKV
+2328 INGDITIKSKKLLKV

-2355 KNMIILNNFFN
+2355 KNIIILNNFFN

-2372 TAIITGVAEVD
+2372 TAIITDVAEVN

-2392 YSNLNS
+2392 YSNLNPN
-2398 KIQQWM
+2398 IQQWM
-2404 DERGTNIEA
+2404 KERGTNIEA

>member
-1 MAKKVQKPYDITKSG
+1 MANKIQKPYDITKSG
-16 PQDFRTIRKQLASID
+16 PQDFRTIRKQLTSID

-43 INNSYLGKSMYNAAE
+43 MNNSYLGRSMYNAAE

-71 KTKLGQS
+71 NTKLGQS
-78 YFDQDVYTKG
+78 YFDNDVYTKG

-95 VRAENQPAIVQAING
+95 IRAENQPAIIQALNG
-110 TTKGAILAGTTA
+110 TAKGTILAGTTA
-122 LSGVLGIPYGI
+122 VSGILGIPYGI
-133 YSAVS
+133 FSAVN
-138 NKDFSKLWDNDVT
+138 NKDFSKLWDNDIT

-167 YYTKDQLESSWYSPT
+167 YYTKEQLESSWYSPT
-182 NLLSA
+182 NILSA

-210 YTKGINAIAK
+210 YTKAINAVAK

-253 FMKSAVGSTFSAIA
+253 FMKSAVGSTFSAVA

-288 DAHTAEGMNNAYRE
+288 DAHTAEGINNAYRE

-397 RAAAK
+397 RAAAE
-402 AEGKKAVERLNR
+402 AEGKEAVKRLNR

-446 TYAALMAIREPLKEG
+446 TYAALMAVREPLKEG
-461 NEEMTQ
+461 NEEMAQ
-467 AAAAKSLQNYYGS
+467 AAAAKSSQNYYGS

-485 YDAAMDNS
+485 YDAAMDNY
-493 SRNQVLDWWQASV
+493 SRSQVLDWWKASV

-518 YEEGFIGAITGLMG
+518 YEEGFIGALTGLMG
-532 SSTFGKKN
+532 SPTFGKKN

-643 YRAIENMDGF
+643 HRAIENMDGF

-659 AILEMTKKDIDIDG
+659 AILEMTKKDINIDG
-673 QNVTSLNKRKEDLI
+673 QNVTSLNKRKDDLI

-697 EEAQKGLDDFIL
+697 EEAQKSLNDFISSL
-709 STVEKYGI
+709 TENTNTF
-717 ATFDSEL
+717 TFDANGNITYGEE
-724 NLVFDDDE
+724 NDR
-732 VNKKIKEAKE
+732 KIKEAQE
-742 SITRTKETI
+742 SINRTKETI
-751 DNIEKTIEDIDAE
+751 DNIEKTIEDIDVE
-764 LANKKSTTISP
+764 LSNKKSTTVSP

-798 KYEKIIGEV
+798 KYKKIIGEI

-846 MTTSMSRFI
+846 MATSMSRFI
-855 RAFLNDNVSK
+855 RDFLNDNVSK

-889 AYGGALVNRHILRN
+889 SYGGALVNRHILRN

-918 ANKYSKE
+918 ANEYSKE

-937 DEEVEI
+937 DKEVEI
-943 GEEKNKKKVKVGD
+943 EKGKNKTKVKLGD
-956 YLFNFIKANLMA
+956 YLFDFIKANLMA
-968 NEIIT
+968 NDGIT

-997 NRLLTEY
+997 NKLLTEY

-1017 TLNNAERDSNK
+1017 TLNNAERESNK

-1050 LKDNADEIETIGLD
+1050 LKDNADKIETIGLD

-1103 VKKALQSKAIEALD
+1103 VKKALQSKAVEALD

-1122 DEFLDK
+1122 NEFLDK

-1164 EFMDNSLS
+1164 EFMDNNLS
-1172 KVVDAMEA
+1172 KVADAIEA

-1224 LADRRKNKRKE
+1224 LADRQKNKRKK
-1235 DNKRAEQ
+1235 DNKRTEQ
-1242 PKEKPGI
+1242 PKERPNI
-1249 EETKEAVKK
+1249 DETKEAVKK
-1258 QGTSNDIANRNARR
+1258 QGTNSDISNRKARR
-1272 KKNGYSSEHANRPQ
+1272 KKNGYSSENANRPQ

-1308 DRVPKFVASK
+1308 DRVPKFVVSN
-1318 LFPNIKTQQDF
+1318 LFPNIKSQQDF

-1348 AFEYVKYNLKANDK
+1348 AFEYIKYNLKANDK

-1374 AGVPVVIIKVID
+1374 AGVPVVIIKAVD
-1386 KDGNSHVVGTMKSE
+1386 KDGNYHAVGTMKTE

-1410 DTTYGTTEAAQKK
+1410 NTTYGTTEAAQKK

-1435 KAKSSQ
+1435 KAKDSQ
-1441 IETLSLQYGKKSITT
+1441 
-1456 ALNNH
+1456 
-1461 KNRTANHGVAY
+1461 
-1472 GITGDKV
+1472 
-1479 KSISDNSI
+1479 
-1487 SFDGLSD
+1487 
-1494 DKTTVKLTKEEQKEA
+1494 
-1509 VRILNSK
+1509 VR
-1516 LSKEEQK
+1516 
-1523 EAIQEL
+1523 QE
-1529 FDNVAD
+1529 N
-1535 RVLNEISNNDFS
+1535 
-1547 SIEKSKYKETQA
+1547 
-1559 KSQET
+1559 
-1564 SKAVKEETTIQDKE
+1564 
-1578 LVDFATTRNG
+1578 
-1588 GFSTP
+1588 
-1593 LSKGKGTSL
+1593 
-1602 SKNITDI
+1602 
-1609 GTEKPGWG
+1609 
-1617 SKNGLF
+1617 
-1623 YYKVN
+1623 
-1628 VGGRKDYIAAYFR
+1628 
-1641 EEPSQEAKEKIESI
+1641 
-1655 LNDPNLDFTKAQK
+1655 
-1668 EIANLLRQS
+1668 
-1677 SQTKQSKDDLI
+1677 
-1688 HITNTF
+1688 TNTE
-1694 QGLSHLGNLQEWS
+1694 QQE
-1707 KKASDIRTEPDGFG
+1707 
-1721 TKDGLFYYKKSHQGG
+1721 
-1736 RKGDNITIWF
+1736 
-1746 KNEPSQ
+1746 
-1752 SIKEKIPKLL
+1752 
-1762 DESKNLNEFGDKVVE
+1762 EF
-1777 LINAES
+1777 I
-1783 KKEETEFVGAES
+1783 GAES

-1819 NTGTEVIFGIVNGNG
+1819 NTGTEIIFGIVNSNG

-1905 ITQIGENKNKVAKWL
+1905 ITQIGENKNKIAKWL

-1937 NKFTEDDDIVN
+1937 NKFTEDDDIIN

-2052 TPKPPT
+2052 APKPPT

-2114 SEDTTESEESTE
+2114 SEDTTKSKESTE

-2146 GARRGRRRVQEK
+2146 GARRRRRVQEK

-2163 DNKKDDDN
+2163 DNKKDDDD
-2171 KPDKPNYSQ
+2171 KPDKSNYSQ
-2180 DQVNTARARQGNN
+2180 DQVNTTRARQGNN
-2193 RRRPNRTTTPSEP
+2193 RRRPNKTTAPSEP
-2206 SETSKPSESIAPKQK
+2206 SETSKPSENISPKQK

-2263 QFFKNKMGTLNI
+2263 QFFKNKIGTLNI
-2275 KAYNNFI
+2275 EAYNNFI

-2304 SQPVDSNLRVLQ
+2304 SQPVDFNLRVLQ

-2328 INGDITVKSKRLLKV
+2328 INGDITVKSKKLLKV

-2355 KNMIILNNFFN
+2355 KNIIILNNFFN

-2372 TAIITGVAEVD
+2372 TAIITDVAEVN

-2392 YSNLNS
+2392 YSNLNPD
-2398 KIQQWM
+2398 IQQWM
-2404 DERGTNIEA
+2404 NERGTNIEA

>member
-1 MAKKVQKPYDITKSG
+1 MANKIQKPYDITKSG

-31 APTDKEYLYEKN
+31 APTDKEYLYKKN
-43 INNSYLGKSMYNAAE
+43 MNNSYLGRSMYNAAE

-71 KTKLGQS
+71 NTKLGQS
-78 YFDQDVYTKG
+78 YFDKDVYTKG

-95 VRAENQPAIVQAING
+95 IRGENQPAIIQALNG
-110 TTKGAILAGTTA
+110 TAKGTILAGTTA
-122 LSGVLGIPYGI
+122 MSGILGIPYGI
-133 YSAVS
+133 FSAVN
-138 NKDFSKLWDNDVT
+138 NKDFSKLWDNDIT

-167 YYTKDQLESSWYSPT
+167 YYTKEQLESSWYSPT
-182 NLLSA
+182 NLFSA

-210 YTKGINAIAK
+210 YTKAINAVAK

-253 FMKSAVGSTFSAIA
+253 FMKSAVGSTFSAVA

-397 RAAAK
+397 RAAAE
-402 AEGKKAVERLNR
+402 AEGKEAVKRLNR

-446 TYAALMAIREPLKEG
+446 TYAALMAVREPLKEG
-461 NEEMTQ
+461 NEEMAQ
-467 AAAAKSLQNYYGS
+467 AAAAKSSQNYYGS

-485 YDAAMDNS
+485 YDAAMDNY
-493 SRNQVLDWWQASV
+493 SRSQVLDWWKASV

-518 YEEGFIGAITGLMG
+518 YEEGFIGALTGLMG
-532 SSTFGKKN
+532 SPTFGKKN

-643 YRAIENMDGF
+643 HRAIENMDGF

-659 AILEMTKKDIDIDG
+659 AILEMTKKDINIDG
-673 QNVTSLNKRKEDLI
+673 QNVTSLNKRKDDLI

-697 EEAQKGLDDFIL
+697 EEAQKSLNDFISSL
-709 STVEKYGI
+709 TKNTNTF
-717 ATFDSEL
+717 TFDANGNITYGEE
-724 NLVFDDDE
+724 NDR
-732 VNKKIKEAKE
+732 KIKEAQE
-742 SITRTKETI
+742 SINRTKETI
-751 DNIEKTIEDIDAE
+751 DNIEKTIEDIDVE
-764 LANKKSTTISP
+764 LSNKKSTTVSP

-798 KYEKIIGEV
+798 KYKKIIGEI

-846 MTTSMSRFI
+846 MATSMSRFI
-855 RAFLNDNVSK
+855 RDFLNDNVSK

-889 AYGGALVNRHILRN
+889 SYGGALVNRHILRN

-918 ANKYSKE
+918 ANEYSKE

-937 DEEVEI
+937 DKEVEI
-943 GEEKNKKKVKVGD
+943 GEEKNKTKVKLGD
-956 YLFNFIKANLMA
+956 YLFDFIKANLMA
-968 NEIIT
+968 NDGIT

-997 NRLLTEY
+997 NKLLTEY

-1017 TLNNAERDSNK
+1017 TLNNAERESNK
-1028 KRSKN
+1028 NRSKN

-1050 LKDNADEIETIGLD
+1050 LKNNADEIETIGLD
-1064 EFKNSLNE
+1064 KFKDSLNE

-1103 VKKALQSKAIEALD
+1103 VKKALQSKAVEALD

-1122 DEFLDK
+1122 NEFLDK

-1164 EFMDNSLS
+1164 EFMDNNLS
-1172 KVVDAMEA
+1172 KVADAIEA

-1200 DKKEKIT
+1200 DKKEKIA

-1224 LADRRKNKRKE
+1224 LADRQKNKRKE

-1242 PKEKPGI
+1242 PKERPNI
-1249 EETKEAVKK
+1249 DETKEAVKK
-1258 QGTSNDIANRNARR
+1258 QGTNSDISNRKARR
-1272 KKNGYSSEHANRPQ
+1272 KKNGYSSENANRPQ
-1286 LSETFFYGRDLL
+1286 LSEVFFYGRDLL

-1308 DRVPKFVASK
+1308 DRVPKFVVSK

-1334 KYIKATYQYLKDNG
+1334 KYIKVTYQYLKDSG
-1348 AFEYVKYNLKANDK
+1348 AFEYIKYNLKANDK

-1374 AGVPVVIIKVID
+1374 AGVPVVIIKAMD
-1386 KDGNSHVVGTMKSE
+1386 KDGNYHAVGTMKTE

-1410 DTTYGTTEAAQKK
+1410 NTTYGTTEAAQKK

-1435 KAKSSQ
+1435 KSKTSISSSTRTYKYTDISGNETSIQVEKEPIAITDLEIGDRFFGPNNTIVTLKEKLPNNEYLVEDNGNTLIASTKTGGNWNEWLRANPKVDRVYQKISSQ
-1441 IETLSLQYGKKSITT
+1441 QD
-1456 ALNNH
+1456 NQ
-1461 KNRTANHGVAY
+1461 NR
-1472 GITGDKV
+1472 
-1479 KSISDNSI
+1479 
-1487 SFDGLSD
+1487 
-1494 DKTTVKLTKEEQKEA
+1494 
-1509 VRILNSK
+1509 
-1516 LSKEEQK
+1516 
-1523 EAIQEL
+1523 
-1529 FDNVAD
+1529 
-1535 RVLNEISNNDFS
+1535 
-1547 SIEKSKYKETQA
+1547 
-1559 KSQET
+1559 
-1564 SKAVKEETTIQDKE
+1564 
-1578 LVDFATTRNG
+1578 
-1588 GFSTP
+1588 
-1593 LSKGKGTSL
+1593 
-1602 SKNITDI
+1602 
-1609 GTEKPGWG
+1609 
-1617 SKNGLF
+1617 
-1623 YYKVN
+1623 
-1628 VGGRKDYIAAYFR
+1628 
-1641 EEPSQEAKEKIESI
+1641 
-1655 LNDPNLDFTKAQK
+1655 
-1668 EIANLLRQS
+1668 
-1677 SQTKQSKDDLI
+1677 
-1688 HITNTF
+1688 
-1694 QGLSHLGNLQEWS
+1694 
-1707 KKASDIRTEPDGFG
+1707 
-1721 TKDGLFYYKKSHQGG
+1721 
-1736 RKGDNITIWF
+1736 
-1746 KNEPSQ
+1746 
-1752 SIKEKIPKLL
+1752 
-1762 DESKNLNEFGDKVVE
+1762 
-1777 LINAES
+1777 
-1783 KKEETEFVGAES
+1783 EFVGAES

-1937 NKFTEDDDIVN
+1937 NKFIEDDDIVN

-1991 FSIDNPLTVN
+1991 FSTDNPLTVN

-2052 TPKPPT
+2052 APKPPT

-2114 SEDTTESEESTE
+2114 SEDITESKESTE

-2146 GARRGRRRVQEK
+2146 GARRRRRVQEK

-2163 DNKKDDDN
+2163 DDKKDDDD
-2171 KPDKPNYSQ
+2171 KPDKSNYSQ
-2180 DQVNTARARQGNN
+2180 DQVNTTRARQGNN
-2193 RRRPNRTTTPSEP
+2193 RRRPNRTTASSEP

-2263 QFFKNKMGTLNI
+2263 QFFKNKIGTLNI
-2275 KAYNNFI
+2275 EAYNNFI

-2298 ESEFKS
+2298 ENEFKS
-2304 SQPVDSNLRVLQ
+2304 SQPVDFNLRVLQ

-2328 INGDITVKSKRLLKV
+2328 INGDITVKSKKLLKV

-2355 KNMIILNNFFN
+2355 KNIIILNNFFN

-2372 TAIITGVAEVD
+2372 TAIITDVAEVN

-2398 KIQQWM
+2398 NIQQWM
-2404 DERGTNIEA
+2404 NERGTNIEA

>member
-1 MAKKVQKPYDITKSG
+1 MANKIQKPYDITKSG

-43 INNSYLGKSMYNAAE
+43 MNNSYLGRSMYNAAE

-71 KTKLGQS
+71 NTKLGQS
-78 YFDQDVYTKG
+78 YFDKDVYTKG

-95 VRAENQPAIVQAING
+95 IRAENQPAIVQALNG
-110 TTKGAILAGTTA
+110 TAKGTILAGTTA
-122 LSGVLGIPYGI
+122 VSGILGIPYGI
-133 YSAVS
+133 FSAVN
-138 NKDFSKLWDNDVT
+138 NKDFSKLWDNDIT

-182 NLLSA
+182 NLFSA

-253 FMKSAVGSTFSAIA
+253 FMKSAVGSTFSAVA

-397 RAAAK
+397 RAAAE
-402 AEGKKAVERLNR
+402 AEGKEAVKRLNR

-446 TYAALMAIREPLKEG
+446 TYAALMAVREPLKEG
-461 NEEMTQ
+461 NEEMAQ
-467 AAAAKSLQNYYGS
+467 AAAAKSSQNYYGS

-493 SRNQVLDWWQASV
+493 SRSQVLDWWKASV

-518 YEEGFIGAITGLMG
+518 YEEGFIGALTGLMG
-532 SSTFGKKN
+532 SPTFGKKN

-643 YRAIENMDGF
+643 HRAIENMDGF

-659 AILEMTKKDIDIDG
+659 AILEMTKKDINIDG

-697 EEAQKGLDDFIL
+697 EEAQKSLNDFISSL
-709 STVEKYGI
+709 TENSNTF
-717 ATFDSEL
+717 TFDANGNITYGEE
-724 NLVFDDDE
+724 NDR
-732 VNKKIKEAKE
+732 KIKEAQE
-742 SITRTKETI
+742 SINRTKETI
-751 DNIEKTIEDIDAE
+751 DNIEKTIEDIDVE
-764 LANKKSTTISP
+764 LSNKKSTTVSP

-798 KYEKIIGEV
+798 KYKKIIGEI

-855 RAFLNDNVSK
+855 RDFLNDNVSK

-889 AYGGALVNRHILRN
+889 SYGGALVNRHILRN

-937 DEEVEI
+937 NEEVEI
-943 GEEKNKKKVKVGD
+943 EEEKNKTKVKLGD
-956 YLFNFIKANLMA
+956 YLFDFIKANLMA
-968 NEIIT
+968 NDGIT
-973 QDVKNNFFTLL
+973 QDVKNNFLTLL

-1017 TLNNAERDSNK
+1017 TLNNAERESNK

-1064 EFKNSLNE
+1064 KFKNSLNE
-1072 NELKEFT
+1072 SELKEFT

-1103 VKKALQSKAIEALD
+1103 VKKALQSKAVEALD

-1122 DEFLDK
+1122 NEFLDK

-1141 LETSNLDDLEKLD
+1141 IETSNLDDLEKLD

-1164 EFMDNSLS
+1164 EFMDNNLS
-1172 KVVDAMEA
+1172 KVADAIEA

-1224 LADRRKNKRKE
+1224 LADRQKNKRKE
-1235 DNKRAEQ
+1235 DNKRTEQ
-1242 PKEKPGI
+1242 PKERPNI
-1249 EETKEAVKK
+1249 DETKEAVKK
-1258 QGTSNDIANRNARR
+1258 QGTNSDISNRNARR
-1272 KKNGYSSEHANRPQ
+1272 KKNGYSSENASRPQ

-1318 LFPNIKTQQDF
+1318 LFPNIKSQQDF

-1334 KYIKATYQYLKDNG
+1334 KYIKATYQYLKDSG

-1374 AGVPVVIIKVID
+1374 AGVPVVIIKAVD
-1386 KDGNSHVVGTMKSE
+1386 KDGNYHAVGTMKTE

-1410 DTTYGTTEAAQKK
+1410 NTTYGTTEAAQKK

-1435 KAKSSQ
+1435 KAKGSQ
-1441 IETLSLQYGKKSITT
+1441 
-1456 ALNNH
+1456 
-1461 KNRTANHGVAY
+1461 
-1472 GITGDKV
+1472 V
-1479 KSISDNSI
+1479 K
-1487 SFDGLSD
+1487 
-1494 DKTTVKLTKEEQKEA
+1494 
-1509 VRILNSK
+1509 
-1516 LSKEEQK
+1516 
-1523 EAIQEL
+1523 QE
-1529 FDNVAD
+1529 N
-1535 RVLNEISNNDFS
+1535 
-1547 SIEKSKYKETQA
+1547 
-1559 KSQET
+1559 
-1564 SKAVKEETTIQDKE
+1564 
-1578 LVDFATTRNG
+1578 
-1588 GFSTP
+1588 
-1593 LSKGKGTSL
+1593 
-1602 SKNITDI
+1602 
-1609 GTEKPGWG
+1609 
-1617 SKNGLF
+1617 
-1623 YYKVN
+1623 
-1628 VGGRKDYIAAYFR
+1628 
-1641 EEPSQEAKEKIESI
+1641 
-1655 LNDPNLDFTKAQK
+1655 
-1668 EIANLLRQS
+1668 
-1677 SQTKQSKDDLI
+1677 
-1688 HITNTF
+1688 TNTE
-1694 QGLSHLGNLQEWS
+1694 QQE
-1707 KKASDIRTEPDGFG
+1707 
-1721 TKDGLFYYKKSHQGG
+1721 
-1736 RKGDNITIWF
+1736 
-1746 KNEPSQ
+1746 
-1752 SIKEKIPKLL
+1752 
-1762 DESKNLNEFGDKVVE
+1762 EF
-1777 LINAES
+1777 I
-1783 KKEETEFVGAES
+1783 GAES
-1795 SVKKLMGGDVAFSNT
+1795 SVKRLMGGDVAFSNT

-1819 NTGTEVIFGIVNGNG
+1819 NTGTEIIFGIVNGNG
-1834 IVSTTNADIDSKIL
+1834 IISTTNADIDSKIL
-1848 QVDIAKA
+1848 QVDMSKA
-1855 KEGQVYVLIPSNN
+1855 IEGQVYVLIPSNN

-1905 ITQIGENKNKVAKWL
+1905 ITQIGENKNKIAKWL

-2052 TPKPPT
+2052 APKPPT

-2114 SEDTTESEESTE
+2114 SEDTTESKESTE

-2146 GARRGRRRVQEK
+2146 GTRRRRKVQEK

-2163 DNKKDDDN
+2163 DDKKDDDN
-2171 KPDKPNYSQ
+2171 KPDKSNYSQ
-2180 DQVNTARARQGNN
+2180 DQVNTTRARQGNN

-2249 ENTYPLIDSIKKAI
+2249 KNTYPLIDSIKKAI
-2263 QFFKNKMGTLNI
+2263 QFFKNKIGTLNI
-2275 KAYNNFI
+2275 EAYNNFI

-2298 ESEFKS
+2298 ENEFKS
-2304 SQPVDSNLRVLQ
+2304 SQPVDFNLRVLQ

-2328 INGDITVKSKRLLKV
+2328 INGDITIKSKKLLKV

-2355 KNMIILNNFFN
+2355 KNIIILNNFFN

-2372 TAIITGVAEVD
+2372 TAIITDVAEVN

-2392 YSNLNS
+2392 YSNLNPN
-2398 KIQQWM
+2398 IQQWM
-2404 DERGTNIEA
+2404 KERGTNIEA

>member
-1 MAKKVQKPYDITKSG
+1 MANKIQKPYDITKSG

-43 INNSYLGKSMYNAAE
+43 MNNSYLGRSMYNAAE

-71 KTKLGQS
+71 NTKLGQS
-78 YFDQDVYTKG
+78 YFDKDVYTKE

-95 VRAENQPAIVQAING
+95 IRAENQPAIVQAING
-110 TTKGAILAGTTA
+110 TAKGSILAGTTA
-122 LSGVLGIPYGI
+122 VSGILGIPYGI
-133 YSAVS
+133 FSAVN
-138 NKDFSKLWDNDVT
+138 NKDFSKLWDNDIT

-182 NLLSA
+182 NLFSA

-240 LGARAMQMNAKTR
+240 LGARAMQMNTKTR
-253 FMKSAVGSTFSAIA
+253 FMKSAVGSTFSAVA

-397 RAAAK
+397 RAAAE
-402 AEGKKAVERLNR
+402 AEGKEAVKRLNK

-446 TYAALMAIREPLKEG
+446 TYAALMAVREPLKEG
-461 NEEMTQ
+461 NEEMAQ
-467 AAAAKSLQNYYGS
+467 ATAAKSSQNYYGS

-493 SRNQVLDWWQASV
+493 SRSQVLDWWKASV

-518 YEEGFIGAITGLMG
+518 YEEGFIGALTGLMG
-532 SSTFGKKN
+532 SPTFGKKN

-643 YRAIENMDGF
+643 HRAIENMDGF

-659 AILEMTKKDIDIDG
+659 AILEMTKKDINIDG

-697 EEAQKGLDDFIL
+697 EEAQKGLNDFISSL
-709 STVEKYGI
+709 TENTNTF
-717 ATFDSEL
+717 TFDANGNITYGEE
-724 NLVFDDDE
+724 NDR
-732 VNKKIKEAKE
+732 KIKEAQE
-742 SITRTKETI
+742 SINRTKETI

-764 LANKKSTTISP
+764 LSNKKSTTVSP

-798 KYEKIIGEV
+798 KYKKIIGEI

-855 RAFLNDNVSK
+855 RDFLNDNISK

-889 AYGGALVNRHILRN
+889 SYGGALVNRHILRN

-937 DEEVEI
+937 NEEVEI
-943 GEEKNKKKVKVGD
+943 EKEKNKTKVKLGD
-956 YLFNFIKANLMA
+956 YLFDFIKANLMA
-968 NEIIT
+968 NDGIT
-973 QDVKNNFFTLL
+973 QDVKNNFLTLL

-1017 TLNNAERDSNK
+1017 TLNNAEKESNK
-1028 KRSKN
+1028 KRSNN

-1050 LKDNADEIETIGLD
+1050 LKDNADEIETIGLE

-1072 NELKEFT
+1072 SELKEFT

-1103 VKKALQSKAIEALD
+1103 VKKALQSKAVEALD

-1122 DEFLDK
+1122 NEFLNK

-1135 EALEDA
+1135 EALENA

-1164 EFMDNSLS
+1164 EFMDNNLS
-1172 KVVDAMEA
+1172 KVADAIEA

-1224 LADRRKNKRKE
+1224 LADRQKNKRKE
-1235 DNKRAEQ
+1235 DNKRTEQ
-1242 PKEKPGI
+1242 PKERPNI
-1249 EETKEAVKK
+1249 DETKKAVKK
-1258 QGTSNDIANRNARR
+1258 QGTNSDISNRKARR
-1272 KKNGYSSEHANRPQ
+1272 RENGYSSENASRPQ

-1308 DRVPKFVASK
+1308 DRVPKFVVSK
-1318 LFPNIKTQQDF
+1318 LFPDIKTQQDF
-1329 IKAYT
+1329 TKAYT
-1334 KYIKATYQYLKDNG
+1334 KYIKATYQYLKDSG
-1348 AFEYVKYNLKANDK
+1348 AFEYIKHNLKANDK

-1374 AGVPVVIIKVID
+1374 AGVPVVIIKAVD
-1386 KDGNSHVVGTMKSE
+1386 KDGNYHAVGTMKTE

-1410 DTTYGTTEAAQKK
+1410 NTTYGTTEAAQKK

-1435 KAKSSQ
+1435 KAKGSQ
-1441 IETLSLQYGKKSITT
+1441 GK
-1456 ALNNH
+1456 
-1461 KNRTANHGVAY
+1461 
-1472 GITGDKV
+1472 
-1479 KSISDNSI
+1479 
-1487 SFDGLSD
+1487 
-1494 DKTTVKLTKEEQKEA
+1494 
-1509 VRILNSK
+1509 
-1516 LSKEEQK
+1516 
-1523 EAIQEL
+1523 QE
-1529 FDNVAD
+1529 N
-1535 RVLNEISNNDFS
+1535 
-1547 SIEKSKYKETQA
+1547 
-1559 KSQET
+1559 
-1564 SKAVKEETTIQDKE
+1564 
-1578 LVDFATTRNG
+1578 
-1588 GFSTP
+1588 
-1593 LSKGKGTSL
+1593 
-1602 SKNITDI
+1602 
-1609 GTEKPGWG
+1609 
-1617 SKNGLF
+1617 
-1623 YYKVN
+1623 
-1628 VGGRKDYIAAYFR
+1628 
-1641 EEPSQEAKEKIESI
+1641 
-1655 LNDPNLDFTKAQK
+1655 
-1668 EIANLLRQS
+1668 
-1677 SQTKQSKDDLI
+1677 
-1688 HITNTF
+1688 TNTE
-1694 QGLSHLGNLQEWS
+1694 QQE
-1707 KKASDIRTEPDGFG
+1707 
-1721 TKDGLFYYKKSHQGG
+1721 
-1736 RKGDNITIWF
+1736 
-1746 KNEPSQ
+1746 
-1752 SIKEKIPKLL
+1752 
-1762 DESKNLNEFGDKVVE
+1762 EF
-1777 LINAES
+1777 I
-1783 KKEETEFVGAES
+1783 GAES
-1795 SVKKLMGGDVAFSNT
+1795 SVKRLMGGDVAFSNT

-1819 NTGTEVIFGIVNGNG
+1819 NTGTEIIFGIVNGNG

-1905 ITQIGENKNKVAKWL
+1905 ITQIGENKNKIAKWL

-2052 TPKPPT
+2052 APKPPT

-2114 SEDTTESEESTE
+2114 SEDTTESKESTE

-2132 KPKESIDLASQLLG
+2132 RPKESIDLASQLLG
-2146 GARRGRRRVQEK
+2146 GTRRRRKVQKK

-2163 DNKKDDDN
+2163 DDKKDDDN
-2171 KPDKPNYSQ
+2171 KPDKSNYSQ
-2180 DQVNTARARQGNN
+2180 DQVNTTRARQGNN
-2193 RRRPNRTTTPSEP
+2193 RRRPNKTTAPSEP

-2249 ENTYPLIDSIKKAI
+2249 KNTYPLIDSIKKAI
-2263 QFFKNKMGTLNI
+2263 QFFKNKIGTLNI
-2275 KAYNNFI
+2275 EAYNNFI

-2298 ESEFKS
+2298 ENEFKS
-2304 SQPVDSNLRVLQ
+2304 SQPVDFNLRVLQ

-2328 INGDITVKSKRLLKV
+2328 INGDITIKSKKLLKV
-2343 FETIKNIIDSLG
+2343 FEIIKNIIDSLG
-2355 KNMIILNNFFN
+2355 KNIIILNNFFN

-2372 TAIITGVAEVD
+2372 TAIITGVAEVN

-2392 YSNLNS
+2392 YSNLNPD
-2398 KIQQWM
+2398 IQQWM
-2404 DERGTNIEA
+2404 KERGTNIEA

>member
-1 MAKKVQKPYDITKSG
+1 MANKIQKLYDITKSG

-43 INNSYLGKSMYNAAE
+43 MNNSYLGRSMYNAAE

-95 VRAENQPAIVQAING
+95 IRGENQPAIVQAING

-157 NDASEEWLPN
+157 NDTSEELLPN

-182 NLLSA
+182 NIFSA
-187 NFLFDKVIKNIGFT
+187 NFLFNKVIKNIGFT
-201 VGAAYSGGI
+201 VGAAYSGGV
-210 YTKGINAIAK
+210 YTKAINAVAK

-253 FMKSAVGSTFSAIA
+253 FIKSAVGSTFSAVA

-324 VMLQNELTR
+324 VILQNELTR

-397 RAAAK
+397 RAAAE
-402 AEGKKAVERLNR
+402 AEGKEAVKRLNK

-446 TYAALMAIREPLKEG
+446 TYAALMAVREPLKEG
-461 NEEMTQ
+461 NEEMAQ
-467 AAAAKSLQNYYGS
+467 ATAAKSSQNYYGS

-493 SRNQVLDWWQASV
+493 SRSQVLNWWQASI

-518 YEEGFIGAITGLMG
+518 YEDGFIGALTGLMG
-532 SSTFGKKN
+532 SPTFGKKN

-643 YRAIENMDGF
+643 HKAIENMDSF

-659 AILEMTKKDIDIDG
+659 AILEMTKKDINIDG
-673 QNVTSLNKRKEDLI
+673 QNVTSLKKRKEDLI

-697 EEAQKGLDDFIL
+697 EEAQKGLNDFISSL
-709 STVEKYGI
+709 TENSNTF
-717 ATFDSEL
+717 TFDGNGNITYGEE
-724 NLVFDDDE
+724 NDR
-732 VNKKIKEAKE
+732 KIKEAQE

-751 DNIEKTIEDIDAE
+751 DNIEKTIEDIDVE
-764 LANKKSTTISP
+764 LSNKKSTTVSP

-798 KYEKIIGEV
+798 KYKKIIGEV

-846 MTTSMSRFI
+846 MATSMSRFI
-855 RAFLNDNVSK
+855 RDFLNDNVSK

-874 LGGLDIKHL
+874 LEGLDIKHL

-937 DEEVEI
+937 DKEVEI
-943 GEEKNKKKVKVGD
+943 GKEKNKTKVKLGD
-956 YLFNFIKANLMA
+956 YLFDFIKANLMA
-968 NEIIT
+968 NDGIT

-1017 TLNNAERDSNK
+1017 TLNNAERESNK

-1064 EFKNSLNE
+1064 KFKNSLNE

-1103 VKKALQSKAIEALD
+1103 VKKALQSKAVEALD
-1117 EVDSV
+1117 GVDSV
-1122 DEFLDK
+1122 NEFLDK

-1164 EFMDNSLS
+1164 EFMDNNLS
-1172 KVVDAMEA
+1172 KVADAIEA

-1224 LADRRKNKRKE
+1224 LADRQKNKRKE
-1235 DNKRAEQ
+1235 DNKRTEQ
-1242 PKEKPGI
+1242 PKERPNI
-1249 EETKEAVKK
+1249 DETKEAVRK
-1258 QGTSNDIANRNARR
+1258 QGTNSDISSRNARR

-1308 DRVPKFVASK
+1308 NRVPKFVASK

-1348 AFEYVKYNLKANDK
+1348 AFEYVKHNLKANDK

-1374 AGVPVVIIKVID
+1374 AGVPVVIIKAVD
-1386 KDGNSHVVGTMKSE
+1386 KDGNYHAVGTMKTE

-1435 KAKSSQ
+1435 KAKDSQ
-1441 IETLSLQYGKKSITT
+1441 
-1456 ALNNH
+1456 
-1461 KNRTANHGVAY
+1461 V
-1472 GITGDKV
+1472 
-1479 KSISDNSI
+1479 
-1487 SFDGLSD
+1487 
-1494 DKTTVKLTKEEQKEA
+1494 
-1509 VRILNSK
+1509 
-1516 LSKEEQK
+1516 
-1523 EAIQEL
+1523 IQE
-1529 FDNVAD
+1529 NTST
-1535 RVLNEISNNDFS
+1535 E
-1547 SIEKSKYKETQA
+1547 Q
-1559 KSQET
+1559 QE
-1564 SKAVKEETTIQDKE
+1564 
-1578 LVDFATTRNG
+1578 
-1588 GFSTP
+1588 
-1593 LSKGKGTSL
+1593 
-1602 SKNITDI
+1602 
-1609 GTEKPGWG
+1609 
-1617 SKNGLF
+1617 
-1623 YYKVN
+1623 
-1628 VGGRKDYIAAYFR
+1628 
-1641 EEPSQEAKEKIESI
+1641 
-1655 LNDPNLDFTKAQK
+1655 
-1668 EIANLLRQS
+1668 
-1677 SQTKQSKDDLI
+1677 
-1688 HITNTF
+1688 
-1694 QGLSHLGNLQEWS
+1694 
-1707 KKASDIRTEPDGFG
+1707 
-1721 TKDGLFYYKKSHQGG
+1721 
-1736 RKGDNITIWF
+1736 
-1746 KNEPSQ
+1746 
-1752 SIKEKIPKLL
+1752 
-1762 DESKNLNEFGDKVVE
+1762 EF
-1777 LINAES
+1777 I
-1783 KKEETEFVGAES
+1783 GAES

-1905 ITQIGENKNKVAKWL
+1905 ITQIGENKIKIAKWL

-1956 NDSKGKRQYMYIAL
+1956 DDSKGKRQYMYIAL

-2052 TPKPPT
+2052 APKPPT

-2104 TKVLDNENKP
+2104 TKVLDKENKP
-2114 SEDTTESEESTE
+2114 SEDTTESKESTE

-2132 KPKESIDLASQLLG
+2132 RPKESIDLASQLLG
-2146 GARRGRRRVQEK
+2146 GARRSRRKTQEK

-2163 DNKKDDDN
+2163 DDKKDDDN
-2171 KPDKPNYSQ
+2171 KPDKSNYSQ
-2180 DQVNTARARQGNN
+2180 DQVNTTRTRQGNN

-2221 IISKAISLFPNID
+2221 IISKAISIFPNID
-2234 KGRIESIVN
+2234 KGRIESIIN

-2249 ENTYPLIDSIKKAI
+2249 KNTYPLIDSIKKAI
-2263 QFFKNKMGTLNI
+2263 QFFKNKIGTLNI
-2275 KAYNNFI
+2275 EAYNNFI

-2304 SQPVDSNLRVLQ
+2304 SQPVDFNLRVLQ

-2328 INGDITVKSKRLLKV
+2328 INGAITVKSKKLLKV

-2372 TAIITGVAEVD
+2372 TAIITDTTEVN

-2398 KIQQWM
+2398 NIQQWM
-2404 DERGTNIEA
+2404 KERGTNIEA

>member
-1 MAKKVQKPYDITKSG
+1 MVNKIQKPYDITKSG

-31 APTDKEYLYEKN
+31 APTDKEYLYKKN
-43 INNSYLGKSMYNAAE
+43 MNNSYLGRSMYNAAE

-71 KTKLGQS
+71 NTKLGQS
-78 YFDQDVYTKG
+78 YFDKDVYTKG

-95 VRAENQPAIVQAING
+95 IRGENQPAIVQAING
-110 TTKGAILAGTTA
+110 TAKGAILAGTTA
-122 LSGVLGIPYGI
+122 VSGILGIPYGI
-133 YSAVS
+133 FSAVN
-138 NKDFSKLWDNDVT
+138 NKDFSKLWDNDIT

-167 YYTKDQLESSWYSPT
+167 YYTKEQLESSWYSPT
-182 NLLSA
+182 NLFSA

-210 YTKGINAIAK
+210 YTKAINAVAK

-253 FMKSAVGSTFSAIA
+253 FMKSAVGSTFSAVA

-397 RAAAK
+397 RAAAE
-402 AEGKKAVERLNR
+402 AEGKEAVKRLNR

-437 GTDHLLGDK
+437 GTDHLLGNK
-446 TYAALMAIREPLKEG
+446 TYAALMAVREPLKEG
-461 NEEMTQ
+461 NEEMAQ
-467 AAAAKSLQNYYGS
+467 AAAAKSSQNYYGS

-485 YDAAMDNS
+485 YDAAMDNY
-493 SRNQVLDWWQASV
+493 SRSQVLDWWKASV

-518 YEEGFIGAITGLMG
+518 YEEGFIGALTGLMG
-532 SSTFGKKN
+532 SPTFGKKN

-643 YRAIENMDGF
+643 HRAIENMDGF

-659 AILEMTKKDIDIDG
+659 AILEMTKKDINIDG
-673 QNVTSLNKRKEDLI
+673 QNVTSLNKRKDDLI

-697 EEAQKGLDDFIL
+697 EEAQKSLNDFISSL
-709 STVEKYGI
+709 TENTNTF
-717 ATFDSEL
+717 TFDANGNITYGEE
-724 NLVFDDDE
+724 NDR
-732 VNKKIKEAKE
+732 KIKEAQE
-742 SITRTKETI
+742 SINRTKETI
-751 DNIEKTIEDIDAE
+751 DNIEKTIEDIDVE
-764 LANKKSTTISP
+764 LSNKKSTTVSP

-798 KYEKIIGEV
+798 KYKKIIGEI

-846 MTTSMSRFI
+846 MATSMSRFI
-855 RAFLNDNVSK
+855 RDFLNDNVSK

-889 AYGGALVNRHILRN
+889 SYGGALVNRHILRN

-918 ANKYSKE
+918 ANEYSKE

-937 DEEVEI
+937 DKEVEI
-943 GEEKNKKKVKVGD
+943 EKGKEKNKTKVKLGD
-956 YLFNFIKANLMA
+956 YLFDFIKANLIA
-968 NEIIT
+968 NDGIT

-997 NRLLTEY
+997 NKLLTEY

-1017 TLNNAERDSNK
+1017 TLNNVERESNK

-1050 LKDNADEIETIGLD
+1050 LKNNADEIETIGLD
-1064 EFKNSLNE
+1064 KFKDSLNE

-1103 VKKALQSKAIEALD
+1103 VKKALQSKAVEALD

-1122 DEFLDK
+1122 NEFLDK

-1164 EFMDNSLS
+1164 EFMDNNLS
-1172 KVVDAMEA
+1172 KVADAIEA

-1200 DKKEKIT
+1200 DKKEKIA

-1224 LADRRKNKRKE
+1224 LADKRKNKRKE

-1242 PKEKPGI
+1242 PKERPNI
-1249 EETKEAVKK
+1249 DETKEAVKK
-1258 QGTSNDIANRNARR
+1258 QGTNSDISNRKARR
-1272 KKNGYSSEHANRPQ
+1272 RKNGYSSENASRPQ

-1318 LFPNIKTQQDF
+1318 LFPNIKSQQDF

-1348 AFEYVKYNLKANDK
+1348 AFEYIKYNLKANDK

-1374 AGVPVVIIKVID
+1374 AGVPVVIIKAMD
-1386 KDGNSHVVGTMKSE
+1386 KDGNYHAVGTMKTE

-1410 DTTYGTTEAAQKK
+1410 NTTYGTTEAAQKK
-1423 LYDEIVYKFKAS
+1423 LYDEIVYKFKAT
-1435 KAKSSQ
+1435 KAKDSQ
-1441 IETLSLQYGKKSITT
+1441 
-1456 ALNNH
+1456 
-1461 KNRTANHGVAY
+1461 
-1472 GITGDKV
+1472 
-1479 KSISDNSI
+1479 
-1487 SFDGLSD
+1487 
-1494 DKTTVKLTKEEQKEA
+1494 
-1509 VRILNSK
+1509 VR
-1516 LSKEEQK
+1516 
-1523 EAIQEL
+1523 QE
-1529 FDNVAD
+1529 N
-1535 RVLNEISNNDFS
+1535 
-1547 SIEKSKYKETQA
+1547 
-1559 KSQET
+1559 
-1564 SKAVKEETTIQDKE
+1564 
-1578 LVDFATTRNG
+1578 
-1588 GFSTP
+1588 
-1593 LSKGKGTSL
+1593 
-1602 SKNITDI
+1602 
-1609 GTEKPGWG
+1609 
-1617 SKNGLF
+1617 
-1623 YYKVN
+1623 
-1628 VGGRKDYIAAYFR
+1628 
-1641 EEPSQEAKEKIESI
+1641 
-1655 LNDPNLDFTKAQK
+1655 
-1668 EIANLLRQS
+1668 
-1677 SQTKQSKDDLI
+1677 
-1688 HITNTF
+1688 TNTE
-1694 QGLSHLGNLQEWS
+1694 QQE
-1707 KKASDIRTEPDGFG
+1707 
-1721 TKDGLFYYKKSHQGG
+1721 
-1736 RKGDNITIWF
+1736 
-1746 KNEPSQ
+1746 
-1752 SIKEKIPKLL
+1752 
-1762 DESKNLNEFGDKVVE
+1762 
-1777 LINAES
+1777 
-1783 KKEETEFVGAES
+1783 EFVGAES
-1795 SVKKLMGGDVAFSNT
+1795 SVKRLMGGDVAFSNT

-1819 NTGTEVIFGIVNGNG
+1819 NTGTEIIFGIVNGNG

-2052 TPKPPT
+2052 APKPPT

-2114 SEDTTESEESTE
+2114 SEDTTESKESTE

-2146 GARRGRRRVQEK
+2146 GARRRRRVQEK

-2163 DNKKDDDN
+2163 DDKKDDDD
-2171 KPDKPNYSQ
+2171 KPDKSNYSQ
-2180 DQVNTARARQGNN
+2180 DQVNTTRARQGNN

-2249 ENTYPLIDSIKKAI
+2249 KNTYPLIDSIKKAI
-2263 QFFKNKMGTLNI
+2263 QFFKNKIGTLNI
-2275 KAYNNFI
+2275 EAYNNFI

-2298 ESEFKS
+2298 ENEFKS
-2304 SQPVDSNLRVLQ
+2304 SQPVDFNLRVLQ

-2328 INGDITVKSKRLLKV
+2328 INGDITVKSKKLLKV
-2343 FETIKNIIDSLG
+2343 FETIKNIINSLG
-2355 KNMIILNNFFN
+2355 KNIIILNNFFN

-2372 TAIITGVAEVD
+2372 TAIITDVAEVN

-2392 YSNLNS
+2392 YSNLNPD
-2398 KIQQWM
+2398 IQQWM
-2404 DERGTNIEA
+2404 NERGTNIEA

>member
-1 MAKKVQKPYDITKSG
+1 MANKIQKPYDITKSG

-43 INNSYLGKSMYNAAE
+43 MNNSYLGRSMYNAAE

-71 KTKLGQS
+71 NTKLGQS
-78 YFDQDVYTKG
+78 YFDKDVYTKG

-95 VRAENQPAIVQAING
+95 IRAENQPAIVQALNG
-110 TTKGAILAGTTA
+110 TAKGTILAGTTA
-122 LSGVLGIPYGI
+122 VSGILGIPYGI
-133 YSAVS
+133 FSAVN
-138 NKDFSKLWDNDVT
+138 NKDFSKLWDNDIT

-182 NLLSA
+182 NLFSA

-253 FMKSAVGSTFSAIA
+253 FMKSAVGSTFSAVA

-397 RAAAK
+397 RAAAE
-402 AEGKKAVERLNR
+402 AEGKEAVKRLNK

-446 TYAALMAIREPLKEG
+446 TYAALMAVREPLKEG
-461 NEEMTQ
+461 NEEMAQ
-467 AAAAKSLQNYYGS
+467 AAAAKSSQNYYGS

-493 SRNQVLDWWQASV
+493 SRSQVLDWWKASV

-518 YEEGFIGAITGLMG
+518 YEEGFIGALTGLMG
-532 SSTFGKKN
+532 SPTFGKKN

-643 YRAIENMDGF
+643 HRAIENMDGF

-659 AILEMTKKDIDIDG
+659 AILEMTKKDINIDG

-697 EEAQKGLDDFIL
+697 EEAQKSLNDFISSL
-709 STVEKYGI
+709 TENSNTF
-717 ATFDSEL
+717 TFDANGNITYGEE
-724 NLVFDDDE
+724 NDR
-732 VNKKIKEAKE
+732 KIKEAQE
-742 SITRTKETI
+742 SINRTKETI
-751 DNIEKTIEDIDAE
+751 DNIEKTIEDIDVE
-764 LANKKSTTISP
+764 LSNKKSTTVSP

-798 KYEKIIGEV
+798 KYKKIIGEI

-855 RAFLNDNVSK
+855 RDFLNDNVSK

-889 AYGGALVNRHILRN
+889 SYGGALVNRHILRN

-937 DEEVEI
+937 NEEVEI
-943 GEEKNKKKVKVGD
+943 EEEKNKTKVKLGD
-956 YLFNFIKANLMA
+956 YLFDFIKANLMA
-968 NEIIT
+968 NDGIT
-973 QDVKNNFFTLL
+973 QDVKNNFLTLL

-1017 TLNNAERDSNK
+1017 TLNNAERESNK

-1064 EFKNSLNE
+1064 KFKNSLNE
-1072 NELKEFT
+1072 SELKEFT

-1103 VKKALQSKAIEALD
+1103 VKKALQSKAVEALD

-1122 DEFLDK
+1122 NEFLNK

-1135 EALEDA
+1135 EALENA

-1164 EFMDNSLS
+1164 EFMDNNLS
-1172 KVVDAMEA
+1172 KVADAIEA

-1235 DNKRAEQ
+1235 DNKRTEQ
-1242 PKEKPGI
+1242 PKERPNI
-1249 EETKEAVKK
+1249 DETKEAVKK
-1258 QGTSNDIANRNARR
+1258 QGTNSDISNRNARR

-1318 LFPNIKTQQDF
+1318 LFPNIKSQQDF

-1348 AFEYVKYNLKANDK
+1348 AFEYVKHNLKANDK

-1374 AGVPVVIIKVID
+1374 AGVPVVIIKAVD
-1386 KDGNSHVVGTMKSE
+1386 KDGNYHAVGTMKTE

-1410 DTTYGTTEAAQKK
+1410 NTTYGTTEAAQKK

-1435 KAKSSQ
+1435 KAKGSQ
-1441 IETLSLQYGKKSITT
+1441 GK
-1456 ALNNH
+1456 
-1461 KNRTANHGVAY
+1461 
-1472 GITGDKV
+1472 
-1479 KSISDNSI
+1479 
-1487 SFDGLSD
+1487 
-1494 DKTTVKLTKEEQKEA
+1494 
-1509 VRILNSK
+1509 
-1516 LSKEEQK
+1516 
-1523 EAIQEL
+1523 QE
-1529 FDNVAD
+1529 N
-1535 RVLNEISNNDFS
+1535 
-1547 SIEKSKYKETQA
+1547 
-1559 KSQET
+1559 
-1564 SKAVKEETTIQDKE
+1564 
-1578 LVDFATTRNG
+1578 
-1588 GFSTP
+1588 
-1593 LSKGKGTSL
+1593 
-1602 SKNITDI
+1602 
-1609 GTEKPGWG
+1609 
-1617 SKNGLF
+1617 
-1623 YYKVN
+1623 
-1628 VGGRKDYIAAYFR
+1628 
-1641 EEPSQEAKEKIESI
+1641 
-1655 LNDPNLDFTKAQK
+1655 
-1668 EIANLLRQS
+1668 
-1677 SQTKQSKDDLI
+1677 
-1688 HITNTF
+1688 TNTE
-1694 QGLSHLGNLQEWS
+1694 QQE
-1707 KKASDIRTEPDGFG
+1707 
-1721 TKDGLFYYKKSHQGG
+1721 
-1736 RKGDNITIWF
+1736 
-1746 KNEPSQ
+1746 
-1752 SIKEKIPKLL
+1752 
-1762 DESKNLNEFGDKVVE
+1762 EF
-1777 LINAES
+1777 I
-1783 KKEETEFVGAES
+1783 GAES
-1795 SVKKLMGGDVAFSNT
+1795 SVKRLMGGDVAFSNT

-1819 NTGTEVIFGIVNGNG
+1819 NTGTEIIFGIVNDNG

-2052 TPKPPT
+2052 APKPPT

-2114 SEDTTESEESTE
+2114 SEDTTESKESTE

-2146 GARRGRRRVQEK
+2146 RTRRRRKVQEK

-2163 DNKKDDDN
+2163 DDKKDDDN
-2171 KPDKPNYSQ
+2171 KPDKSNYSQ
-2180 DQVNTARARQGNN
+2180 DQVNTTRARQGNN

-2234 KGRIESIVN
+2234 KSRIESIVN

-2249 ENTYPLIDSIKKAI
+2249 KNTYPLIDSIKKAI
-2263 QFFKNKMGTLNI
+2263 QFFKNKIGTLNI
-2275 KAYNNFI
+2275 EAYNNFI

-2304 SQPVDSNLRVLQ
+2304 SQPVDFNLRVLQ

-2328 INGDITVKSKRLLKV
+2328 INGDITIKSKKLLKV

-2355 KNMIILNNFFN
+2355 KNIIILNNFFN

-2372 TAIITGVAEVD
+2372 TAIITDVAEVN

-2392 YSNLNS
+2392 YSNLNPD
-2398 KIQQWM
+2398 IQQWM
-2404 DERGTNIEA
+2404 KERGTNIEA

>member
-1 MAKKVQKPYDITKSG
+1 MANKIQKLYDITKSG

-43 INNSYLGKSMYNAAE
+43 MNNSYLGRSMYNAAE

-182 NLLSA
+182 NILSA

-253 FMKSAVGSTFSAIA
+253 FIKSAVGSTFSAVA

-317 LDNTPRS
+317 LDNTSRS
-324 VMLQNELTR
+324 VILQNELTR

-397 RAAAK
+397 RAAAE
-402 AEGKKAVERLNR
+402 AEGKEAVKRLNK

-446 TYAALMAIREPLKEG
+446 TYAALMAVREPLKEG
-461 NEEMTQ
+461 NEEMAQ
-467 AAAAKSLQNYYGS
+467 ATAAKSSQNYYGS

-493 SRNQVLDWWQASV
+493 SRNQVLNWWQASI

-518 YEEGFIGAITGLMG
+518 YEEGFIGALTGLMG
-532 SSTFGKKN
+532 SPTFGKKN

-643 YRAIENMDGF
+643 HKAIENMDGF

-659 AILEMTKKDIDIDG
+659 AILEMTKKDINIDG
-673 QNVTSLNKRKEDLI
+673 QNVTSLKKRKEDLI

-697 EEAQKGLDDFIL
+697 EEVQKGLNDFISSL
-709 STVEKYGI
+709 TENSNTF
-717 ATFDSEL
+717 TFDAKGNITYGEE
-724 NLVFDDDE
+724 NDRR
-732 VNKKIKEAKE
+732 IKEAQE

-751 DNIEKTIEDIDAE
+751 DNIEKTIEDIDVE
-764 LANKKSTTISP
+764 LSNKKSTTVSP

-798 KYEKIIGEV
+798 KYKKIIGEV

-846 MTTSMSRFI
+846 MATSMSRFI
-855 RAFLNDNVSK
+855 RDFLNDNVSK
-865 EQLAKLDEE
+865 EQLAKLDKE
-874 LGGLDIKHL
+874 LEGLDIKHL

-937 DEEVEI
+937 DKEI
-943 GEEKNKKKVKVGD
+943 EIEKEKNKTKVKLGD
-956 YLFNFIKANLMA
+956 YLFDFIKANLMA
-968 NEIIT
+968 NDGIT

-1017 TLNNAERDSNK
+1017 TLNNAERESNK

-1050 LKDNADEIETIGLD
+1050 LKNNADEIETIGLD

-1103 VKKALQSKAIEALD
+1103 VKKALQSKAVEALD

-1122 DEFLDK
+1122 NEFLDK

-1164 EFMDNSLS
+1164 EFMDNNLS
-1172 KVVDAMEA
+1172 KVADAIEA

-1235 DNKRAEQ
+1235 DNKRTEQ
-1242 PKEKPGI
+1242 PKERPNI
-1249 EETKEAVKK
+1249 DETKEAVRK
-1258 QGTSNDIANRNARR
+1258 QGTNSDISSRNARR

-1348 AFEYVKYNLKANDK
+1348 AFEYVKHNLKANDK

-1374 AGVPVVIIKVID
+1374 AGVPVVIIKAVD
-1386 KDGNSHVVGTMKSE
+1386 KDENYHAVGTMKTE

-1423 LYDEIVYKFKAS
+1423 LYDEIIYKFKAS
-1435 KAKSSQ
+1435 KVSQ
-1441 IETLSLQYGKKSITT
+1441 S
-1456 ALNNH
+1456 A
-1461 KNRTANHGVAY
+1461 
-1472 GITGDKV
+1472 
-1479 KSISDNSI
+1479 
-1487 SFDGLSD
+1487 
-1494 DKTTVKLTKEEQKEA
+1494 
-1509 VRILNSK
+1509 
-1516 LSKEEQK
+1516 
-1523 EAIQEL
+1523 
-1529 FDNVAD
+1529 
-1535 RVLNEISNNDFS
+1535 
-1547 SIEKSKYKETQA
+1547 
-1559 KSQET
+1559 
-1564 SKAVKEETTIQDKE
+1564 KEETITQDKE

-1588 GFSTP
+1588 GFSTS
-1593 LSKGKGTSL
+1593 LSKGEGTSL

-1628 VGGRKDYIAAYFR
+1628 VGGRKDYIAAFFK
-1641 EEPSQEAKEKIESI
+1641 EEPSQEAKEKIEKI
-1655 LNDPNLDFTKAQK
+1655 VNDPNLDFTKAKK
-1668 EIANLLRQS
+1668 EIANLLRQNS
-1677 SQTKQSKDDLI
+1677 
-1688 HITNTF
+1688 
-1694 QGLSHLGNLQEWS
+1694 
-1707 KKASDIRTEPDGFG
+1707 
-1721 TKDGLFYYKKSHQGG
+1721 
-1736 RKGDNITIWF
+1736 
-1746 KNEPSQ
+1746 
-1752 SIKEKIPKLL
+1752 
-1762 DESKNLNEFGDKVVE
+1762 
-1777 LINAES
+1777 
-1783 KKEETEFVGAES
+1783 KEEFIGAES

-1905 ITQIGENKNKVAKWL
+1905 IIQIGENKIKVAKWL
-1920 GISTQT
+1920 GISTGT
-1926 INMSV
+1926 INISV

-1937 NKFTEDDDIVN
+1937 KEFIEDDDIVN
-1948 ADRVRVAY
+1948 ADRVRVTF
-1956 NDSKGKRQYMYIAL
+1956 NVKHNEKRQYMYIAL

-1976 SHENAKKFIA
+1976 SHDNAKSFIG

-1991 FSIDNPLTVN
+1991 FSKDNPLTVN
-2001 LDTQRLRDKEYI
+2001 LNTGRLTDKEYI

-2104 TKVLDNENKP
+2104 TKVLDNENKS
-2114 SEDTTESEESTE
+2114 SEDTTESKESTE

-2132 KPKESIDLASQLLG
+2132 RPKESIDLASQLLG
-2146 GARRGRRRVQEK
+2146 GARRGRRKTQEK

-2163 DNKKDDDN
+2163 DDKKDDDN
-2171 KPDKPNYSQ
+2171 KPDKSNYSQ
-2180 DQVNTARARQGNN
+2180 DQVNTTRTRQGNN

-2221 IISKAISLFPNID
+2221 IISKAISIFPNID

-2263 QFFKNKMGTLNI
+2263 QFFKNKIGTLNI
-2275 KAYNNFI
+2275 EAYNNFI

-2304 SQPVDSNLRVLQ
+2304 SQPVDFNLRVLQ

-2328 INGDITVKSKRLLKV
+2328 INGDITVKSKKLLRV

-2355 KNMIILNNFFN
+2355 KNIIILNNFFN

-2372 TAIITGVAEVD
+2372 TAIITDTTEVN

-2398 KIQQWM
+2398 NIQQWM
-2404 DERGTNIEA
+2404 KERGTNIEA

>member
-1 MAKKVQKPYDITKSG
+1 MANKIQKLYDITKSG

-43 INNSYLGKSMYNAAE
+43 MNNSYLGKSMYNAAE

-71 KTKLGQS
+71 NTKLGQS
-78 YFDQDVYTKG
+78 YFDKDVYTKG

-95 VRAENQPAIVQAING
+95 IRAENQPAIVQALNG
-110 TTKGAILAGTTA
+110 TAKGTILAGTTA
-122 LSGVLGIPYGI
+122 VSGILGIPYGI
-133 YSAVS
+133 FSAVN
-138 NKDFSKLWDNDVT
+138 NKDFSKLWDNDIT

-182 NLLSA
+182 NLFSA

-253 FMKSAVGSTFSAIA
+253 FMKSAVGSTFSAVA

-324 VMLQNELTR
+324 VILQNELTR

-397 RAAAK
+397 RAAAE
-402 AEGKKAVERLNR
+402 AEGKEAVKRLNR

-446 TYAALMAIREPLKEG
+446 TYAALMAVREPLKEG
-461 NEEMTQ
+461 NEEMAQ
-467 AAAAKSLQNYYGS
+467 AAAAKSSQNYYGS

-485 YDAAMDNS
+485 YDAAMDNY
-493 SRNQVLDWWQASV
+493 SRSQVLDWWKASV

-518 YEEGFIGAITGLMG
+518 YEEGFIGALTGLMG
-532 SSTFGKKN
+532 SPTFGKKN

-643 YRAIENMDGF
+643 HRAIENMDGF

-659 AILEMTKKDIDIDG
+659 AILEMTKKDINIDG

-697 EEAQKGLDDFIL
+697 EEAQKGLNDFISSL
-709 STVEKYGI
+709 TENSNTF
-717 ATFDSEL
+717 TFDANGNITYGEE
-724 NLVFDDDE
+724 NDR
-732 VNKKIKEAKE
+732 KIKEAQE
-742 SITRTKETI
+742 SINRTKETI
-751 DNIEKTIEDIDAE
+751 DNIEKTIEDIDVE
-764 LANKKSTTISP
+764 LSNKKSTTVSP

-798 KYEKIIGEV
+798 KYKKIIGEI

-855 RAFLNDNVSK
+855 RDFLNDNVSK

-889 AYGGALVNRHILRN
+889 SYGGALVNRHILRN

-943 GEEKNKKKVKVGD
+943 EKEKNKTKVKLGD
-956 YLFNFIKANLMA
+956 YLFDFIKANLMA
-968 NEIIT
+968 NDGIT
-973 QDVKNNFFTLL
+973 QDVKNNFLTLL

-1017 TLNNAERDSNK
+1017 TLNNAERESNK

-1043 RGNLAKD
+1043 RGNLVKD

-1072 NELKEFT
+1072 SELKEFT

-1103 VKKALQSKAIEALD
+1103 VKKALQSKAVEALD
-1117 EVDSV
+1117 EVDSIN
-1122 DEFLDK
+1122 EFLDK

-1164 EFMDNSLS
+1164 EFMDNNLS
-1172 KVVDAMEA
+1172 KVADAIEA

-1242 PKEKPGI
+1242 PKERPNI
-1249 EETKEAVKK
+1249 DETKKAVKK
-1258 QGTSNDIANRNARR
+1258 QGTNSDISNRKARR
-1272 KKNGYSSEHANRPQ
+1272 RENGYSSENASRPQ
-1286 LSETFFYGRDLL
+1286 LSEIFFYGRDLL

-1318 LFPNIKTQQDF
+1318 LFPNIKSQQDF

-1348 AFEYVKYNLKANDK
+1348 AFEYVKHNLKANDK

-1374 AGVPVVIIKVID
+1374 AGVPVVIIKAVD
-1386 KDGNSHVVGTMKSE
+1386 KEGNYHVVGTMKTE

-1410 DTTYGTTEAAQKK
+1410 NTTYGTTEAAQKK
-1423 LYDEIVYKFKAS
+1423 LYDEIIYKFKAS
-1435 KAKSSQ
+1435 KAKGSQ
-1441 IETLSLQYGKKSITT
+1441 
-1456 ALNNH
+1456 
-1461 KNRTANHGVAY
+1461 
-1472 GITGDKV
+1472 V
-1479 KSISDNSI
+1479 K
-1487 SFDGLSD
+1487 
-1494 DKTTVKLTKEEQKEA
+1494 
-1509 VRILNSK
+1509 
-1516 LSKEEQK
+1516 
-1523 EAIQEL
+1523 QE
-1529 FDNVAD
+1529 N
-1535 RVLNEISNNDFS
+1535 
-1547 SIEKSKYKETQA
+1547 
-1559 KSQET
+1559 
-1564 SKAVKEETTIQDKE
+1564 
-1578 LVDFATTRNG
+1578 
-1588 GFSTP
+1588 
-1593 LSKGKGTSL
+1593 
-1602 SKNITDI
+1602 
-1609 GTEKPGWG
+1609 
-1617 SKNGLF
+1617 
-1623 YYKVN
+1623 
-1628 VGGRKDYIAAYFR
+1628 
-1641 EEPSQEAKEKIESI
+1641 
-1655 LNDPNLDFTKAQK
+1655 
-1668 EIANLLRQS
+1668 
-1677 SQTKQSKDDLI
+1677 
-1688 HITNTF
+1688 TNTE
-1694 QGLSHLGNLQEWS
+1694 QQE
-1707 KKASDIRTEPDGFG
+1707 
-1721 TKDGLFYYKKSHQGG
+1721 
-1736 RKGDNITIWF
+1736 
-1746 KNEPSQ
+1746 
-1752 SIKEKIPKLL
+1752 
-1762 DESKNLNEFGDKVVE
+1762 EF
-1777 LINAES
+1777 I
-1783 KKEETEFVGAES
+1783 GAES
-1795 SVKKLMGGDVAFSNT
+1795 SVKRLMGGDVAFSNT

-1819 NTGTEVIFGIVNGNG
+1819 NTGTEIIFGIVNGNG

-1905 ITQIGENKNKVAKWL
+1905 ITQIGENKNKIAKWL

-1956 NDSKGKRQYMYIAL
+1956 DDSKGKRQYMYIAL

-2052 TPKPPT
+2052 APKPPT

-2114 SEDTTESEESTE
+2114 SEDTTESKESTE

-2146 GARRGRRRVQEK
+2146 GTRRRRKVQEK

-2163 DNKKDDDN
+2163 DDKKDDDN
-2171 KPDKPNYSQ
+2171 KPDKSNYSQ
-2180 DQVNTARARQGNN
+2180 DQVNTTRARQGNN
-2193 RRRPNRTTTPSEP
+2193 RRRPNKTTAP

-2249 ENTYPLIDSIKKAI
+2249 KNTYPLIDSIKKAI
-2263 QFFKNKMGTLNI
+2263 QFFKNKIGTLNI
-2275 KAYNNFI
+2275 EAYNNFI

-2298 ESEFKS
+2298 ENEFKS
-2304 SQPVDSNLRVLQ
+2304 SQPVDFNLRVLQ

-2328 INGDITVKSKRLLKV
+2328 INGDITVKSKKLLKV
-2343 FETIKNIIDSLG
+2343 FEIIKNIIDSLG
-2355 KNMIILNNFFN
+2355 KNIIILNNFFN

-2372 TAIITGVAEVD
+2372 TAIITDVAEVN

-2392 YSNLNS
+2392 YSNLNPD
-2398 KIQQWM
+2398 IQQWM
-2404 DERGTNIEA
+2404 KERGTNIEA

>member
-1 MAKKVQKPYDITKSG
+1 MANKIQKPYDITKSG

-43 INNSYLGKSMYNAAE
+43 MNNSYLGRSMYNAAE

-71 KTKLGQS
+71 NTKLGQS
-78 YFDQDVYTKG
+78 YFDKDVYTKG

-95 VRAENQPAIVQAING
+95 IRAENQPAIVQALNG
-110 TTKGAILAGTTA
+110 TAKGTILAGTTA
-122 LSGVLGIPYGI
+122 VSGILGIPYGI
-133 YSAVS
+133 FSAVN
-138 NKDFSKLWDNDVT
+138 NKDFSKLWDNDIT

-182 NLLSA
+182 NLFSA
-187 NFLFDKVIKNIGFT
+187 NFLFDKVMKNIGFT

-253 FMKSAVGSTFSAIA
+253 FMKSAVGSTFSAVA

-288 DAHTAEGMNNAYRE
+288 DAHTAEGINNAYRE

-324 VMLQNELTR
+324 VILQNELTR

-397 RAAAK
+397 RAAAE
-402 AEGKKAVERLNR
+402 AEGKEAVKRLNK

-446 TYAALMAIREPLKEG
+446 TYAALMAVREPLKEG
-461 NEEMTQ
+461 NEEMAQ
-467 AAAAKSLQNYYGS
+467 AAAAKSSQNYYGS

-493 SRNQVLDWWQASV
+493 SRSQVLDWWKASV

-518 YEEGFIGAITGLMG
+518 YEEGFIGALTGLMG
-532 SSTFGKKN
+532 SPTFGKKN

-594 KHLIAQTFFDEK
+594 KHLIAQTFFDKK

-643 YRAIENMDGF
+643 HRAIENMDGF

-659 AILEMTKKDIDIDG
+659 AILEMTKKDINIDG

-687 SESEKLTKQN
+687 SESEKLTKKN
-697 EEAQKGLDDFIL
+697 EEAQKGLNDFISSL
-709 STVEKYGI
+709 TENSN
-717 ATFDSEL
+717 TFTEENDR
-724 NLVFDDDE
+724 
-732 VNKKIKEAKE
+732 KIKEAQE
-742 SITRTKETI
+742 SINRTKETI
-751 DNIEKTIEDIDAE
+751 DNIEKTIEDIDVE
-764 LANKKSTTISP
+764 LSNKKSTTVSP

-798 KYEKIIGEV
+798 KYKKIIGEI

-855 RAFLNDNVSK
+855 RDFLNDNISK

-889 AYGGALVNRHILRN
+889 SYGGALVNRHILRN

-937 DEEVEI
+937 NEEVEI
-943 GEEKNKKKVKVGD
+943 EKEKNKTKVKLGD
-956 YLFNFIKANLMA
+956 YLFDFIKANLMA
-968 NEIIT
+968 NDGIT
-973 QDVKNNFFTLL
+973 QDVKNNFLTLL

-1017 TLNNAERDSNK
+1017 TLNNAERESNK

-1064 EFKNSLNE
+1064 KFKNSLNE
-1072 NELKEFT
+1072 SELKEFT

-1103 VKKALQSKAIEALD
+1103 VKKALQSKAVEALD
-1117 EVDSV
+1117 EVDSIN
-1122 DEFLDK
+1122 EFLDK

-1164 EFMDNSLS
+1164 EFMDNNLS
-1172 KVVDAMEA
+1172 KVADAMEA

-1235 DNKRAEQ
+1235 DNKRTEQ
-1242 PKEKPGI
+1242 PKERPNI
-1249 EETKEAVKK
+1249 DETKKAVKK
-1258 QGTSNDIANRNARR
+1258 QGTNSDISNRKARR
-1272 KKNGYSSEHANRPQ
+1272 RENGYSSENASRPQ

-1318 LFPNIKTQQDF
+1318 LFPNIKSQQDF

-1334 KYIKATYQYLKDNG
+1334 KYIKATYQYLKDSG
-1348 AFEYVKYNLKANDK
+1348 AFEYIKHNLKANDK

-1374 AGVPVVIIKVID
+1374 AGVPVVIIKAVD
-1386 KDGNSHVVGTMKSE
+1386 KDGNYHAVGTMKTE

-1410 DTTYGTTEAAQKK
+1410 NTTYGTTEAAQKK
-1423 LYDEIVYKFKAS
+1423 LYDEIIYKFKAS
-1435 KAKSSQ
+1435 KAKGSQ
-1441 IETLSLQYGKKSITT
+1441 
-1456 ALNNH
+1456 
-1461 KNRTANHGVAY
+1461 
-1472 GITGDKV
+1472 V
-1479 KSISDNSI
+1479 K
-1487 SFDGLSD
+1487 
-1494 DKTTVKLTKEEQKEA
+1494 
-1509 VRILNSK
+1509 
-1516 LSKEEQK
+1516 
-1523 EAIQEL
+1523 QE
-1529 FDNVAD
+1529 N
-1535 RVLNEISNNDFS
+1535 
-1547 SIEKSKYKETQA
+1547 
-1559 KSQET
+1559 
-1564 SKAVKEETTIQDKE
+1564 
-1578 LVDFATTRNG
+1578 
-1588 GFSTP
+1588 
-1593 LSKGKGTSL
+1593 
-1602 SKNITDI
+1602 
-1609 GTEKPGWG
+1609 
-1617 SKNGLF
+1617 
-1623 YYKVN
+1623 
-1628 VGGRKDYIAAYFR
+1628 
-1641 EEPSQEAKEKIESI
+1641 
-1655 LNDPNLDFTKAQK
+1655 
-1668 EIANLLRQS
+1668 
-1677 SQTKQSKDDLI
+1677 
-1688 HITNTF
+1688 TNTE
-1694 QGLSHLGNLQEWS
+1694 QQE
-1707 KKASDIRTEPDGFG
+1707 
-1721 TKDGLFYYKKSHQGG
+1721 
-1736 RKGDNITIWF
+1736 
-1746 KNEPSQ
+1746 
-1752 SIKEKIPKLL
+1752 
-1762 DESKNLNEFGDKVVE
+1762 EF
-1777 LINAES
+1777 I
-1783 KKEETEFVGAES
+1783 GAES
-1795 SVKKLMGGDVAFSNT
+1795 SVKRLMGGDVAFSNT

-1819 NTGTEVIFGIVNGNG
+1819 NTGTEIIFGIVNDNG

-1905 ITQIGENKNKVAKWL
+1905 ITQIGENKNKIAKWL

-2052 TPKPPT
+2052 APKLPT

-2114 SEDTTESEESTE
+2114 SEDTTESKESTE

-2146 GARRGRRRVQEK
+2146 GTRRKRKVQKK

-2163 DNKKDDDN
+2163 DDKKDDDN
-2171 KPDKPNYSQ
+2171 KPDKSNYSQ
-2180 DQVNTARARQGNN
+2180 DQVNTTRARQGNN
-2193 RRRPNRTTTPSEP
+2193 RRRPNKTTAP

-2249 ENTYPLIDSIKKAI
+2249 KNTYPLIDSIKKAI
-2263 QFFKNKMGTLNI
+2263 QFFKNKIGTLNI
-2275 KAYNNFI
+2275 EAYNNFI

-2298 ESEFKS
+2298 ENEFKS
-2304 SQPVDSNLRVLQ
+2304 SQPVDFNLRVLQ
-2316 RTESILNSIREY
+2316 RTKSILNSIREY
-2328 INGDITVKSKRLLKV
+2328 INGDITVKSKKLLKV

-2355 KNMIILNNFFN
+2355 KNIIILNNFFN

-2372 TAIITGVAEVD
+2372 TAIITDVAEVN

-2392 YSNLNS
+2392 YSNLNPD
-2398 KIQQWM
+2398 IQQWM
-2404 DERGTNIEA
+2404 KERGTNIEA

>member
-1 MAKKVQKPYDITKSG
+1 MANKIQKPYDITKSG

-43 INNSYLGKSMYNAAE
+43 MNNSYLGRSMYNAAE

-95 VRAENQPAIVQAING
+95 IRAKNQPAIVQAING
-110 TTKGAILAGTTA
+110 TAKGSILAGTTA
-122 LSGVLGIPYGI
+122 VSGILGIPYGI
-133 YSAVS
+133 FSAVN
-138 NKDFSKLWDNDVT
+138 NKDFSKLWDNDIT

-167 YYTKDQLESSWYSPT
+167 YYTKEQLESSWYSPT
-182 NLLSA
+182 NLFSA

-210 YTKGINAIAK
+210 YTKAINAVAK

-253 FMKSAVGSTFSAIA
+253 FIKSAVGSTFSAVA
-267 EGSVEALN
+267 EGSIEALN

-384 NTSRVTTR
+384 NTSKVTTR

-397 RAAAK
+397 RAAAE
-402 AEGKKAVERLNR
+402 AEGKEAVKRLNK

-437 GTDHLLGDK
+437 GTDYLLGDK
-446 TYAALMAIREPLKEG
+446 TYSALMAVREPLKEG
-461 NEEMTQ
+461 NEEMAQ
-467 AAAAKSLQNYYGS
+467 AAAAKSSQNYYGS

-485 YDAAMDNS
+485 YDAAMDNY
-493 SRNQVLDWWQASV
+493 SRSQVLDWWKASV

-518 YEEGFIGAITGLMG
+518 YEEGFIGALTGLMG
-532 SSTFGKKN
+532 SPTFGKKN

-643 YRAIENMDGF
+643 HRAIENMDGF

-697 EEAQKGLDDFIL
+697 EEAQKSLNDFISSL
-709 STVEKYGI
+709 TENTNTF
-717 ATFDSEL
+717 TFDANGNITYGEE
-724 NLVFDDDE
+724 NDR
-732 VNKKIKEAKE
+732 KIKEAQE
-742 SITRTKETI
+742 SINRTKETI
-751 DNIEKTIEDIDAE
+751 DNIEKTIEDIDVE
-764 LANKKSTTISP
+764 LSNKKSTTVSP

-798 KYEKIIGEV
+798 KYKKIIGEI
-807 TGNMDSID
+807 TGNIDSID

-855 RAFLNDNVSK
+855 RDFLNDNVSK

-889 AYGGALVNRHILRN
+889 SYGGALVNRHILRN

-918 ANKYSKE
+918 ANEYSKE

-937 DEEVEI
+937 DKEVEI
-943 GEEKNKKKVKVGD
+943 GEEKNKTKVKLGD
-956 YLFNFIKANLMA
+956 YLFDFIKANLMA
-968 NEIIT
+968 NDSIT
-973 QDVKNNFFTLL
+973 QDVKNNFLTLL

-1017 TLNNAERDSNK
+1017 TLNNAERESNK

-1064 EFKNSLNE
+1064 KFKNSLNE

-1103 VKKALQSKAIEALD
+1103 VKKALQSKAVEALD

-1122 DEFLDK
+1122 NKFLDK

-1164 EFMDNSLS
+1164 EFMDNNLS
-1172 KVVDAMEA
+1172 KVADAIEA

-1200 DKKEKIT
+1200 DKKEKIA

-1219 KKGTT
+1219 KKSTT
-1224 LADRRKNKRKE
+1224 LADRQKNKRKE

-1242 PKEKPGI
+1242 PKERPNI
-1249 EETKEAVKK
+1249 DETKEAVKK
-1258 QGTSNDIANRNARR
+1258 QGTNSDISNRKARR
-1272 KKNGYSSEHANRPQ
+1272 KKNGYSSENASRPQ

-1318 LFPNIKTQQDF
+1318 LFPNIKSQQDF

-1348 AFEYVKYNLKANDK
+1348 AFEYIKYNLKANDK

-1374 AGVPVVIIKVID
+1374 AGVPVVIIKAVD
-1386 KDGNSHVVGTMKSE
+1386 KDRNYHVVGTMKTE

-1410 DTTYGTTEAAQKK
+1410 NTTYGTTEAAQKK
-1423 LYDEIVYKFKAS
+1423 LYDEIVYKFKAT
-1435 KAKSSQ
+1435 KAKESQ
-1441 IETLSLQYGKKSITT
+1441 
-1456 ALNNH
+1456 
-1461 KNRTANHGVAY
+1461 
-1472 GITGDKV
+1472 V
-1479 KSISDNSI
+1479 K
-1487 SFDGLSD
+1487 
-1494 DKTTVKLTKEEQKEA
+1494 
-1509 VRILNSK
+1509 
-1516 LSKEEQK
+1516 
-1523 EAIQEL
+1523 QE
-1529 FDNVAD
+1529 N
-1535 RVLNEISNNDFS
+1535 
-1547 SIEKSKYKETQA
+1547 
-1559 KSQET
+1559 
-1564 SKAVKEETTIQDKE
+1564 
-1578 LVDFATTRNG
+1578 
-1588 GFSTP
+1588 
-1593 LSKGKGTSL
+1593 
-1602 SKNITDI
+1602 
-1609 GTEKPGWG
+1609 
-1617 SKNGLF
+1617 
-1623 YYKVN
+1623 
-1628 VGGRKDYIAAYFR
+1628 
-1641 EEPSQEAKEKIESI
+1641 
-1655 LNDPNLDFTKAQK
+1655 
-1668 EIANLLRQS
+1668 
-1677 SQTKQSKDDLI
+1677 
-1688 HITNTF
+1688 TNTE
-1694 QGLSHLGNLQEWS
+1694 QQE
-1707 KKASDIRTEPDGFG
+1707 
-1721 TKDGLFYYKKSHQGG
+1721 
-1736 RKGDNITIWF
+1736 
-1746 KNEPSQ
+1746 
-1752 SIKEKIPKLL
+1752 
-1762 DESKNLNEFGDKVVE
+1762 EF
-1777 LINAES
+1777 I
-1783 KKEETEFVGAES
+1783 GAES
-1795 SVKKLMGGDVAFSNT
+1795 SVKRLMGGDVAFSNT

-1819 NTGTEVIFGIVNGNG
+1819 NTGTEVIFGIVNGNN
-1834 IVSTTNADIDSKIL
+1834 IISTTNADIDSKIL

-1855 KEGQVYVLIPSNN
+1855 IEGQVYVLIPSNN
-1868 GSLLPALCYGDVI
+1868 GSLLPALCYGDI
-1881 EDLLEKPNDW
+1881 IKDLLEKPNDW

-1905 ITQIGENKNKVAKWL
+1905 IIQIGKNKDEVAKWL

-1926 INMSV
+1926 INISV

-1937 NKFTEDDDIVN
+1937 NKFTEDDDIIN
-1948 ADRVRVAY
+1948 ADRVRVAF

-2052 TPKPPT
+2052 APKPPT

-2088 GRVYNEKGE
+2088 GRVYNENGE

-2104 TKVLDNENKP
+2104 TKVLDKENKP
-2114 SEDTTESEESTE
+2114 SEDTTESKESTE

-2146 GARRGRRRVQEK
+2146 GARRRRRVQEK

-2163 DNKKDDDN
+2163 DDKKDDDD
-2171 KPDKPNYSQ
+2171 KPDKSNYSQ
-2180 DQVNTARARQGNN
+2180 DQVNTTRARQGNN

-2221 IISKAISLFPNID
+2221 IISKAISIFPNID
-2234 KGRIESIVN
+2234 KSRIESIVN

-2249 ENTYPLIDSIKKAI
+2249 KNTYPLIDSIKKAI
-2263 QFFKNKMGTLNI
+2263 QFFKNKIGTLNI
-2275 KAYNNFI
+2275 EAYNNFI

-2298 ESEFKS
+2298 ENEFKS
-2304 SQPVDSNLRVLQ
+2304 SQPVDFNLRVLQ

-2328 INGDITVKSKRLLKV
+2328 INGDITVKSKKLLKV

-2355 KNMIILNNFFN
+2355 KNIIILNNFFN

-2372 TAIITGVAEVD
+2372 TAIITDVAEVN

-2392 YSNLNS
+2392 YSNLNPD
-2398 KIQQWM
+2398 IQQWM
-2404 DERGTNIEA
+2404 KERGTNIEA

>member
-1 MAKKVQKPYDITKSG
+1 MANKIQKPYDITKSG

-43 INNSYLGKSMYNAAE
+43 MNNSYLGRSMYNAAE

-95 VRAENQPAIVQAING
+95 IRGENQPAIVQAING
-110 TTKGAILAGTTA
+110 TAKGSILAGTTA
-122 LSGVLGIPYGI
+122 VSGILGIPYGI
-133 YSAVS
+133 FSAVN
-138 NKDFSKLWDNDVT
+138 NKDFSKLWDNDIT

-167 YYTKDQLESSWYSPT
+167 YYTKEQLESSWYSPT
-182 NLLSA
+182 NLFSA

-210 YTKGINAIAK
+210 YTKGINAVAK

-253 FMKSAVGSTFSAIA
+253 FIKSAVGSTFSAVA

-397 RAAAK
+397 RAAAE
-402 AEGKKAVERLNR
+402 AEGKEAVKRLNK

-446 TYAALMAIREPLKEG
+446 TYAALMAVREPLKEG
-461 NEEMTQ
+461 NEEMAQ
-467 AAAAKSLQNYYGS
+467 AAAAKSSQNYYGS

-485 YDAAMDNS
+485 YDAAMDNY
-493 SRNQVLDWWQASV
+493 SRSQVLDWWKASI

-518 YEEGFIGAITGLMG
+518 YEEGFIGALTGLMG
-532 SSTFGKKN
+532 SPTFGKKN

-643 YRAIENMDGF
+643 HRAIENMDGF

-673 QNVTSLNKRKEDLI
+673 QNVTSLNKRKDDLI

-697 EEAQKGLDDFIL
+697 EEAQKSLNDFISSL
-709 STVEKYGI
+709 TENTNTF
-717 ATFDSEL
+717 TFDANGNITYGEE
-724 NLVFDDDE
+724 ND
-732 VNKKIKEAKE
+732 KKIKEAQE
-742 SITRTKETI
+742 SINRTKETI
-751 DNIEKTIEDIDAE
+751 DNIEKTIEDIDVE
-764 LANKKSTTISP
+764 LSNKKSTTVSP

-798 KYEKIIGEV
+798 KYKKIIGEI

-846 MTTSMSRFI
+846 MATSMSRFI
-855 RAFLNDNVSK
+855 RDFLNDNVSK

-874 LGGLDIKHL
+874 LEGLDIKHL

-889 AYGGALVNRHILRN
+889 SYGGALVNRHILRN

-918 ANKYSKE
+918 ANEYSKE

-937 DEEVEI
+937 DKEVEI
-943 GEEKNKKKVKVGD
+943 GEEKNKTKVKLGD
-956 YLFNFIKANLMA
+956 YLFDFIKANLMA
-968 NEIIT
+968 NDGIT
-973 QDVKNNFFTLL
+973 QDIKNNFLTLL

-1017 TLNNAERDSNK
+1017 TLNNAERESNK

-1064 EFKNSLNE
+1064 KFKDSLNE
-1072 NELKEFT
+1072 SELKEFT

-1103 VKKALQSKAIEALD
+1103 VKKALQSKAVEALD

-1122 DEFLDK
+1122 NEFLDK

-1164 EFMDNSLS
+1164 EFMDNNLS
-1172 KVVDAMEA
+1172 KVADAIEA

-1200 DKKEKIT
+1200 DKKEKIA

-1224 LADRRKNKRKE
+1224 LADRQKNKRKE
-1235 DNKRAEQ
+1235 DNKRVEQ
-1242 PKEKPGI
+1242 PKERPNI
-1249 EETKEAVKK
+1249 DETKEAVKK
-1258 QGTSNDIANRNARR
+1258 QGTNSDISNRKARR
-1272 KKNGYSSEHANRPQ
+1272 KKNGYSSENASRPQ

-1318 LFPNIKTQQDF
+1318 LFPNIKSQQDF

-1348 AFEYVKYNLKANDK
+1348 AFEYIKYNLKANDK

-1374 AGVPVVIIKVID
+1374 AGVPVVIIKAVD
-1386 KDGNSHVVGTMKSE
+1386 KDRNYHVVGTMKTE

-1410 DTTYGTTEAAQKK
+1410 NTTYGTTEAAQKK

-1435 KAKSSQ
+1435 KAKGSQVKTSSNMSFK
-1441 IETLSLQYGKKSITT
+1441 TDYQYDKKMS
-1456 ALNNH
+1456 
-1461 KNRTANHGVAY
+1461 AY
-1472 GITGDKV
+1472 GIEGNLSEIVNGTAIYKDNDGNPNILLVAKGDHTFIGIFRESGSNRWSIKMENPTKDKDFKNMIASV
-1479 KSISDNSI
+1479 MSQLPVGSELFERTSISV
-1487 SFDGLSD
+1487 DGLR
-1494 DKTTVKLTKEEQKEA
+1494 VFAQQ
-1509 VRILNSK
+1509 LNHG
-1516 LSKEEQK
+1516 
-1523 EAIQEL
+1523 
-1529 FDNVAD
+1529 F
-1535 RVLNEISNNDFS
+1535 EIGNNT
-1547 SIEKSKYKETQA
+1547 Y
-1559 KSQET
+1559 ET
-1564 SKAVKEETTIQDKE
+1564 SLNGADLGNVFNMSKQEQEDMSQVLADGRNIDDIRNILKPYLEKFGVKDVNKVVFFGKNSSGETVVRLK
-1578 LVDFATTRNG
+1578 LPV
-1588 GFSTP
+1588 
-1593 LSKGKGTSL
+1593 L
-1602 SKNITDI
+1602 
-1609 GTEKPGWG
+1609 EK
-1617 SKNGLF
+1617 
-1623 YYKVN
+1623 V
-1628 VGGRKDYIAAYFR
+1628 R
-1641 EEPSQEAKEKIESI
+1641 QE
-1655 LNDPNLDFTKAQK
+1655 N
-1668 EIANLLRQS
+1668 
-1677 SQTKQSKDDLI
+1677 
-1688 HITNTF
+1688 TNTE
-1694 QGLSHLGNLQEWS
+1694 QQE
-1707 KKASDIRTEPDGFG
+1707 
-1721 TKDGLFYYKKSHQGG
+1721 
-1736 RKGDNITIWF
+1736 
-1746 KNEPSQ
+1746 
-1752 SIKEKIPKLL
+1752 
-1762 DESKNLNEFGDKVVE
+1762 EF
-1777 LINAES
+1777 I
-1783 KKEETEFVGAES
+1783 GAES

-1810 ESSISSIFN
+1810 ESSISSIFH
-1819 NTGTEVIFGIVNGNG
+1819 NTGTEIIFGIVNSNG

-1937 NKFTEDDDIVN
+1937 NKFTEDDDIIN
-1948 ADRVRVAY
+1948 ADRVRVAF

-2052 TPKPPT
+2052 APKPPT

-2088 GRVYNEKGE
+2088 GRVYNENGE

-2104 TKVLDNENKP
+2104 TKVLDKENKP
-2114 SEDTTESEESTE
+2114 SEDTTESKESTE

-2146 GARRGRRRVQEK
+2146 GARRRRRVQEK

-2163 DNKKDDDN
+2163 DDKKDDDD
-2171 KPDKPNYSQ
+2171 KPDKSNYSQ
-2180 DQVNTARARQGNN
+2180 DQVNTTRARQGNN

-2234 KGRIESIVN
+2234 KSRIESIVN

-2249 ENTYPLIDSIKKAI
+2249 KNTYPLIDSIKKAI
-2263 QFFKNKMGTLNI
+2263 QFFKNKIGTLNI
-2275 KAYNNFI
+2275 EAYNNFI
-2282 DTILSPSEKE
+2282 DTVLSPSEKE

-2298 ESEFKS
+2298 ENEFKS
-2304 SQPVDSNLRVLQ
+2304 SQPVDFNLRVLQ

-2328 INGDITVKSKRLLKV
+2328 INGDITVKSKKLLKV
-2343 FETIKNIIDSLG
+2343 FEIIKNIIDSLG
-2355 KNMIILNNFFN
+2355 KNIIILNNFFN

-2372 TAIITGVAEVD
+2372 TAIITDVAEVN

-2398 KIQQWM
+2398 DIQQWM
-2404 DERGTNIEA
+2404 KERGTNIEA

>member
-1 MAKKVQKPYDITKSG
+1 MANKIQKLYDITKSG

-43 INNSYLGKSMYNAAE
+43 MNNSYLGRSMYNAAE

-157 NDASEEWLPN
+157 NDTSEEWLPN

-182 NLLSA
+182 NIFSA

-201 VGAAYSGGI
+201 VGAAYSGGV
-210 YTKGINAIAK
+210 YTKGINAVAK

-253 FMKSAVGSTFSAIA
+253 FIKSAVGSTFSAVA

-317 LDNTPRS
+317 LDNTSRS

-397 RAAAK
+397 RAAAE
-402 AEGKKAVERLNR
+402 AEGKEAVKRLNK

-446 TYAALMAIREPLKEG
+446 TYAALMAVREPLKEG
-461 NEEMTQ
+461 NEEMAQ
-467 AAAAKSLQNYYGS
+467 ATAAKSSQNYYGS

-493 SRNQVLDWWQASV
+493 SRSQVLNWWQASI

-518 YEEGFIGAITGLMG
+518 YEEGFIGALTGLMG
-532 SSTFGKKN
+532 SPTFGKKN

-643 YRAIENMDGF
+643 HKAIENMDSF

-673 QNVTSLNKRKEDLI
+673 QNVTSLKKRKEDLI

-697 EEAQKGLDDFIL
+697 EEAQKSLNDFISSL
-709 STVEKYGI
+709 TENSNTFTFNGNGNITYGEEN
-717 ATFDSEL
+717 DR
-724 NLVFDDDE
+724 
-732 VNKKIKEAKE
+732 KIKEAQE
-742 SITRTKETI
+742 SINRTKETI
-751 DNIEKTIEDIDAE
+751 DNIEKTIEDIDVE
-764 LANKKSTTISP
+764 LSNKKSTTVSP

-798 KYEKIIGEV
+798 KYKKIIGEV

-846 MTTSMSRFI
+846 MATSMSRFI
-855 RAFLNDNVSK
+855 RDFLNDNVSK
-865 EQLAKLDEE
+865 EQLAKLDKE
-874 LGGLDIKHL
+874 LEGLDIKHL

-943 GEEKNKKKVKVGD
+943 GKEENKTKVKLGD
-956 YLFNFIKANLMA
+956 YLFDFIKANLMA
-968 NEIIT
+968 NDGIT

-1017 TLNNAERDSNK
+1017 TLNNAERESNK

-1103 VKKALQSKAIEALD
+1103 VKKALQSKAVEALD
-1117 EVDSV
+1117 EVDSIN
-1122 DEFLDK
+1122 EFLDK

-1164 EFMDNSLS
+1164 EFMDNNLS
-1172 KVVDAMEA
+1172 KVADAIEA

-1242 PKEKPGI
+1242 PKERPNI
-1249 EETKEAVKK
+1249 DETKEAVKK
-1258 QGTSNDIANRNARR
+1258 QGTNSDISNRNARR

-1329 IKAYT
+1329 IKTYT

-1374 AGVPVVIIKVID
+1374 AGVPVVIIKAVD
-1386 KDGNSHVVGTMKSE
+1386 KDGNYHAVGTMKTE

-1410 DTTYGTTEAAQKK
+1410 DTTYGSTEAAQKK
-1423 LYDEIVYKFKAS
+1423 LYDEIVYKFKAT
-1435 KAKSSQ
+1435 KAKDSQ
-1441 IETLSLQYGKKSITT
+1441 
-1456 ALNNH
+1456 
-1461 KNRTANHGVAY
+1461 
-1472 GITGDKV
+1472 
-1479 KSISDNSI
+1479 
-1487 SFDGLSD
+1487 
-1494 DKTTVKLTKEEQKEA
+1494 
-1509 VRILNSK
+1509 VR
-1516 LSKEEQK
+1516 
-1523 EAIQEL
+1523 QE
-1529 FDNVAD
+1529 N
-1535 RVLNEISNNDFS
+1535 
-1547 SIEKSKYKETQA
+1547 
-1559 KSQET
+1559 
-1564 SKAVKEETTIQDKE
+1564 
-1578 LVDFATTRNG
+1578 
-1588 GFSTP
+1588 
-1593 LSKGKGTSL
+1593 
-1602 SKNITDI
+1602 
-1609 GTEKPGWG
+1609 
-1617 SKNGLF
+1617 
-1623 YYKVN
+1623 
-1628 VGGRKDYIAAYFR
+1628 
-1641 EEPSQEAKEKIESI
+1641 
-1655 LNDPNLDFTKAQK
+1655 
-1668 EIANLLRQS
+1668 
-1677 SQTKQSKDDLI
+1677 
-1688 HITNTF
+1688 TNTE
-1694 QGLSHLGNLQEWS
+1694 QQE
-1707 KKASDIRTEPDGFG
+1707 
-1721 TKDGLFYYKKSHQGG
+1721 
-1736 RKGDNITIWF
+1736 
-1746 KNEPSQ
+1746 
-1752 SIKEKIPKLL
+1752 
-1762 DESKNLNEFGDKVVE
+1762 
-1777 LINAES
+1777 
-1783 KKEETEFVGAES
+1783 EFVGAES

-1819 NTGTEVIFGIVNGNG
+1819 NTGTEIIFGIVNGNG

-1905 ITQIGENKNKVAKWL
+1905 ITQIGENKIKIAKWL

-1956 NDSKGKRQYMYIAL
+1956 DDSKGKRQYMYIAL

-2001 LDTQRLRDKEYI
+2001 LDTQRLRDEKYI
-2013 SNMSKY
+2013 SNMSRY

-2114 SEDTTESEESTE
+2114 SEDTTESKESTE

-2132 KPKESIDLASQLLG
+2132 RPKESIDLASQLLG
-2146 GARRGRRRVQEK
+2146 GARRGRRKTQEK

-2163 DNKKDDDN
+2163 DDKKDDDN
-2171 KPDKPNYSQ
+2171 KPDKSNYSQ
-2180 DQVNTARARQGNN
+2180 DQVNTTRTRQGNN

-2249 ENTYPLIDSIKKAI
+2249 KNTYPLIDSIKKAI
-2263 QFFKNKMGTLNI
+2263 QFFKNKIGTLNI
-2275 KAYNNFI
+2275 EAYNNFI
-2282 DTILSPSEKE
+2282 DTVLSPLEKE

-2304 SQPVDSNLRVLQ
+2304 SQPVDFNLRVLQ

-2328 INGDITVKSKRLLKV
+2328 INGDITVKSKKLLRV

-2372 TAIITGVAEVD
+2372 TSIITDVTEVN

-2392 YSNLNS
+2392 YSNLNPN
-2398 KIQQWM
+2398 IQQWM
-2404 DERGTNIEA
+2404 KERGTNIEA

>member
-1 MAKKVQKPYDITKSG
+1 MANKIQKPYDITKSG

-43 INNSYLGKSMYNAAE
+43 MNNSYLGRSMYNAAE

-71 KTKLGQS
+71 NTKLGQS
-78 YFDQDVYTKG
+78 YFDKDVYTKG

-95 VRAENQPAIVQAING
+95 IRAENQPAIVQALNG
-110 TTKGAILAGTTA
+110 TAKGTILAGTTA
-122 LSGVLGIPYGI
+122 VSGILGIPYGI
-133 YSAVS
+133 FSAVN
-138 NKDFSKLWDNDVT
+138 NKDFSKLWDNDIT

-182 NLLSA
+182 NLFSA
-187 NFLFDKVIKNIGFT
+187 NFLFDKVMKNIGFT

-253 FMKSAVGSTFSAIA
+253 FMKSAVGSTFSAVA

-397 RAAAK
+397 RAAAE
-402 AEGKKAVERLNR
+402 AEGKEAVKRLNR

-446 TYAALMAIREPLKEG
+446 TYAALMAVREPLKEG
-461 NEEMTQ
+461 NEEMAQ
-467 AAAAKSLQNYYGS
+467 AAAAKSSQNYYGS

-493 SRNQVLDWWQASV
+493 SRSQVLDWWKASV

-518 YEEGFIGAITGLMG
+518 YEEGFIGALTGLMG
-532 SSTFGKKN
+532 SPTFGKKN

-643 YRAIENMDGF
+643 HRAIENMDGF

-659 AILEMTKKDIDIDG
+659 AILEMTKKDINIDG

-697 EEAQKGLDDFIL
+697 EEAQKSLNDFISSL
-709 STVEKYGI
+709 TENSNTF
-717 ATFDSEL
+717 TFDANGNITYGEE
-724 NLVFDDDE
+724 NDR
-732 VNKKIKEAKE
+732 KIKEAQE
-742 SITRTKETI
+742 SINRTKETI
-751 DNIEKTIEDIDAE
+751 DNIEKTIEDIDVE
-764 LANKKSTTISP
+764 LSNKKSTTVSP

-798 KYEKIIGEV
+798 KYKKIIGEI

-855 RAFLNDNVSK
+855 RDFLNDNVSK

-889 AYGGALVNRHILRN
+889 SYGGALVNRHILRN

-937 DEEVEI
+937 NEEVEI
-943 GEEKNKKKVKVGD
+943 EEEKNKTKVKLGD
-956 YLFNFIKANLMA
+956 YLFDFIKANLMA
-968 NEIIT
+968 NDGIT
-973 QDVKNNFFTLL
+973 QDVKNNFLTLL

-1017 TLNNAERDSNK
+1017 TLNNAERESNK

-1064 EFKNSLNE
+1064 KFKNSLNE
-1072 NELKEFT
+1072 SELKEFT

-1103 VKKALQSKAIEALD
+1103 VKKALQSKAVEALD

-1122 DEFLDK
+1122 NEFLDK

-1135 EALEDA
+1135 EALENA

-1164 EFMDNSLS
+1164 EFMDNNLS
-1172 KVVDAMEA
+1172 KVADAIEA

-1224 LADRRKNKRKE
+1224 LADRQKNKRKE
-1235 DNKRAEQ
+1235 DNKRTEQ
-1242 PKEKPGI
+1242 PKERPNI
-1249 EETKEAVKK
+1249 DETKEAVKK
-1258 QGTSNDIANRNARR
+1258 QGTNSDISNRNARR
-1272 KKNGYSSEHANRPQ
+1272 KKNGYSSGYANRPQ

-1318 LFPNIKTQQDF
+1318 LFPNIKSQQDF

-1334 KYIKATYQYLKDNG
+1334 KYIKATYQYLKDSG

-1374 AGVPVVIIKVID
+1374 AGVPVVIIKAVD
-1386 KDGNSHVVGTMKSE
+1386 KDGNYHAVGTMKTE

-1410 DTTYGTTEAAQKK
+1410 NTTYGTTEAAQKK

-1435 KAKSSQ
+1435 KAKGSQ
-1441 IETLSLQYGKKSITT
+1441 GK
-1456 ALNNH
+1456 
-1461 KNRTANHGVAY
+1461 
-1472 GITGDKV
+1472 
-1479 KSISDNSI
+1479 
-1487 SFDGLSD
+1487 
-1494 DKTTVKLTKEEQKEA
+1494 
-1509 VRILNSK
+1509 
-1516 LSKEEQK
+1516 
-1523 EAIQEL
+1523 QE
-1529 FDNVAD
+1529 N
-1535 RVLNEISNNDFS
+1535 
-1547 SIEKSKYKETQA
+1547 
-1559 KSQET
+1559 
-1564 SKAVKEETTIQDKE
+1564 
-1578 LVDFATTRNG
+1578 
-1588 GFSTP
+1588 
-1593 LSKGKGTSL
+1593 
-1602 SKNITDI
+1602 
-1609 GTEKPGWG
+1609 
-1617 SKNGLF
+1617 
-1623 YYKVN
+1623 
-1628 VGGRKDYIAAYFR
+1628 
-1641 EEPSQEAKEKIESI
+1641 
-1655 LNDPNLDFTKAQK
+1655 
-1668 EIANLLRQS
+1668 
-1677 SQTKQSKDDLI
+1677 
-1688 HITNTF
+1688 TNTE
-1694 QGLSHLGNLQEWS
+1694 QQE
-1707 KKASDIRTEPDGFG
+1707 
-1721 TKDGLFYYKKSHQGG
+1721 
-1736 RKGDNITIWF
+1736 
-1746 KNEPSQ
+1746 
-1752 SIKEKIPKLL
+1752 
-1762 DESKNLNEFGDKVVE
+1762 EF
-1777 LINAES
+1777 I
-1783 KKEETEFVGAES
+1783 GAES
-1795 SVKKLMGGDVAFSNT
+1795 SVKRLMGGDVAFSNT

-1819 NTGTEVIFGIVNGNG
+1819 NTGTEIIFGIVNGNG
-1834 IVSTTNADIDSKIL
+1834 IISTTNADIDSKIL

-2052 TPKPPT
+2052 APKPPT

-2114 SEDTTESEESTE
+2114 SEDTTESKESTE

-2146 GARRGRRRVQEK
+2146 GTRRRRKVQEK

-2163 DNKKDDDN
+2163 DDKKDDDN
-2171 KPDKPNYSQ
+2171 KPDKSNYSQ
-2180 DQVNTARARQGNN
+2180 DQVNTTRARQGNN

-2234 KGRIESIVN
+2234 KSRIESIVN

-2249 ENTYPLIDSIKKAI
+2249 KNTYPLIDSIKKAI
-2263 QFFKNKMGTLNI
+2263 QFFKNKIGTLNI
-2275 KAYNNFI
+2275 EAYNNFI

-2298 ESEFKS
+2298 ENEFKS
-2304 SQPVDSNLRVLQ
+2304 SQPVDFNLRVLQ

-2328 INGDITVKSKRLLKV
+2328 INGDITIKSKKLLKV

-2355 KNMIILNNFFN
+2355 KNIIILNNFFN

-2372 TAIITGVAEVD
+2372 TAIITDVAEVN

-2392 YSNLNS
+2392 YSNLNPN
-2398 KIQQWM
+2398 IQQWM
-2404 DERGTNIEA
+2404 KERGTNIEA

>member
-1 MAKKVQKPYDITKSG
+1 MANKIQKLYDITKSG

-43 INNSYLGKSMYNAAE
+43 MNNSYLGRSMYNAAE

-110 TTKGAILAGTTA
+110 TAKGSILAGTTA
-122 LSGVLGIPYGI
+122 MSGILGIPYGI
-133 YSAVS
+133 FSAVN
-138 NKDFSKLWDNDVT
+138 NKDFSKLWDNDIT

-182 NLLSA
+182 NILSA

-253 FMKSAVGSTFSAIA
+253 FIKSAVGSTFSAVA

-317 LDNTPRS
+317 LDNTSRS
-324 VMLQNELTR
+324 VILQNELTR

-397 RAAAK
+397 RAAAE
-402 AEGKKAVERLNR
+402 AEGKEAVKRLNK

-446 TYAALMAIREPLKEG
+446 TYAALMAVREPLKEG
-461 NEEMTQ
+461 NEEMAQ
-467 AAAAKSLQNYYGS
+467 ATAAKSSQNYYGS

-493 SRNQVLDWWQASV
+493 SRSQVLNWWQASI

-518 YEEGFIGAITGLMG
+518 YEEGFIGALTGLMG
-532 SSTFGKKN
+532 SPTFGKKN

-643 YRAIENMDGF
+643 HKAIENMDSF

-659 AILEMTKKDIDIDG
+659 AILEMTKKDINIDG
-673 QNVTSLNKRKEDLI
+673 QNVTSLKKRKEDLI

-697 EEAQKGLDDFIL
+697 EEAQKSLNDFISSL
-709 STVEKYGI
+709 TENSNTF
-717 ATFDSEL
+717 TFDGNGNITYGEE
-724 NLVFDDDE
+724 NDRR
-732 VNKKIKEAKE
+732 IKEAQE
-742 SITRTKETI
+742 SINRTKETI
-751 DNIEKTIEDIDAE
+751 DNIEKTIEDIDVE
-764 LANKKSTTISP
+764 LSNKKSTTVSP

-798 KYEKIIGEV
+798 KYKKIIGEV

-846 MTTSMSRFI
+846 MATSMSRFI
-855 RAFLNDNVSK
+855 RDFLNDNVSK
-865 EQLAKLDEE
+865 EQLAKLDKE
-874 LGGLDIKHL
+874 LEGLDIKHL

-943 GEEKNKKKVKVGD
+943 GKEENKTKVKLGD
-956 YLFNFIKANLMA
+956 YLFDFIKANLMA
-968 NEIIT
+968 NDGIT

-1017 TLNNAERDSNK
+1017 TLNNAERESNK

-1103 VKKALQSKAIEALD
+1103 VKKALQSKAVEALD
-1117 EVDSV
+1117 GVDSV
-1122 DEFLDK
+1122 NEFLDK

-1164 EFMDNSLS
+1164 EFMDNNLS
-1172 KVVDAMEA
+1172 KVADAIEA

-1235 DNKRAEQ
+1235 DNKRTEQ
-1242 PKEKPGI
+1242 PKERPNI
-1249 EETKEAVKK
+1249 DETKEAVRK
-1258 QGTSNDIANRNARR
+1258 QGTNSDISNRNARR

-1334 KYIKATYQYLKDNG
+1334 KYIKATYQYLKDIG
-1348 AFEYVKYNLKANDK
+1348 AFEYVKHNLKANDK

-1374 AGVPVVIIKVID
+1374 AGVPVVIIKAVD
-1386 KDGNSHVVGTMKSE
+1386 KDGNYHAVGTMKTE

-1423 LYDEIVYKFKAS
+1423 LYDKIVYKFKAT
-1435 KAKSSQ
+1435 KAKDSQ
-1441 IETLSLQYGKKSITT
+1441 
-1456 ALNNH
+1456 
-1461 KNRTANHGVAY
+1461 
-1472 GITGDKV
+1472 
-1479 KSISDNSI
+1479 
-1487 SFDGLSD
+1487 
-1494 DKTTVKLTKEEQKEA
+1494 
-1509 VRILNSK
+1509 VR
-1516 LSKEEQK
+1516 
-1523 EAIQEL
+1523 QE
-1529 FDNVAD
+1529 N
-1535 RVLNEISNNDFS
+1535 
-1547 SIEKSKYKETQA
+1547 
-1559 KSQET
+1559 
-1564 SKAVKEETTIQDKE
+1564 
-1578 LVDFATTRNG
+1578 
-1588 GFSTP
+1588 
-1593 LSKGKGTSL
+1593 
-1602 SKNITDI
+1602 
-1609 GTEKPGWG
+1609 
-1617 SKNGLF
+1617 
-1623 YYKVN
+1623 
-1628 VGGRKDYIAAYFR
+1628 
-1641 EEPSQEAKEKIESI
+1641 
-1655 LNDPNLDFTKAQK
+1655 
-1668 EIANLLRQS
+1668 
-1677 SQTKQSKDDLI
+1677 
-1688 HITNTF
+1688 TNTE
-1694 QGLSHLGNLQEWS
+1694 QQE
-1707 KKASDIRTEPDGFG
+1707 
-1721 TKDGLFYYKKSHQGG
+1721 
-1736 RKGDNITIWF
+1736 
-1746 KNEPSQ
+1746 
-1752 SIKEKIPKLL
+1752 
-1762 DESKNLNEFGDKVVE
+1762 
-1777 LINAES
+1777 
-1783 KKEETEFVGAES
+1783 EFVGAES

-1905 ITQIGENKNKVAKWL
+1905 ITQIGENKIKIAKWL

-1937 NKFTEDDDIVN
+1937 NKFTEDDDIIN
-1948 ADRVRVAY
+1948 ADRVRVTY
-1956 NDSKGKRQYMYIAL
+1956 DDSKGKRQYMYIAL

-2001 LDTQRLRDKEYI
+2001 LDTRRLRDEKYI
-2013 SNMSKY
+2013 SNMSRY

-2052 TPKPPT
+2052 APKPLT

-2104 TKVLDNENKP
+2104 TKVLDKENKP
-2114 SEDTTESEESTE
+2114 SEDTTESKESTE

-2132 KPKESIDLASQLLG
+2132 RPKESIDLASQLLG
-2146 GARRGRRRVQEK
+2146 GTRRGRRKTQEK

-2163 DNKKDDDN
+2163 DDKKDDDN
-2171 KPDKPNYSQ
+2171 KPDKSNYSQ
-2180 DQVNTARARQGNN
+2180 DQVNTTRTRQGNN

-2221 IISKAISLFPNID
+2221 IISKAISIFPNID

-2263 QFFKNKMGTLNI
+2263 QFFKNKIGTLNI
-2275 KAYNNFI
+2275 EAYNNFI

-2298 ESEFKS
+2298 ENEFKS
-2304 SQPVDSNLRVLQ
+2304 SQPVDFNLRVLQ

-2328 INGDITVKSKRLLKV
+2328 INGDITVKSKKLLKV

-2372 TAIITGVAEVD
+2372 TAIITDVAEVN

-2392 YSNLNS
+2392 YSNLNPD
-2398 KIQQWM
+2398 IQQWM
-2404 DERGTNIEA
+2404 KERSTNIEA

>member
-1 MAKKVQKPYDITKSG
+1 MANKIQKPYDITKSG

-43 INNSYLGKSMYNAAE
+43 MNNSYLGRSMYNAAE

-71 KTKLGQS
+71 NTKLGQS
-78 YFDQDVYTKG
+78 YFDKDVYTKG

-95 VRAENQPAIVQAING
+95 IRAENQPAIVQALNG
-110 TTKGAILAGTTA
+110 TTKGTILAGTTA
-122 LSGVLGIPYGI
+122 VSGILGIPYGI
-133 YSAVS
+133 FSAVN
-138 NKDFSKLWDNDVT
+138 NKDFSKLWDNDIT

-182 NLLSA
+182 NLFSA

-220 GIGALKAMARTGKT
+220 SIGALKAMARTGKT

-253 FMKSAVGSTFSAIA
+253 FMKSAVGSTFSAVA

-324 VMLQNELTR
+324 VILQNELAR

-397 RAAAK
+397 RAAAE
-402 AEGKKAVERLNR
+402 AEGKEAVKRLNK

-446 TYAALMAIREPLKEG
+446 TYAALMAVREPLKEG
-461 NEEMTQ
+461 NEEMAQ
-467 AAAAKSLQNYYGS
+467 AAAAKSSQNYYGS

-493 SRNQVLDWWQASV
+493 SRSQVLDWWKASV

-518 YEEGFIGAITGLMG
+518 YEEGFIGALTGLMG
-532 SSTFGKKN
+532 SPTFGKKN

-643 YRAIENMDGF
+643 HRAIENMDGF

-659 AILEMTKKDIDIDG
+659 AILEMTKKDINIDG

-697 EEAQKGLDDFIL
+697 EEAQKSLNDFISSL
-709 STVEKYGI
+709 TENSNTF
-717 ATFDSEL
+717 TFDAHGNITYGEE
-724 NLVFDDDE
+724 NDR
-732 VNKKIKEAKE
+732 KIKEAQE
-742 SITRTKETI
+742 SINRTKETI
-751 DNIEKTIEDIDAE
+751 DNIEKTIEDIDVE
-764 LANKKSTTISP
+764 LSNKKSTTVSP

-798 KYEKIIGEV
+798 KYKKIIGEI

-855 RAFLNDNVSK
+855 RDFLNDNVSK

-889 AYGGALVNRHILRN
+889 SYGGALVNRHILRN

-943 GEEKNKKKVKVGD
+943 EKEKNKTKVKLGD
-956 YLFNFIKANLMA
+956 YLFDFIKANLMA
-968 NEIIT
+968 NDGIT
-973 QDVKNNFFTLL
+973 QDVKNNFLTLL

-1017 TLNNAERDSNK
+1017 TLNNAERESNK

-1064 EFKNSLNE
+1064 KFKNSLNE
-1072 NELKEFT
+1072 SELKEFT

-1103 VKKALQSKAIEALD
+1103 VKKALQSKAVDALD
-1117 EVDSV
+1117 GVDSV
-1122 DEFLDK
+1122 NEFLNK

-1164 EFMDNSLS
+1164 EFMDNNLS
-1172 KVVDAMEA
+1172 KVADAIEA

-1200 DKKEKIT
+1200 DKKEKIA

-1224 LADRRKNKRKE
+1224 LADRQKNKRKE

-1242 PKEKPGI
+1242 PKERPNI
-1249 EETKEAVKK
+1249 DETKKAVKK
-1258 QGTSNDIANRNARR
+1258 QGTNSDISNRNARR

-1318 LFPNIKTQQDF
+1318 LFPNIKSQQDF

-1334 KYIKATYQYLKDNG
+1334 KYIKATYQYLKDSR
-1348 AFEYVKYNLKANDK
+1348 AFEYVKHNLKANDK

-1374 AGVPVVIIKVID
+1374 AGVPVVIIKAVD
-1386 KDGNSHVVGTMKSE
+1386 KEGNYHVVGTMKTE

-1410 DTTYGTTEAAQKK
+1410 NTTYGTTEAAQKK
-1423 LYDEIVYKFKAS
+1423 LYDEIIYKFKAS
-1435 KAKSSQ
+1435 KAKGSQ
-1441 IETLSLQYGKKSITT
+1441 GK
-1456 ALNNH
+1456 
-1461 KNRTANHGVAY
+1461 
-1472 GITGDKV
+1472 
-1479 KSISDNSI
+1479 
-1487 SFDGLSD
+1487 
-1494 DKTTVKLTKEEQKEA
+1494 
-1509 VRILNSK
+1509 
-1516 LSKEEQK
+1516 
-1523 EAIQEL
+1523 QE
-1529 FDNVAD
+1529 NT
-1535 RVLNEISNNDFS
+1535 N
-1547 SIEKSKYKETQA
+1547 
-1559 KSQET
+1559 
-1564 SKAVKEETTIQDKE
+1564 
-1578 LVDFATTRNG
+1578 
-1588 GFSTP
+1588 
-1593 LSKGKGTSL
+1593 
-1602 SKNITDI
+1602 
-1609 GTEKPGWG
+1609 
-1617 SKNGLF
+1617 
-1623 YYKVN
+1623 
-1628 VGGRKDYIAAYFR
+1628 
-1641 EEPSQEAKEKIESI
+1641 
-1655 LNDPNLDFTKAQK
+1655 
-1668 EIANLLRQS
+1668 
-1677 SQTKQSKDDLI
+1677 TKQ
-1688 HITNTF
+1688 
-1694 QGLSHLGNLQEWS
+1694 QE
-1707 KKASDIRTEPDGFG
+1707 
-1721 TKDGLFYYKKSHQGG
+1721 
-1736 RKGDNITIWF
+1736 
-1746 KNEPSQ
+1746 
-1752 SIKEKIPKLL
+1752 
-1762 DESKNLNEFGDKVVE
+1762 EF
-1777 LINAES
+1777 I
-1783 KKEETEFVGAES
+1783 GAES
-1795 SVKKLMGGDVAFSNT
+1795 SVKRLMGGDVAFSNT

-1819 NTGTEVIFGIVNGNG
+1819 NTGTEIIFGIVNDNG

-1905 ITQIGENKNKVAKWL
+1905 ITQIGENKNKIAKWL

-1926 INMSV
+1926 INMSI

-1937 NKFTEDDDIVN
+1937 NKFTEDDDIIN

-1956 NDSKGKRQYMYIAL
+1956 DDSKGKRQYMYIAL

-2052 TPKPPT
+2052 APKPPT

-2114 SEDTTESEESTE
+2114 SEDTTESKESTE

-2132 KPKESIDLASQLLG
+2132 KSKESIDLASQLLG
-2146 GARRGRRRVQEK
+2146 GTRRRRKVQEK

-2163 DNKKDDDN
+2163 DDKKDDDN
-2171 KPDKPNYSQ
+2171 KPDKSNYSQ
-2180 DQVNTARARQGNN
+2180 DQVNTTRARQGNN
-2193 RRRPNRTTTPSEP
+2193 RRRPNRTTAPSEP

-2249 ENTYPLIDSIKKAI
+2249 KNTYPLIDSIKKAI
-2263 QFFKNKMGTLNI
+2263 QFFKNKIGTLNI
-2275 KAYNNFI
+2275 EAYNNFI

-2298 ESEFKS
+2298 ENEFKS
-2304 SQPVDSNLRVLQ
+2304 SQPVDFNLRVLQ

-2328 INGDITVKSKRLLKV
+2328 INGDITVKSKKLLKV

-2355 KNMIILNNFFN
+2355 KNIIILNNFFN

-2372 TAIITGVAEVD
+2372 TAIITDVAEIN

-2392 YSNLNS
+2392 YSNLNPD
-2398 KIQQWM
+2398 IQQWM
-2404 DERGTNIEA
+2404 KERGTNIEA

>member
-1 MAKKVQKPYDITKSG
+1 MANKIQKPYDITKSG

-43 INNSYLGKSMYNAAE
+43 MNNSYLGRSMYNAAE

-71 KTKLGQS
+71 NTKLGQS
-78 YFDQDVYTKG
+78 YFDKDVYTKG

-95 VRAENQPAIVQAING
+95 IRAENQPAIIQALNG
-110 TTKGAILAGTTA
+110 TAKGTILAGTTA
-122 LSGVLGIPYGI
+122 VSGILGIPYGI
-133 YSAVS
+133 FSAVN
-138 NKDFSKLWDNDVT
+138 NKDFSKLWDNDIT

-182 NLLSA
+182 NLFSA

-253 FMKSAVGSTFSAIA
+253 FMKSAVGSTFSAVA

-397 RAAAK
+397 RAAAE
-402 AEGKKAVERLNR
+402 AEGKEAVKRLNK

-446 TYAALMAIREPLKEG
+446 TYAALMAVREPLKEG
-461 NEEMTQ
+461 NEEMAQ
-467 AAAAKSLQNYYGS
+467 AAAAKSSQNYYGS

-493 SRNQVLDWWQASV
+493 SRSQVLDWWKASV

-518 YEEGFIGAITGLMG
+518 YEEGFIGALTGLMG
-532 SSTFGKKN
+532 SPTFGKKN

-643 YRAIENMDGF
+643 HRAIENMDGF

-659 AILEMTKKDIDIDG
+659 AILEMTKKDINIDG

-697 EEAQKGLDDFIL
+697 EEAQKSLNDFISSL
-709 STVEKYGI
+709 TENSNTF
-717 ATFDSEL
+717 TFDANGNITYGEE
-724 NLVFDDDE
+724 NDR
-732 VNKKIKEAKE
+732 KIKEAQE
-742 SITRTKETI
+742 SINRTKETI
-751 DNIEKTIEDIDAE
+751 DNIEKTIEDIDVE
-764 LANKKSTTISP
+764 LSNKKSTTVSP

-798 KYEKIIGEV
+798 KYKKIIGEI

-855 RAFLNDNVSK
+855 RDFLNDNVSK

-889 AYGGALVNRHILRN
+889 SYGGALVNRHILRN

-937 DEEVEI
+937 NEEVEI
-943 GEEKNKKKVKVGD
+943 EEEKNKTKVKLGD
-956 YLFNFIKANLMA
+956 YLFDFIKANLMA
-968 NEIIT
+968 NDGIT
-973 QDVKNNFFTLL
+973 QDVKNNFLTLL

-1017 TLNNAERDSNK
+1017 TLNNAERESNK

-1064 EFKNSLNE
+1064 KFKNSLNE
-1072 NELKEFT
+1072 SELKEFT

-1103 VKKALQSKAIEALD
+1103 VKKALQSKAVEALD

-1122 DEFLDK
+1122 NEFLDK

-1135 EALEDA
+1135 EALENA

-1164 EFMDNSLS
+1164 EFMDNNLS
-1172 KVVDAMEA
+1172 KVADAIEA

-1224 LADRRKNKRKE
+1224 LADRQKSKRKE
-1235 DNKRAEQ
+1235 DTKSAEQ
-1242 PKEKPGI
+1242 PKERPNI
-1249 EETKEAVKK
+1249 DETKEAVKK
-1258 QGTSNDIANRNARR
+1258 QGTNSDISNRNARR

-1334 KYIKATYQYLKDNG
+1334 KYIKATYQYLKDSG
-1348 AFEYVKYNLKANDK
+1348 AFEYIKHNLKANDK

-1374 AGVPVVIIKVID
+1374 AGVPVVIIKAVD
-1386 KDGNSHVVGTMKSE
+1386 KDGNYHAVGTMKTE

-1410 DTTYGTTEAAQKK
+1410 NTTYGTTEAAQKK

-1435 KAKSSQ
+1435 KAKGSQ
-1441 IETLSLQYGKKSITT
+1441 GK
-1456 ALNNH
+1456 
-1461 KNRTANHGVAY
+1461 
-1472 GITGDKV
+1472 
-1479 KSISDNSI
+1479 
-1487 SFDGLSD
+1487 
-1494 DKTTVKLTKEEQKEA
+1494 
-1509 VRILNSK
+1509 
-1516 LSKEEQK
+1516 
-1523 EAIQEL
+1523 QE
-1529 FDNVAD
+1529 N
-1535 RVLNEISNNDFS
+1535 
-1547 SIEKSKYKETQA
+1547 
-1559 KSQET
+1559 
-1564 SKAVKEETTIQDKE
+1564 
-1578 LVDFATTRNG
+1578 
-1588 GFSTP
+1588 
-1593 LSKGKGTSL
+1593 
-1602 SKNITDI
+1602 
-1609 GTEKPGWG
+1609 
-1617 SKNGLF
+1617 
-1623 YYKVN
+1623 
-1628 VGGRKDYIAAYFR
+1628 
-1641 EEPSQEAKEKIESI
+1641 
-1655 LNDPNLDFTKAQK
+1655 
-1668 EIANLLRQS
+1668 
-1677 SQTKQSKDDLI
+1677 
-1688 HITNTF
+1688 TNTE
-1694 QGLSHLGNLQEWS
+1694 QQE
-1707 KKASDIRTEPDGFG
+1707 
-1721 TKDGLFYYKKSHQGG
+1721 
-1736 RKGDNITIWF
+1736 
-1746 KNEPSQ
+1746 
-1752 SIKEKIPKLL
+1752 
-1762 DESKNLNEFGDKVVE
+1762 EF
-1777 LINAES
+1777 I
-1783 KKEETEFVGAES
+1783 GAES
-1795 SVKKLMGGDVAFSNT
+1795 SVKRLMGGDVAFSNT

-1819 NTGTEVIFGIVNGNG
+1819 NTGTEIIFGIVNDNG

-1905 ITQIGENKNKVAKWL
+1905 ITQIGENKNKIAKWL

-1956 NDSKGKRQYMYIAL
+1956 DDSKGKRQYMYIAL

-2052 TPKPPT
+2052 APKPPT

-2114 SEDTTESEESTE
+2114 SEDTTESKESTE

-2146 GARRGRRRVQEK
+2146 GTRKRRKVQEK

-2163 DNKKDDDN
+2163 DDKKDDDN
-2171 KPDKPNYSQ
+2171 KPDKSNYSQ
-2180 DQVNTARARQGNN
+2180 DQVNTTRARQGNN

-2234 KGRIESIVN
+2234 KSRIESIVN

-2249 ENTYPLIDSIKKAI
+2249 KNTYPLIDSIKKAI
-2263 QFFKNKMGTLNI
+2263 QFFKNKIGTLNI
-2275 KAYNNFI
+2275 EAYNNFI

-2298 ESEFKS
+2298 ENEFKS
-2304 SQPVDSNLRVLQ
+2304 SQPVDFNLRVLQ
-2316 RTESILNSIREY
+2316 ITESILNSIREY
-2328 INGDITVKSKRLLKV
+2328 INGDITIKSKKLLKV

-2355 KNMIILNNFFN
+2355 KNIIILNNFFN

-2372 TAIITGVAEVD
+2372 TAIITDVAEVN

-2392 YSNLNS
+2392 YSNLNPNV
-2398 KIQQWM
+2398 QQWM
-2404 DERGTNIEA
+2404 KERGTNIEA